1 MGNKSIQKFFAD
13 QNSVIDL
20 SSLGNAKGAKVS
32 LSGPDM
38 NITTPR
44 GSVIIVNGALYSSI
58 KGNNLAVKFKDKTI
72 TGAKIL
78 GSVDLKDIQ
87 LERIDSSL
95 VDSAQVEK
103 KGNGKR
109 RNKKE
114 EEELKK
120 QLDDAE
126 NAKKE
131 ADKAKEEA
139 EKAKEAAEKALNE
152 AFEVQNSSKQ
162 IEEMLQNFLADNVAK
177 DNLAQQSDASQQN
190 TQAKATQASKQN
202 DAEKVLPQP
211 INKNTSTGKSN
222 SSKNEENKLDA
233 ESVKEPLKVT
243 LALAAESN
251 SGSKDDS
258 ITNFTKPQ
266 FVGST
271 APNATVIIKING
283 IAVGQAVADS
293 LGNFTFTAPET
304 LTDGTYNLEAEA
316 KTADGSGSAKLVI
329 TIDSVTDKPTFELSP
344 ESSVSG
350 HKGLT
355 PTLTPSIVG
364 TAEENAKVDIYVDN
378 KLVASVDV
386 DKDGNWSYEFKD
398 NELSEGENSIKV
410 VAVDKA
416 GNKNETTDSIITD
429 TIAPEKPTIELD
441 DSSDSGI
448 KNDNITNSTLPTFIG
463 VAEPGSTVSIYLG
476 LKHLGEVIVAKDG
489 TWSYTL
495 TTPLK
500 DGEYNITAT
509 ATDIAGHT
517 SATANLP
524 FTIDTRISYFSAEI
538 ETTNDSGIVG
548 DNVTNNTRPTFT
560 GKTEPNAII
569 SVINSETGEEVIF
582 KANDKGE
589 WTFNFTSDSVE
600 GINNLTFT
608 VEDVAGNKKDFSFS
622 YVIDTIAPVPPT
634 VSLEDYVVL
643 PNGIILSGNDLPA
656 LVGTAEPK
664 STILLMRDGKLYD
677 SIEVDSNGTWN
688 YQFSNKFLQGAYDIE
703 IISQDAAGN
712 KSSTVKY
719 SFTIQTEVVPP
730 KAELDASDDSGAKG
744 DWITNK
750 HNALTLLGTADR
762 FATVNILID
771 GKTIGVTT
779 ADADGNWNFDISRNL
794 SDNVYK
800 ITVESI
806 DPLGRTSSV
815 DYQLT
820 IDSFTPIP
828 TVMLHDS
835 ADSGVKGDM
844 ITKINTPLF
853 TGMAEANAKVSIYVD
868 GVLSGEAIAGDDG
881 VWNFQFTTALS
892 DGSHDVTV
900 KVEDIAGNTASSS
913 AYNFQIVTQTQK
925 PTIELVNDT
934 GVDNTDHII
943 NEKNPALTGTAA
955 PYSTV
960 KLYIDGALIAE
971 VRTNKD
977 GRWEYTLKADQGL
990 VDGDH
995 RITASVEDIAG
1006 NIAHSDPFLISVDTA
1021 ISIPIVSLSPD
1032 SDSGISDDNL
1042 TNIVKPTLHLKDID
1056 PDIISVQVWDAM
1068 SDTQIGVATQQP
1080 DGSWAYTFTSDLTE
1094 GLHQVYV
1101 KVEDIAGNKAN
1112 SAIFDFTIDTTVST
1126 PVISLLSKDDTG
1138 VTGDNLTNINKPGFA
1153 ISGVDADAHR
1163 VVVQVM
1169 HNGVSEEIELSHL
1182 NGSWLFIPGNTWADG
1197 SYTLTVK
1204 VEDKAGNTNY
1214 SAPLTVVIDTQIA
1227 IDGVELVNDSGVK
1240 GDNMTNDDRPHF
1252 RVTVPT
1258 DVNEVRLSIDGGNSW
1273 VQATPG
1279 VAGSWEYIWPTD
1291 LADGQYTLTVE
1302 ATDKA
1307 GNTVTKT
1314 IDFAVDTTLSV
1325 PVIVLDSAD
1334 DTGIQGDNMTNS
1346 TQPTFALQHI
1356 DDDAVRVTVS
1366 VEHGGVTTTFD
1377 ATKGTGGWTFTPPT
1391 SWADGDYT
1399 LSVSVEDKAG
1409 NTSHSASL
1417 TVTVDTQIAINNI
1430 ELVNDSGIPDDNLTN
1445 NVRPHFQ
1452 VTVPTDV
1459 NVVRLSIDGG
1469 KTWFNATQ
1477 SATPGVW
1484 DYIWPDDVADGG
1496 YTLTVEAT
1504 DEAGNKATQTLDFTI
1519 DTTLS
1524 VPTLSLDSADDSG
1537 IAGDNITNV
1546 KTPGFTLNNI
1556 DTDVSRVIVEVMHNG
1571 IKQEVPLVQTGG
1583 QWRFA
1588 PTSDWA
1594 DGDYILTVKVEDR
1607 AGNVKQS
1614 APLTVTVD
1622 THIAIDRIELVND
1635 SGIPGDNLTNEAR
1648 PHFQVTVPAD
1658 VNGVRLSI
1666 DGGKTWFDATQSATS
1681 GVWDYTWL
1689 TNVANGP
1696 HTLMVEASDKAGNKT
1711 TQKLDFTIDTIL
1723 SEPTITLDS
1732 ADDSAAGD
1740 NITNVKMPG
1749 FTLGNIDADV
1759 TKVVVTVAHDGKN
1772 QQIELIKNGGVWRFT
1787 PGAAWTDG
1795 DYTLTVKVEDK
1806 AGNTNYSAPLTV
1818 TIDTQTSIDRIE
1830 LLNDTGIVGDNLTNE
1845 ARPQFHITVPTDV
1858 NSVQLSLDGGINWVN
1873 ATLTSDGV
1881 WEYIWPTD
1889 LVENTY
1895 TLTVKATDV
1904 AGNTATETLNF
1915 IIDTTLST
1923 PTITLDSADDSGTAN
1938 DNKTNVKTPGFII
1951 GGIDSDVT
1959 QVVVQVMRDGHSEE
1973 VELTQTNGQWR
1984 FVPGSAW
1991 TDGDYTLTVTVKD
2004 EAGNIRHSAPL
2015 TVTIDTQITIDHI
2028 ELVNDSG
2035 IPDDNLTN
2043 NVRPHFQVTVPTD
2056 VNVVRLSIDG
2066 GKTWFNATQS
2076 ATPGVWDYTWLADV
2090 GEGKHTLTVE
2100 ATDKAG
2106 NKTTQQ
2112 LDFIIDTL
2120 LSEPTIVLDN
2130 TDDSGTKGDHLTN
2143 VNKPTFLLGNIDAD
2157 ARYVTVEVQ
2166 HGGTKEV
2173 LTATKD
2179 ATGNWSVTPTG
2190 TWADGDYTLTVRVE
2204 DEAGNEKHSA
2214 SLTVTVDTQITI
2226 DVIELVNDNGIPGDN
2241 MTNDAHPQFRVT
2253 VPGDVNEVSLSID
2266 GGVTWVKAT
2275 QSATPGVWNYTWPGT
2290 VPDGD
2295 YTLNVKATDNAGN
2308 TVTET
2313 LHFTIDTTL
2322 STPVIVLDS
2331 ADDSGVHGDNMTN
2344 HTQPTFALQH
2354 IDDDAVRV
2362 TVSVEHGGV
2371 TTTFDATKD
2380 AGGWTF
2386 TPTGAWADGDYTLSV
2401 SVEDKAGNTS
2411 HSASLT
2417 VTVDTQI
2424 AINNIELVND
2434 SGIPDDNLTNNV
2446 RPHFQVTVPTD
2457 VNVVRLSIDGG
2468 KTWFNATQSA
2478 TPGVWDY
2485 IWPDDVADG
2494 GYTLT
2499 VEATDEA
2506 GNKATQTLDFTID
2519 TTLSVPTLS
2528 LDSADDSGIAGD
2540 NITNVKTPGFTLNN
2554 IDTDVSRVIVEV
2566 MHNGIKQEV
2575 PLVQTGGQW
2584 RFAPTSDWAD
2594 GDYILTVKVED
2605 RAGNVKQSAP
2615 LTVTVDT
2622 HIAIDRIELV
2632 NDSGIPGDNLTNEAR
2647 PHFQVTVPAD
2657 VNGVRLSIDGGKTW
2671 FDATQ
2676 SATSGVWDYT
2686 WLTNVAN
2693 GPHTLMVEASDKAGN
2708 KTTQKLDFTIDT
2720 ILSEPTITLDSA
2732 DDSAAGDN
2740 ITNVK
2745 MPGFTLGN
2753 IDADV
2758 TKVVVTVAHDGKNQ
2772 QIELIKN
2779 GGVWRFTPGAA
2790 WTDGDYTLTVKVED
2804 KAGNTNYSAPLTVT
2818 IDTQTSIDRIELLND
2833 TGIVGD
2839 NLTNEAR
2846 PQFHITVPTDVNSV
2860 QLSLDGGINWVNATL
2875 TSDGVW
2881 EYIWPTDL
2889 VENTYTLTVKATDV
2903 AGNTATETLNF
2914 IIDTTLSTPTIT
2926 LDSAD
2931 DSGTANDNKTNVKT
2945 PGFIIG
2951 GIDSDVTQVVV
2962 QVMRDGHS
2970 EEVELTQTNGQWRFV
2985 PGSAWTDGDYT
2996 LTVTVK
3002 DEAGNIRHSAPL
3014 TVTIDTQIT
3023 IDHIEL
3029 VNDSG
3034 IPDDNLTNN
3043 VRPHFQVTVPTD
3055 VNVVRLSIDGGK
3067 TWFNATQSAT
3077 PGVWDYTWLAD
3088 VGEGKHTLTV
3098 EATDKAGNKTTQQ
3111 LDFIID
3117 TLLSEPTIVLDNTD
3131 DSGTKGDNLTNVNK
3145 PTFLLGNIDAD
3156 ARYVTVEVQHGGT
3169 KEVLTATKGATGIWS
3184 VTPTGTWADGDYTL
3198 TVRVE
3203 DDAGNVKYSA
3213 PLTVTVD
3220 TQITIDV
3227 IELVNDNGIPG
3238 DNLTNDVRPH
3248 FRVTVPG
3255 DVNEVRLSIDGGNT
3269 WVRATQGTAGIW
3281 DYTWPKDVTDGLHTL
3296 TVEATDKA
3304 GNKTTQ
3310 TLDFTI
3316 DTRLSTPTIA
3326 MDSRDDTGA
3335 IGDHITSVKRPGFT
3349 IGNIDAD
3356 AHSVILRIT
3365 QGGNSQEVTL
3375 TQVGGQWR
3383 FTPDADWADGS
3394 YTLTVEVTDNAG
3406 NVRQSTPLVV
3416 TVDTQTSITDITL
3429 VNDHG
3434 VPDDNLTNSTRPQFE
3449 ITVPADV
3456 NSVQL
3461 SIDGGANWVSATQG
3475 IEGVWGYTWPT
3486 DMGDGKHTLTVMV
3499 TDRAGNTATQTLEFF
3514 IDTRLSTPTI
3524 ALDSTDDTGT
3534 PGDDMTNRTRPTFIL
3549 QNIDSDVINVTVSVT
3564 HNGTTT
3570 SFTATQGAGGW
3581 SFTPPAPW
3589 GDGDYTLT
3597 VTVEDRAGNTR
3608 PSTPLTVTVDTQI
3621 AIDRIELV
3629 NDSGVPGDNVTK
3641 HVRPQFQI
3649 SVPDDVEKVL
3659 LSIDGGTT
3667 WVTAIKSSTAGIW
3680 DYTWPTDMPEGQH
3693 TLTVEVTDGAGNKMT
3708 ETLNF
3713 TIDITLLTPTIELA
3727 PDQDTGQNKNDNLT
3741 SVTQPV
3747 FVLGSIDK
3755 DVRHVELSIEHNG
3768 TFKTVVLTESA
3779 DGWRYRPDS
3788 ALADGSYTFTVTVT
3802 DVAGNQ
3808 QTSAPLKVTIDGTL
3822 TTPVI
3827 ELAAGEDSGTVGDRL
3842 TNHDR
3847 PVFDIHQVDSDVTR
3861 VMVKVTYN
3869 GKTHEEAAVFT
3880 NGQWRFTPSASW
3892 ADGSY
3897 QLAVVVE
3904 DLAGNVKES
3913 APFEVRID
3921 TTTTINNIVL
3931 LNDTGVQNDQLTNV
3945 AKPSFR
3951 IDVPGD
3957 VVQVRVTLDGGAN
3970 WNVIRKNADGQWIF
3984 DSPNTLVDGTYTLRV
3999 EATDEAGNIAN
4010 KDLVFNIDTNI
4021 QVPTIALDA
4030 GQDTGANTADNITNI
4045 SRPTFT
4051 IGNVDP
4057 DVIKVVVTIDG
4068 HDYNATK
4075 VGAGWQFTPGNAI
4088 PDGSYNI
4095 TVTVEDKAGNTA
4107 TSKPLPVVIDTT
4119 AEIESVTLVTDSGD
4133 SDVDNI
4139 TKVDKPQF
4147 SIVTADDITHVRVKI
4162 DNAANWIEL
4171 TKGGDGRW
4179 IFNVGSALPD
4189 GQHTLLVDVTD
4200 IAGNVAQETLQ
4211 FTIDTTLREPTIVL
4225 DPTHDTGD
4233 DTNDN
4238 LTRIN
4243 KPVFIIGNVDNDVS
4257 HIVVHIDGRD
4267 YTIENTGGNLTFTPD
4282 QPLSDG
4288 QHTIS
4293 VTVTDIAGNTKTSAE
4308 LRIEIDTQVQIDSVT
4323 LTTDSGVNDH
4333 DNVTNA
4339 TRPSFEIATPDD
4351 VTSVLVSFDGVN
4363 WTPISKNAAGQWE
4376 FTAGSALPDGHYT
4389 LHVQATDRAGN
4400 TANSTLGFTVDTQI
4414 DGLSVVMLDDAG
4426 KDSTDG
4432 ITNITSPR
4440 FEISAREP
4448 LQSVTVILNG
4458 KSSTLTQGAG
4468 NKWLFT
4474 PDTPLVDGTYKI
4486 EIVAEDI
4493 AGNKISKEVSF
4504 TIDTIVSDP
4513 SIDLLDAD
4521 DTGESAVDNIT
4532 SVTTPRFVIGNVP
4545 ADIDTVVIRINGVS
4559 YSVTANGNN
4568 LWEFQ
4573 VPVALNDGV
4582 YEAVVVF
4589 RDIAG
4594 NTSETKLPFT
4604 IDTTTSVSVRM
4615 EPASDTGNSNSDNL
4629 TNKQNPKFEGTAE
4642 PNAKLVITIVDD
4654 KSGREV
4660 LKQTITVGADGN
4672 WSVTPNILPDG
4683 MYTINVVATDVA
4695 GNTAQTQERFTIDTV
4710 TIDPTI
4716 RLSDPSIDDQHEAT
4730 SLRPEFKGFAE
4741 AFSTIMIQWDGKVV
4755 GSANANANG
4764 EWSWTPP
4771 SVLAPGSY
4779 VVSIVAKDKA
4789 GNESS
4794 QVDFPVVI
4802 PVIDVTPP
4810 TIKLSEESDSGALG
4824 DFTTN
4829 NKTPTLIGSTL
4840 PNTIVSIYVDGVKVG
4855 EATADTAGRYTFQL
4869 SEMKDGHYVVQ
4880 VGIVNPRDNSELRS
4894 TAVDVTI
4901 DTEVAELVWNI
4912 SGMHEGGYINT
4923 VTPEIGGTSEPN
4935 SKITIFV
4942 NGVEK
4947 AIAYTTGAG
4956 HWGVV
4961 LPALGN
4967 DGNYELTFKV
4977 EDVAG
4982 NIREFGPQNVI
4993 LDTVISPLTVVLREA
5008 DDSGKVGDWI
5018 TNKSHVTID
5027 GTAEAGSTLT
5037 IRNPQG
5043 VVIATLV
5050 VGNDG
5055 RWSAELDL
5063 REGSNAFVV
5072 VSEDKAG
5079 NSQQKEI
5086 LIEHDTQIEISDI
5099 SLSRDTNSGDK
5110 YDLIT
5115 NNKSPV
5121 LVAMTDPGAT
5131 VQVYINGVLQGTV
5144 EASSSG
5150 NISYTMPANSA
5161 DGEYQVQFVATDTA
5175 GNRVESAITTV
5186 TIDSQIAVFDID
5198 EDSLPALSNNRALSV
5213 SGVGEA
5219 GSQVSIFVDGKLV
5232 NVVMV
5237 EADGTW
5243 RAPILLQDDGTF
5255 NIHFS
5260 ITDVAGNTEVS
5271 KDYSVDVDS
5280 STDFPTLNLEDASNS
5295 GSLDDLI
5302 TNHNKP
5308 VLVGTAEAGATIHIY
5323 VDEKIVANVL
5333 VLEDGTWSYQ
5343 FDNALKDGEYSIRVV
5358 AEDPAGN
5365 TAESPRLLV
5374 TIDTSTF
5381 IDNPAMVA
5389 GSDNGIFSNDSI
5401 TSQTRP
5407 TFSIFGEMNQSVQI
5421 FIDGVLVD
5429 TITVTDRNQVYRPE
5443 SPLGDG
5449 SHSIY
5454 YVITDKAGNTA
5465 TSKTLNFTIDTF
5477 NTTPVAID
5485 SIGGQTLAEMT
5496 GSDGKIYITDTTRN
5510 LLFSGSAEPNSKI
5523 EIIINGLNVGE
5534 VWVNEKGHWQMP
5546 VNPLYFTEGQLDIT
5560 VKSTDRAGNVNQEK
5574 YSIWVDTHIK
5584 VFTSELDDNKSS
5596 SKTEWWSNSDLIT
5609 MRGTGEIGAT
5619 VSLIVAGVTLATA
5632 VVAATGRW
5640 ELSTD
5645 KLPEGTYDISLV
5657 IEDSAGNRWEDV
5669 REIFIDRTPPNAPV
5683 VTYSD
5688 IVNDLIIMQGTAE
5701 AKSQLIITD
5710 SEGNTYTLTVPD
5722 NGKWSMAIP
5731 YPSEGKFTITSVDA
5745 IGNRSDDVP
5754 LDIMKEVPVISLSP
5768 DSDSG
5773 TVGDNITRDKQP
5785 TFIIGN
5791 LESDVVVVQVDINGT
5806 VYNAEK
5812 NADGVWFFTP
5822 GTPLADGS
5830 YTISVIA
5837 SDAAG
5842 NQKNSLPITVTIDS
5856 TLTVPEIALA
5866 AGEDNGASDSDN
5878 VTNHTQPKFTLQHI
5892 DADVTGVTVNVT
5904 HNGVTDIYQ
5913 ATQGADGWTFTP
5925 PAAWNDG
5932 NYTLSVTVVDR
5943 AGNSQQSA
5951 SLAVTVD
5958 STVTVTADSQH
5969 DDASDDAT
5977 ATAVTPPESETV
5989 NAESATHLRTEPSA
6003 AEESVVKVTAYSI
6016 TLLNADSGDEIDRSI
6031 SQTPS
6036 FEISVPENI
6045 VNVSIMF
6052 EGEEFTLPITNQKAI
6067 FEVPLSLEDG
6077 EYTMDVK
6084 FIDKDNDFLIKEKTF
6099 SVDHSSADIV
6109 NAMNV
6114 RGKTEDDINDSPS
6127 TSSVG
6132 HNNNGA
6138 IDVFAVNE
6146 VTLPVDNQEEH
6157 A

>member
-1417 TVTVDTQIAINNI
+1417 TVTVDTQIAINN
-1430 ELVNDSGIPDDNLTN
+1430 
-1445 NVRPHFQ
+1445 
-1452 VTVPTDV
+1452 
-1459 NVVRLSIDGG
+1459 
-1469 KTWFNATQ
+1469 
-1477 SATPGVW
+1477 
-1484 DYIWPDDVADGG
+1484 
-1496 YTLTVEAT
+1496 
-1504 DEAGNKATQTLDFTI
+1504 
-1519 DTTLS
+1519 
-1524 VPTLSLDSADDSG
+1524 
-1537 IAGDNITNV
+1537 
-1546 KTPGFTLNNI
+1546 
-1556 DTDVSRVIVEVMHNG
+1556 
-1571 IKQEVPLVQTGG
+1571 
-1583 QWRFA
+1583 
-1588 PTSDWA
+1588 
-1594 DGDYILTVKVEDR
+1594 
-1607 AGNVKQS
+1607 
-1614 APLTVTVD
+1614 
-1622 THIAIDRIELVND
+1622 
-1635 SGIPGDNLTNEAR
+1635 
-1648 PHFQVTVPAD
+1648 
-1658 VNGVRLSI
+1658 
-1666 DGGKTWFDATQSATS
+1666 
-1681 GVWDYTWL
+1681 
-1689 TNVANGP
+1689 
-1696 HTLMVEASDKAGNKT
+1696 
-1711 TQKLDFTIDTIL
+1711 
-1723 SEPTITLDS
+1723 
-1732 ADDSAAGD
+1732 
-1740 NITNVKMPG
+1740 
-1749 FTLGNIDADV
+1749 
-1759 TKVVVTVAHDGKN
+1759 
-1772 QQIELIKNGGVWRFT
+1772 
-1787 PGAAWTDG
+1787 
-1795 DYTLTVKVEDK
+1795 
-1806 AGNTNYSAPLTV
+1806 
-1818 TIDTQTSIDRIE
+1818 
-1830 LLNDTGIVGDNLTNE
+1830 
-1845 ARPQFHITVPTDV
+1845 
-1858 NSVQLSLDGGINWVN
+1858 
-1873 ATLTSDGV
+1873 
-1881 WEYIWPTD
+1881 
-1889 LVENTY
+1889 
-1895 TLTVKATDV
+1895 
-1904 AGNTATETLNF
+1904 
-1915 IIDTTLST
+1915 
-1923 PTITLDSADDSGTAN
+1923 
-1938 DNKTNVKTPGFII
+1938 
-1951 GGIDSDVT
+1951 
-1959 QVVVQVMRDGHSEE
+1959 
-1973 VELTQTNGQWR
+1973 
-1984 FVPGSAW
+1984 
-1991 TDGDYTLTVTVKD
+1991 
-2004 EAGNIRHSAPL
+2004 
-2015 TVTIDTQITIDHI
+2015 
-2028 ELVNDSG
+2028 
-2035 IPDDNLTN
+2035 
-2043 NVRPHFQVTVPTD
+2043 
-2056 VNVVRLSIDG
+2056 
-2066 GKTWFNATQS
+2066 
-2076 ATPGVWDYTWLADV
+2076 
-2090 GEGKHTLTVE
+2090 
-2100 ATDKAG
+2100 
-2106 NKTTQQ
+2106 
-2112 LDFIIDTL
+2112 
-2120 LSEPTIVLDN
+2120 
-2130 TDDSGTKGDHLTN
+2130 
-2143 VNKPTFLLGNIDAD
+2143 
-2157 ARYVTVEVQ
+2157 
-2166 HGGTKEV
+2166 
-2173 LTATKD
+2173 
-2179 ATGNWSVTPTG
+2179 
-2190 TWADGDYTLTVRVE
+2190 
-2204 DEAGNEKHSA
+2204 
-2214 SLTVTVDTQITI
+2214 
-2226 DVIELVNDNGIPGDN
+2226 
-2241 MTNDAHPQFRVT
+2241 
-2253 VPGDVNEVSLSID
+2253 
-2266 GGVTWVKAT
+2266 
-2275 QSATPGVWNYTWPGT
+2275 
-2290 VPDGD
+2290 
-2295 YTLNVKATDNAGN
+2295 
-2308 TVTET
+2308 
-2313 LHFTIDTTL
+2313 
-2322 STPVIVLDS
+2322 
-2331 ADDSGVHGDNMTN
+2331 
-2344 HTQPTFALQH
+2344 
-2354 IDDDAVRV
+2354 
-2362 TVSVEHGGV
+2362 
-2371 TTTFDATKD
+2371 
-2380 AGGWTF
+2380 
-2386 TPTGAWADGDYTLSV
+2386 
-2401 SVEDKAGNTS
+2401 
-2411 HSASLT
+2411 
-2417 VTVDTQI
+2417 
-2424 AINNIELVND
+2424 
-2434 SGIPDDNLTNNV
+2434 
-2446 RPHFQVTVPTD
+2446 
-2457 VNVVRLSIDGG
+2457 
-2468 KTWFNATQSA
+2468 
-2478 TPGVWDY
+2478 
-2485 IWPDDVADG
+2485 
-2494 GYTLT
+2494 
-2499 VEATDEA
+2499 
-2506 GNKATQTLDFTID
+2506 
-2519 TTLSVPTLS
+2519 
-2528 LDSADDSGIAGD
+2528 
-2540 NITNVKTPGFTLNN
+2540 
-2554 IDTDVSRVIVEV
+2554 
-2566 MHNGIKQEV
+2566 
-2575 PLVQTGGQW
+2575 
-2584 RFAPTSDWAD
+2584 
-2594 GDYILTVKVED
+2594 
-2605 RAGNVKQSAP
+2605 
-2615 LTVTVDT
+2615 
-2622 HIAIDRIELV
+2622 
-2632 NDSGIPGDNLTNEAR
+2632 
-2647 PHFQVTVPAD
+2647 
-2657 VNGVRLSIDGGKTW
+2657 
-2671 FDATQ
+2671 
-2676 SATSGVWDYT
+2676 
-2686 WLTNVAN
+2686 
-2693 GPHTLMVEASDKAGN
+2693 
-2708 KTTQKLDFTIDT
+2708 
-2720 ILSEPTITLDSA
+2720 
-2732 DDSAAGDN
+2732 
-2740 ITNVK
+2740 
-2745 MPGFTLGN
+2745 
-2753 IDADV
+2753 
-2758 TKVVVTVAHDGKNQ
+2758 
-2772 QIELIKN
+2772 
-2779 GGVWRFTPGAA
+2779 
-2790 WTDGDYTLTVKVED
+2790 
-2804 KAGNTNYSAPLTVT
+2804 
-2818 IDTQTSIDRIELLND
+2818 
-2833 TGIVGD
+2833 
-2839 NLTNEAR
+2839 
-2846 PQFHITVPTDVNSV
+2846 
-2860 QLSLDGGINWVNATL
+2860 
-2875 TSDGVW
+2875 
-2881 EYIWPTDL
+2881 
-2889 VENTYTLTVKATDV
+2889 
-2903 AGNTATETLNF
+2903 
-2914 IIDTTLSTPTIT
+2914 
-2926 LDSAD
+2926 
-2931 DSGTANDNKTNVKT
+2931 
-2945 PGFIIG
+2945 
-2951 GIDSDVTQVVV
+2951 
-2962 QVMRDGHS
+2962 
-2970 EEVELTQTNGQWRFV
+2970 
-2985 PGSAWTDGDYT
+2985 
-2996 LTVTVK
+2996 
-3002 DEAGNIRHSAPL
+3002 
-3014 TVTIDTQIT
+3014 
-3023 IDHIEL
+3023 IEL

-4559 YSVTANGNN
+4559 YPVTANGNN

-4942 NGVEK
+4942 NGVEN

>member
-1 MGNKSIQKFFAD
+1 FFAD

-304 LTDGTYNLEAEA
+304 LTDGAYNLEAEA

-429 TIAPEKPTIELD
+429 TIPPEKPTIELD

-634 VSLEDYVVL
+634 VSLEDFVVL

-1032 SDSGISDDNL
+1032 SDSGIADDNL

-1112 SAIFDFTIDTTVST
+1112 SAVFDFTIDTTVST

-1182 NGSWLFIPGNTWADG
+1182 NGSWLFTPGNTWADG

-1204 VEDKAGNTNY
+1204 VEDKAGNTSY

-1325 PVIVLDSAD
+1325 PVIVLNSAD
-1334 DTGIQGDNMTNS
+1334 DTGVQGDNMTNR

-1477 SATPGVW
+1477 SATPGAW

-1504 DEAGNKATQTLDFTI
+1504 DKAGNKTTQELDFTI

-1711 TQKLDFTIDTIL
+1711 TQKLDFIIDTLL

-2120 LSEPTIVLDN
+2120 LSEPTIVLDS
-2130 TDDSGTKGDHLTN
+2130 TDDSGTKGDNLTN

-2322 STPVIVLDS
+2322 SVPVIVLNS
-2331 ADDSGVHGDNMTN
+2331 ADDTGVQGDNMTN
-2344 HTQPTFALQH
+2344 STQPTFALQH

-2371 TTTFDATKD
+2371 TTTFDATKGV
-2380 AGGWTF
+2380 GGWSF

-2446 RPHFQVTVPTD
+2446 RPHFQVKVPTD
-2457 VNVVRLSIDGG
+2457 VN
-2468 KTWFNATQSA
+2468 
-2478 TPGVWDY
+2478 
-2485 IWPDDVADG
+2485 
-2494 GYTLT
+2494 
-2499 VEATDEA
+2499 E
-2506 GNKATQTLDFTID
+2506 
-2519 TTLSVPTLS
+2519 
-2528 LDSADDSGIAGD
+2528 
-2540 NITNVKTPGFTLNN
+2540 
-2554 IDTDVSRVIVEV
+2554 
-2566 MHNGIKQEV
+2566 
-2575 PLVQTGGQW
+2575 
-2584 RFAPTSDWAD
+2584 
-2594 GDYILTVKVED
+2594 
-2605 RAGNVKQSAP
+2605 
-2615 LTVTVDT
+2615 
-2622 HIAIDRIELV
+2622 
-2632 NDSGIPGDNLTNEAR
+2632 
-2647 PHFQVTVPAD
+2647 
-2657 VNGVRLSIDGGKTW
+2657 
-2671 FDATQ
+2671 
-2676 SATSGVWDYT
+2676 
-2686 WLTNVAN
+2686 
-2693 GPHTLMVEASDKAGN
+2693 
-2708 KTTQKLDFTIDT
+2708 
-2720 ILSEPTITLDSA
+2720 
-2732 DDSAAGDN
+2732 
-2740 ITNVK
+2740 
-2745 MPGFTLGN
+2745 
-2753 IDADV
+2753 
-2758 TKVVVTVAHDGKNQ
+2758 
-2772 QIELIKN
+2772 
-2779 GGVWRFTPGAA
+2779 
-2790 WTDGDYTLTVKVED
+2790 
-2804 KAGNTNYSAPLTVT
+2804 
-2818 IDTQTSIDRIELLND
+2818 
-2833 TGIVGD
+2833 
-2839 NLTNEAR
+2839 
-2846 PQFHITVPTDVNSV
+2846 
-2860 QLSLDGGINWVNATL
+2860 
-2875 TSDGVW
+2875 
-2881 EYIWPTDL
+2881 
-2889 VENTYTLTVKATDV
+2889 
-2903 AGNTATETLNF
+2903 
-2914 IIDTTLSTPTIT
+2914 
-2926 LDSAD
+2926 
-2931 DSGTANDNKTNVKT
+2931 
-2945 PGFIIG
+2945 
-2951 GIDSDVTQVVV
+2951 
-2962 QVMRDGHS
+2962 
-2970 EEVELTQTNGQWRFV
+2970 
-2985 PGSAWTDGDYT
+2985 
-2996 LTVTVK
+2996 
-3002 DEAGNIRHSAPL
+3002 
-3014 TVTIDTQIT
+3014 
-3023 IDHIEL
+3023 
-3029 VNDSG
+3029 
-3034 IPDDNLTNN
+3034 
-3043 VRPHFQVTVPTD
+3043 
-3055 VNVVRLSIDGGK
+3055 VRLSIDGGK

-3098 EATDKAGNKTTQQ
+3098 EATDKAGNQTTQK

-3117 TLLSEPTIVLDNTD
+3117 TMLSEPTIVLDSTD
-3131 DSGTKGDNLTNVNK
+3131 DSGTKGDNLTNANK
-3145 PTFLLGNIDAD
+3145 PTFILGNIDAD
-3156 ARYVTVEVQHGGT
+3156 ARYVTVEVQYGGT

-3316 DTRLSTPTIA
+3316 DTRLSTPTIT

-3349 IGNIDAD
+3349 IGNIDSD
-3356 AHSVILRIT
+3356 AQSVILRIT

-3406 NVRQSTPLVV
+3406 NVRQSTPLIV

-3461 SIDGGANWVSATQG
+3461 SIDGGANWVSAAQG

-3621 AIDRIELV
+3621 AIDHIELV

-3713 TIDITLLTPTIELA
+3713 TIDITLMTPTIELA

-3847 PVFDIHQVDSDVTR
+3847 PVFDIRQVDSDVTR

-4308 LRIEIDTQVQIDSVT
+4308 LKIEIDTQVQIDSVT

-4532 SVTTPRFVIGNVP
+4532 SVTKPRFVIGNVP

-4559 YSVTANGNN
+4559 YPVTANGNN

-4829 NKTPTLIGSTL
+4829 NKTPTLVGNTL
-4840 PNTIVSIYVDGVKVG
+4840 PNAIVSIYVDGVKVG

-4967 DGNYELTFKV
+4967 DGNYVLTFKV

-5037 IRNPQG
+5037 IRSPQG

-5079 NSQQKEI
+5079 NSQQKDI

-5343 FDNALKDGEYSIRVV
+5343 FDNVLKDGEYSIRVV

-5407 TFSIFGEMNQSVQI
+5407 TFSISGEMNQSVQI

-5574 YSIWVDTHIK
+5574 YSIWVDTHIQ

-5596 SKTEWWSNSDLIT
+5596 SKTDWWSNSSTIT
-5609 MRGTGEIGAT
+5609 MRGMGEIGAT

-5632 VVAATGRW
+5632 VVAANGQW

-5645 KLPEGTYDISLV
+5645 QLPEGKYDITLS
-5657 IEDSAGNRWEDV
+5657 IEDNAGNRKEEV
-5669 REIFIDRTPPNAPV
+5669 HEIFIDRTPPNAPV

-5710 SEGNTYTLTVPD
+5710 SNGNTYTLTVPD

-5745 IGNRSDDVP
+5745 IGNRSDDVS

-5866 AGEDNGASDSDN
+5866 AGEDNGVSDSDN

-5904 HNGVTDIYQ
+5904 HNGVTDTYQ

-5932 NYTLSVTVVDR
+5932 TYTLSVTVVDR

-5989 NAESATHLRTEPSA
+5989 NAESATHLRTVPSA
-6003 AEESVVKVTAYSI
+6003 AEESVVKETAYSI

-6109 NAMNV
+6109 NAMNA

>member
-538 ETTNDSGIVG
+538 ETTDDSGIVG

-600 GINNLTFT
+600 GVNNLTFT

-622 YVIDTIAPVPPT
+622 YVIDTVAPVPPT
-634 VSLEDYVVL
+634 VSLEDFVVL

-1032 SDSGISDDNL
+1032 SDSGIADDNL

-1112 SAIFDFTIDTTVST
+1112 SAVFDFTIDTTVST

-1182 NGSWLFIPGNTWADG
+1182 NGSWLFTPGNTWADG

-1204 VEDKAGNTNY
+1204 VEDKAGNTSY

-1377 ATKGTGGWTFTPPT
+1377 ATKGTGGWSFTPT
-1391 SWADGDYT
+1391 GAWADGDYT

-1430 ELVNDSGIPDDNLTN
+1430 ELVNDSGIPNDNLTN

-1477 SATPGVW
+1477 SATPGAW

-1504 DEAGNKATQTLDFTI
+1504 DKAGNKTTQELDFTI

-1889 LVENTY
+1889 LIENTY

-2015 TVTIDTQITIDHI
+2015 TVTIDTQI
-2028 ELVNDSG
+2028 
-2035 IPDDNLTN
+2035 
-2043 NVRPHFQVTVPTD
+2043 
-2056 VNVVRLSIDG
+2056 
-2066 GKTWFNATQS
+2066 A
-2076 ATPGVWDYTWLADV
+2076 
-2090 GEGKHTLTVE
+2090 
-2100 ATDKAG
+2100 
-2106 NKTTQQ
+2106 
-2112 LDFIIDTL
+2112 
-2120 LSEPTIVLDN
+2120 
-2130 TDDSGTKGDHLTN
+2130 
-2143 VNKPTFLLGNIDAD
+2143 
-2157 ARYVTVEVQ
+2157 
-2166 HGGTKEV
+2166 
-2173 LTATKD
+2173 
-2179 ATGNWSVTPTG
+2179 
-2190 TWADGDYTLTVRVE
+2190 
-2204 DEAGNEKHSA
+2204 
-2214 SLTVTVDTQITI
+2214 
-2226 DVIELVNDNGIPGDN
+2226 
-2241 MTNDAHPQFRVT
+2241 
-2253 VPGDVNEVSLSID
+2253 
-2266 GGVTWVKAT
+2266 
-2275 QSATPGVWNYTWPGT
+2275 
-2290 VPDGD
+2290 
-2295 YTLNVKATDNAGN
+2295 
-2308 TVTET
+2308 
-2313 LHFTIDTTL
+2313 
-2322 STPVIVLDS
+2322 
-2331 ADDSGVHGDNMTN
+2331 
-2344 HTQPTFALQH
+2344 
-2354 IDDDAVRV
+2354 
-2362 TVSVEHGGV
+2362 
-2371 TTTFDATKD
+2371 
-2380 AGGWTF
+2380 
-2386 TPTGAWADGDYTLSV
+2386 
-2401 SVEDKAGNTS
+2401 
-2411 HSASLT
+2411 
-2417 VTVDTQI
+2417 
-2424 AINNIELVND
+2424 
-2434 SGIPDDNLTNNV
+2434 
-2446 RPHFQVTVPTD
+2446 
-2457 VNVVRLSIDGG
+2457 
-2468 KTWFNATQSA
+2468 
-2478 TPGVWDY
+2478 
-2485 IWPDDVADG
+2485 
-2494 GYTLT
+2494 
-2499 VEATDEA
+2499 
-2506 GNKATQTLDFTID
+2506 
-2519 TTLSVPTLS
+2519 
-2528 LDSADDSGIAGD
+2528 
-2540 NITNVKTPGFTLNN
+2540 
-2554 IDTDVSRVIVEV
+2554 
-2566 MHNGIKQEV
+2566 
-2575 PLVQTGGQW
+2575 
-2584 RFAPTSDWAD
+2584 
-2594 GDYILTVKVED
+2594 
-2605 RAGNVKQSAP
+2605 
-2615 LTVTVDT
+2615 
-2622 HIAIDRIELV
+2622 
-2632 NDSGIPGDNLTNEAR
+2632 
-2647 PHFQVTVPAD
+2647 
-2657 VNGVRLSIDGGKTW
+2657 
-2671 FDATQ
+2671 
-2676 SATSGVWDYT
+2676 
-2686 WLTNVAN
+2686 
-2693 GPHTLMVEASDKAGN
+2693 
-2708 KTTQKLDFTIDT
+2708 
-2720 ILSEPTITLDSA
+2720 
-2732 DDSAAGDN
+2732 
-2740 ITNVK
+2740 
-2745 MPGFTLGN
+2745 
-2753 IDADV
+2753 
-2758 TKVVVTVAHDGKNQ
+2758 
-2772 QIELIKN
+2772 
-2779 GGVWRFTPGAA
+2779 
-2790 WTDGDYTLTVKVED
+2790 
-2804 KAGNTNYSAPLTVT
+2804 
-2818 IDTQTSIDRIELLND
+2818 
-2833 TGIVGD
+2833 
-2839 NLTNEAR
+2839 
-2846 PQFHITVPTDVNSV
+2846 
-2860 QLSLDGGINWVNATL
+2860 
-2875 TSDGVW
+2875 
-2881 EYIWPTDL
+2881 
-2889 VENTYTLTVKATDV
+2889 
-2903 AGNTATETLNF
+2903 
-2914 IIDTTLSTPTIT
+2914 
-2926 LDSAD
+2926 
-2931 DSGTANDNKTNVKT
+2931 
-2945 PGFIIG
+2945 
-2951 GIDSDVTQVVV
+2951 
-2962 QVMRDGHS
+2962 
-2970 EEVELTQTNGQWRFV
+2970 
-2985 PGSAWTDGDYT
+2985 
-2996 LTVTVK
+2996 
-3002 DEAGNIRHSAPL
+3002 
-3014 TVTIDTQIT
+3014 

-3156 ARYVTVEVQHGGT
+3156 ARYVTVEVQHGGTKEVLTATKDATGNWSVTPTGTWADGDYTLTVRVEDEAGNEKHSASLTVTVDTQITIDAIELVNDNGIPGDNMTNDAHPQFRVTVPGDVNEVSLSIDGGVTWVKATQSATPGVWNYTWPGTVPDGDYTLNVKATDNAGNTVTETLHFTIDTTLSVPVIVLNSADDTGIQGDNMTNSTQPTFALQHIDDDAVRVTVSVEHGGVTTTFDATKGTGGWSFTPTGAWADGDYTLSVSVEDKAGNTSHSASLTVTVDTQIAINNIELVNDSGIPDDNLTNNVRPHFQVKVPTDVNEVRLSIDGGKTWFNATQSATPGVWDYTWLADVGEGKHTLTVEATDKAGNQTTQKLDFIIDTMLSEPTIVLDSTDDSGTKGDNLTNANKPTFILGNIDADARYVTVEVQYGGT

-3316 DTRLSTPTIA
+3316 DTRLSTPTIT

-3349 IGNIDAD
+3349 IGNIDSD
-3356 AHSVILRIT
+3356 AQSVILRIT

-3406 NVRQSTPLVV
+3406 NVRQSTPLIV

-3461 SIDGGANWVSATQG
+3461 SIDGGANWVSAAQG

-3621 AIDRIELV
+3621 AIDHIELV

-3713 TIDITLLTPTIELA
+3713 TIDITLMTPTIELA

-3847 PVFDIHQVDSDVTR
+3847 PVFDIRQVDSDVTR

-4308 LRIEIDTQVQIDSVT
+4308 LKIEIDTQVQIDSVT

-4532 SVTTPRFVIGNVP
+4532 SVTKPRFVIGNVP

-4559 YSVTANGNN
+4559 YPVTANGNN

-4683 MYTINVVATDVA
+4683 MYTINAVATDVA

-4829 NKTPTLIGSTL
+4829 NKTPTLVGNTL
-4840 PNTIVSIYVDGVKVG
+4840 PNAIVSIYVDGVKVG

-4967 DGNYELTFKV
+4967 DGNYVLTFKV

-5037 IRNPQG
+5037 IRSPQG

-5079 NSQQKEI
+5079 NSQQKDI

-5407 TFSIFGEMNQSVQI
+5407 TFSISGEMNQSVQI

-5574 YSIWVDTHIK
+5574 YSIWVDTHIQ

-5596 SKTEWWSNSDLIT
+5596 SKTDWWSNSSTIT
-5609 MRGTGEIGAT
+5609 MRGMGEIGAT

-5632 VVAATGRW
+5632 VVAANGQW

-5645 KLPEGTYDISLV
+5645 QLPEGKYDITLS
-5657 IEDSAGNRWEDV
+5657 IEDNAGNRKEEV
-5669 REIFIDRTPPNAPV
+5669 HEIFIDRTPPNAPV

-5710 SEGNTYTLTVPD
+5710 SNGNTYTLTVPD

-5745 IGNRSDDVP
+5745 IGNRSDDVS

-5866 AGEDNGASDSDN
+5866 AGEDNGVSDSDN

-5904 HNGVTDIYQ
+5904 HNGVTDTYQ

-5932 NYTLSVTVVDR
+5932 TYTLSVTVVDR

-5989 NAESATHLRTEPSA
+5989 NAESATHLRTVPSA
-6003 AEESVVKVTAYSI
+6003 AEESVVKETAYSI

-6109 NAMNV
+6109 NAMNA

>member
-162 IEEMLQNFLADNVAK
+162 MEEMLQEFLADNVAK

-429 TIAPEKPTIELD
+429 TIPPEKPTIELD

-538 ETTNDSGIVG
+538 ETTDDSGIVG

-622 YVIDTIAPVPPT
+622 YVIDTIAPLPPT

-960 KLYIDGALIAE
+960 KLYVDGALIAE

-1032 SDSGISDDNL
+1032 SDSGIADDNL

-1112 SAIFDFTIDTTVST
+1112 SAVFDFTIDTTVST

-1182 NGSWLFIPGNTWADG
+1182 NGSWLFTPGNTWADG

-1204 VEDKAGNTNY
+1204 VEDKAGNTSY

-1325 PVIVLDSAD
+1325 PVIVLNSAD
-1334 DTGIQGDNMTNS
+1334 DTGVQGDNMTNR

-1377 ATKGTGGWTFTPPT
+1377 ATKGTGGWTFTPT
-1391 SWADGDYT
+1391 GAWADGDYT

-1469 KTWFNATQ
+1469 KTWVTAAQ
-1477 SATPGVW
+1477 KAAGVW
-1484 DYIWPDDVADGG
+1484 EYIWPDDVTDGSH
-1496 YTLTVEAT
+1496 TLTVEAT

-1537 IAGDNITNV
+1537 IAGDNITSV

-1635 SGIPGDNLTNEAR
+1635 SGIPDDNLTNEAR

-1689 TNVANGP
+1689 TNVASGP
-1696 HTLMVEASDKAGNKT
+1696 HTLMVEATDKAGNKT
-1711 TQKLDFTIDTIL
+1711 TQKLDFIIDTLL

-1787 PGAAWTDG
+1787 PGAAWSDG

-1845 ARPQFHITVPTDV
+1845 ARPQFHITIPTDV

-2015 TVTIDTQITIDHI
+2015 TVTIDTQIAIDHI

-2106 NKTTQQ
+2106 NKTTQK

-2120 LSEPTIVLDN
+2120 LSEPTIVLDS
-2130 TDDSGTKGDHLTN
+2130 TDDSGTKGDNLTN

-2204 DEAGNEKHSA
+2204 DDAGNVKYSA

-2226 DVIELVNDNGIPGDN
+2226 DVIELVNDSGTRGDN
-2241 MTNDAHPQFRVT
+2241 LTNDANPHFRIT

-2275 QSATPGVWNYTWPGT
+2275 QSVTPGVWNYTWPGT

-2344 HTQPTFALQH
+2344 RTQPTFALQQ

-2371 TTTFDATKD
+2371 TTTFDATKGT
-2380 AGGWTF
+2380 GGWTF

-2485 IWPDDVADG
+2485 
-2494 GYTLT
+2494 
-2499 VEATDEA
+2499 
-2506 GNKATQTLDFTID
+2506 
-2519 TTLSVPTLS
+2519 
-2528 LDSADDSGIAGD
+2528 
-2540 NITNVKTPGFTLNN
+2540 
-2554 IDTDVSRVIVEV
+2554 
-2566 MHNGIKQEV
+2566 
-2575 PLVQTGGQW
+2575 
-2584 RFAPTSDWAD
+2584 
-2594 GDYILTVKVED
+2594 
-2605 RAGNVKQSAP
+2605 
-2615 LTVTVDT
+2615 
-2622 HIAIDRIELV
+2622 
-2632 NDSGIPGDNLTNEAR
+2632 
-2647 PHFQVTVPAD
+2647 
-2657 VNGVRLSIDGGKTW
+2657 
-2671 FDATQ
+2671 
-2676 SATSGVWDYT
+2676 
-2686 WLTNVAN
+2686 
-2693 GPHTLMVEASDKAGN
+2693 
-2708 KTTQKLDFTIDT
+2708 
-2720 ILSEPTITLDSA
+2720 
-2732 DDSAAGDN
+2732 
-2740 ITNVK
+2740 
-2745 MPGFTLGN
+2745 
-2753 IDADV
+2753 
-2758 TKVVVTVAHDGKNQ
+2758 
-2772 QIELIKN
+2772 
-2779 GGVWRFTPGAA
+2779 
-2790 WTDGDYTLTVKVED
+2790 
-2804 KAGNTNYSAPLTVT
+2804 
-2818 IDTQTSIDRIELLND
+2818 
-2833 TGIVGD
+2833 
-2839 NLTNEAR
+2839 
-2846 PQFHITVPTDVNSV
+2846 
-2860 QLSLDGGINWVNATL
+2860 
-2875 TSDGVW
+2875 
-2881 EYIWPTDL
+2881 
-2889 VENTYTLTVKATDV
+2889 
-2903 AGNTATETLNF
+2903 
-2914 IIDTTLSTPTIT
+2914 
-2926 LDSAD
+2926 
-2931 DSGTANDNKTNVKT
+2931 
-2945 PGFIIG
+2945 
-2951 GIDSDVTQVVV
+2951 
-2962 QVMRDGHS
+2962 
-2970 EEVELTQTNGQWRFV
+2970 
-2985 PGSAWTDGDYT
+2985 
-2996 LTVTVK
+2996 
-3002 DEAGNIRHSAPL
+3002 
-3014 TVTIDTQIT
+3014 
-3023 IDHIEL
+3023 
-3029 VNDSG
+3029 
-3034 IPDDNLTNN
+3034 
-3043 VRPHFQVTVPTD
+3043 
-3055 VNVVRLSIDGGK
+3055 
-3067 TWFNATQSAT
+3067 
-3077 PGVWDYTWLAD
+3077 TWLAD

-3098 EATDKAGNKTTQQ
+3098 EATDKAGNQTTQQ

-3394 YTLTVEVTDNAG
+3394 YTLTVEVQDNAG

-3461 SIDGGANWVSATQG
+3461 SIDGGANWVSAAQG

-3621 AIDRIELV
+3621 AIDHIELV

-3693 TLTVEVTDGAGNKMT
+3693 TLIVEVTDGAGNKMT
-3708 ETLNF
+3708 GTLDF

-3741 SVTQPV
+3741 SVTQPI

-3847 PVFDIHQVDSDVTR
+3847 PVFDIRQVDSDVTR

-3913 APFEVRID
+3913 APLEVRID

-4068 HDYNATK
+4068 HDYNAIK

-4147 SIVTADDITHVRVKI
+4147 SIVTADDITQVRVKI

-4308 LRIEIDTQVQIDSVT
+4308 LKIEIDTQVQIDSVT

-4363 WTPISKNAAGQWE
+4363 WTPVSKNAAGQWQ
-4376 FTAGSALPDGHYT
+4376 FTAGSALSDGHYT

-4504 TIDTIVSDP
+4504 TIDTVVSDP
-4513 SIDLLDAD
+4513 RIDLLDAD

-4532 SVTTPRFVIGNVP
+4532 SVTKPRFVIGNVP

-4559 YSVTANGNN
+4559 YPVTANGNN

-4615 EPASDTGNSNSDNL
+4615 EPASDTGSSNSDNL

-4660 LKQTITVGADGN
+4660 LKHTITVGADGN

-4716 RLSDPSIDDQHEAT
+4716 RLSDPSIDDQYEAT
-4730 SLRPEFKGFAE
+4730 SLRPEFKGLAE

-4829 NKTPTLIGSTL
+4829 NKTPTLVGNTL
-4840 PNTIVSIYVDGVKVG
+4840 PNAIVSIYVDGVKVG

-5079 NSQQKEI
+5079 NSQQKDI

-5243 RAPILLQDDGTF
+5243 RAPILLQDDGKF

-5302 TNHNKP
+5302 TSHNKP

-5381 IDNPAMVA
+5381 IDNPVMMA

-5407 TFSIFGEMNQSVQI
+5407 AFSIFGEMNQSVQI

-5534 VWVNEKGHWQMP
+5534 VWVNDKGHWQMP

-5574 YSIWVDTHIK
+5574 YSIWVDTHIQ

-5596 SKTEWWSNSDLIT
+5596 SKTDWWSNSSTIT
-5609 MRGTGEIGAT
+5609 MRGMGEIGAT

-5632 VVAATGRW
+5632 VVAANGQW

-5645 KLPEGTYDISLV
+5645 QLPEGKYDITLS
-5657 IEDSAGNRWEDV
+5657 IEDNAGNRKEEV
-5669 REIFIDRTPPNAPV
+5669 HEIFIDRTPPNAPV

-5710 SEGNTYTLTVPD
+5710 SNGNTYTLTVPD

-5745 IGNRSDDVP
+5745 IGNRSDDVS
-5754 LDIMKEVPVISLSP
+5754 LDIMKETPVISLSP

-5773 TVGDNITRDKQP
+5773 TAGDNITRDNQP

-5878 VTNHTQPKFTLQHI
+5878 VTNHNHTQPKFTLQHI

-5904 HNGVTDIYQ
+5904 HNGVTDTYQ

-5951 SLAVTVD
+5951 LLEVTVD

-5989 NAESATHLRTEPSA
+5989 NAESDTHLRTVPSA
-6003 AEESVVKVTAYSI
+6003 AEESVVKETAYSI

-6045 VNVSIMF
+6045 VNVSVMF

-6084 FIDKDNDFLIKEKTF
+6084 FIDKDDDFLIKEKTF

-6109 NAMNV
+6109 NAMNA

>member
-429 TIAPEKPTIELD
+429 TIPPEKPTIELD

-634 VSLEDYVVL
+634 VSLEDFVVL

-1032 SDSGISDDNL
+1032 SDSGIADDNL

-1112 SAIFDFTIDTTVST
+1112 SAVFDFTIDTTVST

-1182 NGSWLFIPGNTWADG
+1182 NGSWLFTPGNTWADG

-1204 VEDKAGNTNY
+1204 VEDKAGNTSY

-1325 PVIVLDSAD
+1325 PVIVLNSAD
-1334 DTGIQGDNMTNS
+1334 DTGVQGDNMTNR

-1366 VEHGGVTTTFD
+1366 MEHGGVTTTFD

-1430 ELVNDSGIPDDNLTN
+1430 ELVNDSGIPNDNLTN

-1477 SATPGVW
+1477 SATTGVW

-1537 IAGDNITNV
+1537 IAGDNITSV

-1635 SGIPGDNLTNEAR
+1635 SGIPDDNLTNEAR

-1696 HTLMVEASDKAGNKT
+1696 HTLMVEATDKAGNKT
-1711 TQKLDFTIDTIL
+1711 TQKLDF
-1723 SEPTITLDS
+1723 
-1732 ADDSAAGD
+1732 
-1740 NITNVKMPG
+1740 
-1749 FTLGNIDADV
+1749 
-1759 TKVVVTVAHDGKN
+1759 
-1772 QQIELIKNGGVWRFT
+1772 
-1787 PGAAWTDG
+1787 
-1795 DYTLTVKVEDK
+1795 
-1806 AGNTNYSAPLTV
+1806 
-1818 TIDTQTSIDRIE
+1818 
-1830 LLNDTGIVGDNLTNE
+1830 
-1845 ARPQFHITVPTDV
+1845 
-1858 NSVQLSLDGGINWVN
+1858 
-1873 ATLTSDGV
+1873 
-1881 WEYIWPTD
+1881 
-1889 LVENTY
+1889 
-1895 TLTVKATDV
+1895 
-1904 AGNTATETLNF
+1904 
-1915 IIDTTLST
+1915 
-1923 PTITLDSADDSGTAN
+1923 
-1938 DNKTNVKTPGFII
+1938 
-1951 GGIDSDVT
+1951 
-1959 QVVVQVMRDGHSEE
+1959 
-1973 VELTQTNGQWR
+1973 
-1984 FVPGSAW
+1984 
-1991 TDGDYTLTVTVKD
+1991 
-2004 EAGNIRHSAPL
+2004 
-2015 TVTIDTQITIDHI
+2015 
-2028 ELVNDSG
+2028 
-2035 IPDDNLTN
+2035 
-2043 NVRPHFQVTVPTD
+2043 
-2056 VNVVRLSIDG
+2056 
-2066 GKTWFNATQS
+2066 
-2076 ATPGVWDYTWLADV
+2076 
-2090 GEGKHTLTVE
+2090 
-2100 ATDKAG
+2100 
-2106 NKTTQQ
+2106 
-2112 LDFIIDTL
+2112 IIDTL
-2120 LSEPTIVLDN
+2120 
-2130 TDDSGTKGDHLTN
+2130 
-2143 VNKPTFLLGNIDAD
+2143 
-2157 ARYVTVEVQ
+2157 
-2166 HGGTKEV
+2166 
-2173 LTATKD
+2173 
-2179 ATGNWSVTPTG
+2179 
-2190 TWADGDYTLTVRVE
+2190 
-2204 DEAGNEKHSA
+2204 
-2214 SLTVTVDTQITI
+2214 
-2226 DVIELVNDNGIPGDN
+2226 
-2241 MTNDAHPQFRVT
+2241 
-2253 VPGDVNEVSLSID
+2253 
-2266 GGVTWVKAT
+2266 
-2275 QSATPGVWNYTWPGT
+2275 
-2290 VPDGD
+2290 
-2295 YTLNVKATDNAGN
+2295 
-2308 TVTET
+2308 
-2313 LHFTIDTTL
+2313 
-2322 STPVIVLDS
+2322 
-2331 ADDSGVHGDNMTN
+2331 
-2344 HTQPTFALQH
+2344 
-2354 IDDDAVRV
+2354 
-2362 TVSVEHGGV
+2362 
-2371 TTTFDATKD
+2371 
-2380 AGGWTF
+2380 
-2386 TPTGAWADGDYTLSV
+2386 
-2401 SVEDKAGNTS
+2401 
-2411 HSASLT
+2411 
-2417 VTVDTQI
+2417 
-2424 AINNIELVND
+2424 
-2434 SGIPDDNLTNNV
+2434 
-2446 RPHFQVTVPTD
+2446 
-2457 VNVVRLSIDGG
+2457 
-2468 KTWFNATQSA
+2468 
-2478 TPGVWDY
+2478 
-2485 IWPDDVADG
+2485 
-2494 GYTLT
+2494 
-2499 VEATDEA
+2499 
-2506 GNKATQTLDFTID
+2506 
-2519 TTLSVPTLS
+2519 
-2528 LDSADDSGIAGD
+2528 
-2540 NITNVKTPGFTLNN
+2540 
-2554 IDTDVSRVIVEV
+2554 
-2566 MHNGIKQEV
+2566 
-2575 PLVQTGGQW
+2575 
-2584 RFAPTSDWAD
+2584 
-2594 GDYILTVKVED
+2594 
-2605 RAGNVKQSAP
+2605 
-2615 LTVTVDT
+2615 
-2622 HIAIDRIELV
+2622 
-2632 NDSGIPGDNLTNEAR
+2632 
-2647 PHFQVTVPAD
+2647 
-2657 VNGVRLSIDGGKTW
+2657 
-2671 FDATQ
+2671 
-2676 SATSGVWDYT
+2676 
-2686 WLTNVAN
+2686 
-2693 GPHTLMVEASDKAGN
+2693 
-2708 KTTQKLDFTIDT
+2708 
-2720 ILSEPTITLDSA
+2720 LSEPTITLDSA

-3169 KEVLTATKGATGIWS
+3169 KEVLTATKDATGNWSVTPTGTWADGDYTLTVRVEDDAGNVKYSASLTVTVDTQITIDVIELVNDSGTRGDNLTNDANPHFRITVPGDVNEVSLSIDGGVTWVKATQSATPGVWNYTWPGTVPDGDYTLNVKATDNAGNTVTETLHFTIDTTLSTPVIVLDSADDTGIQGDNMTNRTQPTFNLQHIDDDAVRVTVSVEHGGVTTTFDATKDAGGWTFTPPTSWGAGDYTLSVSVEDKAGNTSHSASLTVTVDTQIAINNIELVNDSGIPDDNLTNNVRPHFQVKVPTDVNEVRLSIDGGKTWFNATQSATPGVWDYTWLADVGEGKHTLTVEATDKAGNQTTQKLDFIIDTLLSEPTIVLDSTDDSGTKGDNLTNANKPTFILGNIDADARYVTVEVQHGGTKEVLTATKGATGIWS

-3269 WVRATQGTAGIW
+3269 WVRATQGTAGTW

-3394 YTLTVEVTDNAG
+3394 YTLTVEVQDNAG

-3461 SIDGGANWVSATQG
+3461 SIDGGANWVSAAQG

-4559 YSVTANGNN
+4559 YPVTANGNN

-4716 RLSDPSIDDQHEAT
+4716 RLSDPSIDDQHEAI

-5237 EADGTW
+5237 EADGSW

-5574 YSIWVDTHIK
+5574 YSIWVDTHIQ

-5596 SKTEWWSNSDLIT
+5596 SKTDWWSNSSTIT
-5609 MRGTGEIGAT
+5609 MRGMGEIGAT

-5632 VVAATGRW
+5632 VVAANGQW

-5645 KLPEGTYDISLV
+5645 QLPEGKYDITLS
-5657 IEDSAGNRWEDV
+5657 IEDNAGNRKEEV
-5669 REIFIDRTPPNAPV
+5669 HEIFIDRTPPNAPV

-5710 SEGNTYTLTVPD
+5710 SNGNTYTLTVPD

-5904 HNGVTDIYQ
+5904 HNGVTDTYQ

-5989 NAESATHLRTEPSA
+5989 NAESATHLRTVPSA
-6003 AEESVVKVTAYSI
+6003 AEESVVKETAYSI

-6109 NAMNV
+6109 NAMNA

-6146 VTLPVDNQEEH
+6146 ATLPVDNQEEH

>member
-162 IEEMLQNFLADNVAK
+162 MEEMLQEFLADNVAK

-364 TAEENAKVDIYVDN
+364 TAEENAKVDIYIDN

-386 DKDGNWSYEFKD
+386 DKDGNWSYEFRD

-429 TIAPEKPTIELD
+429 TIPPEKPTIELD
-441 DSSDSGI
+441 DNSDSGI

-538 ETTNDSGIVG
+538 ETTDDSGIVG

-622 YVIDTIAPVPPT
+622 YVIDTIAPLPPT

-719 SFTIQTEVVPP
+719 SFTIQTEVVSP

-960 KLYIDGALIAE
+960 KLYVDGALIAE

-1032 SDSGISDDNL
+1032 SDSGIADDNL

-1112 SAIFDFTIDTTVST
+1112 SAVFDFTIDTTVST

-1182 NGSWLFIPGNTWADG
+1182 NGSWLFTPGNTWADG

-1204 VEDKAGNTNY
+1204 VEDKAGNTSY

-1325 PVIVLDSAD
+1325 PVIVLNSAD
-1334 DTGIQGDNMTNS
+1334 DTGVQGDNMTNR

-1377 ATKGTGGWTFTPPT
+1377 ATKGTGGWTFTPT
-1391 SWADGDYT
+1391 ASWTDGDYT

-1430 ELVNDSGIPDDNLTN
+1430 ELVNDSGIPNDNLTN

-1469 KTWFNATQ
+1469 KTWVTAAQ
-1477 SATPGVW
+1477 KAAGVW
-1484 DYIWPDDVADGG
+1484 EYIWPDDVTDGSH
-1496 YTLTVEAT
+1496 TLTVEAT

-1537 IAGDNITNV
+1537 IAGDNITSV

-1635 SGIPGDNLTNEAR
+1635 SGIPDDNLTNEAR

-1696 HTLMVEASDKAGNKT
+1696 HTLMVEATDKAGNKT
-1711 TQKLDFTIDTIL
+1711 TQKLDFIIDTLL

-2015 TVTIDTQITIDHI
+2015 TVTIDTQIAIDHI

-2035 IPDDNLTN
+2035 IPNDNLTN

-2106 NKTTQQ
+2106 NKTTQK

-2120 LSEPTIVLDN
+2120 LSEPTIVLDS
-2130 TDDSGTKGDHLTN
+2130 TDDSGTKGDNLTN

-2204 DEAGNEKHSA
+2204 DDAGNVKYSA

-2226 DVIELVNDNGIPGDN
+2226 DVIELVNDSGTRGDN
-2241 MTNDAHPQFRVT
+2241 LTNDANPHFRIT

-2275 QSATPGVWNYTWPGT
+2275 QSVTPGVWNYTWPGT

-2344 HTQPTFALQH
+2344 RTQPTFALQQ

-2371 TTTFDATKD
+2371 TTTFDATKGT
-2380 AGGWTF
+2380 GGWTF

-2485 IWPDDVADG
+2485 
-2494 GYTLT
+2494 
-2499 VEATDEA
+2499 
-2506 GNKATQTLDFTID
+2506 
-2519 TTLSVPTLS
+2519 
-2528 LDSADDSGIAGD
+2528 
-2540 NITNVKTPGFTLNN
+2540 
-2554 IDTDVSRVIVEV
+2554 
-2566 MHNGIKQEV
+2566 
-2575 PLVQTGGQW
+2575 
-2584 RFAPTSDWAD
+2584 
-2594 GDYILTVKVED
+2594 
-2605 RAGNVKQSAP
+2605 
-2615 LTVTVDT
+2615 
-2622 HIAIDRIELV
+2622 
-2632 NDSGIPGDNLTNEAR
+2632 
-2647 PHFQVTVPAD
+2647 
-2657 VNGVRLSIDGGKTW
+2657 
-2671 FDATQ
+2671 
-2676 SATSGVWDYT
+2676 
-2686 WLTNVAN
+2686 
-2693 GPHTLMVEASDKAGN
+2693 
-2708 KTTQKLDFTIDT
+2708 
-2720 ILSEPTITLDSA
+2720 
-2732 DDSAAGDN
+2732 
-2740 ITNVK
+2740 
-2745 MPGFTLGN
+2745 
-2753 IDADV
+2753 
-2758 TKVVVTVAHDGKNQ
+2758 
-2772 QIELIKN
+2772 
-2779 GGVWRFTPGAA
+2779 
-2790 WTDGDYTLTVKVED
+2790 
-2804 KAGNTNYSAPLTVT
+2804 
-2818 IDTQTSIDRIELLND
+2818 
-2833 TGIVGD
+2833 
-2839 NLTNEAR
+2839 
-2846 PQFHITVPTDVNSV
+2846 
-2860 QLSLDGGINWVNATL
+2860 
-2875 TSDGVW
+2875 
-2881 EYIWPTDL
+2881 
-2889 VENTYTLTVKATDV
+2889 
-2903 AGNTATETLNF
+2903 
-2914 IIDTTLSTPTIT
+2914 
-2926 LDSAD
+2926 
-2931 DSGTANDNKTNVKT
+2931 
-2945 PGFIIG
+2945 
-2951 GIDSDVTQVVV
+2951 
-2962 QVMRDGHS
+2962 
-2970 EEVELTQTNGQWRFV
+2970 
-2985 PGSAWTDGDYT
+2985 
-2996 LTVTVK
+2996 
-3002 DEAGNIRHSAPL
+3002 
-3014 TVTIDTQIT
+3014 
-3023 IDHIEL
+3023 
-3029 VNDSG
+3029 
-3034 IPDDNLTNN
+3034 
-3043 VRPHFQVTVPTD
+3043 
-3055 VNVVRLSIDGGK
+3055 
-3067 TWFNATQSAT
+3067 
-3077 PGVWDYTWLAD
+3077 TWLAD

-3098 EATDKAGNKTTQQ
+3098 EATDKAGNQTTQQ

-3145 PTFLLGNIDAD
+3145 PTFLLGNIDVD
-3156 ARYVTVEVQHGGT
+3156 ARYVTVEVLHGGT

-3335 IGDHITSVKRPGFT
+3335 IGAHITSVKRPGFT

-3394 YTLTVEVTDNAG
+3394 YTLTVEVQDNAG
-3406 NVRQSTPLVV
+3406 NVRQSTPLIV

-3461 SIDGGANWVSATQG
+3461 SIDGGANWVSAAQG

-3486 DMGDGKHTLTVMV
+3486 DMGDGKHILTVMV

-4068 HDYNATK
+4068 HDYNAIK

-4308 LRIEIDTQVQIDSVT
+4308 LQIEIDTQVQIDSVT

-4363 WTPISKNAAGQWE
+4363 WTPISKNAAGQWQ

-4504 TIDTIVSDP
+4504 TIDTVVSDP
-4513 SIDLLDAD
+4513 RIDLLDAD

-4532 SVTTPRFVIGNVP
+4532 SITKPRFVIGNVP

-4559 YSVTANGNN
+4559 YPVTANGNN

-4615 EPASDTGNSNSDNL
+4615 EPASDTGSSNSDNL

-4660 LKQTITVGADGN
+4660 LKHTITVGADGN

-4716 RLSDPSIDDQHEAT
+4716 RLSDPSIDDQYEAT
-4730 SLRPEFKGFAE
+4730 SLRPEFKGLAE

-4829 NKTPTLIGSTL
+4829 NKTPTLVGNTL
-4840 PNTIVSIYVDGVKVG
+4840 PNAIVSIYVDGVKVG

-4947 AIAYTTGAG
+4947 AIAYTTGTG

-5079 NSQQKEI
+5079 NSQQKDI

-5243 RAPILLQDDGTF
+5243 RAPILLQDDGKF

-5302 TNHNKP
+5302 TSHNKP

-5381 IDNPAMVA
+5381 IDNPVMMA

-5407 TFSIFGEMNQSVQI
+5407 AFSIFGEMNQSVQI

-5534 VWVNEKGHWQMP
+5534 VWVNDKGHWQMP

-5574 YSIWVDTHIK
+5574 YSIWVDTHIQ

-5596 SKTEWWSNSDLIT
+5596 SKTDWWSNSSTIT
-5609 MRGTGEIGAT
+5609 MRGMGEIGAT

-5632 VVAATGRW
+5632 VVAANGQW

-5645 KLPEGTYDISLV
+5645 QLPEGKYDITLS
-5657 IEDSAGNRWEDV
+5657 IEDNAGNRKEEV
-5669 REIFIDRTPPNAPV
+5669 HEIFIDRTPPNAPV

-5710 SEGNTYTLTVPD
+5710 SNGNTYTLTVPD

-5745 IGNRSDDVP
+5745 IGNRSDDVS
-5754 LDIMKEVPVISLSP
+5754 LDIMKETPVISLSP

-5773 TVGDNITRDKQP
+5773 TAGDNITRDNQP

-5878 VTNHTQPKFTLQHI
+5878 VTNHNHTQPKFTLQHI

-5904 HNGVTDIYQ
+5904 HNGVTDTYQ

-5932 NYTLSVTVVDR
+5932 TYTLSVTVVDR
-5943 AGNSQQSA
+5943 AGNSLQSA
-5951 SLAVTVD
+5951 SLEVTVD

-5977 ATAVTPPESETV
+5977 PTAVTPPESETV
-5989 NAESATHLRTEPSA
+5989 NAESATHLRTVASA
-6003 AEESVVKVTAYSI
+6003 AEESVVKETAYSI

-6045 VNVSIMF
+6045 VNVSVMF

-6084 FIDKDNDFLIKEKTF
+6084 FIDKDDDFLIKEKTF

-6109 NAMNV
+6109 NAMNA

>member
-38 NITTPR
+38 NITTPH

-120 QLDDAE
+120 QLDEAE

-448 KNDNITNSTLPTFIG
+448 KNDSITNSTLPTFIG

-538 ETTNDSGIVG
+538 ETTDDSGIVG

-600 GINNLTFT
+600 GVNNLTFT

-622 YVIDTIAPVPPT
+622 YVIDTVAPVPPT
-634 VSLEDYVVL
+634 VSLEDFVVL

-1056 PDIISVQVWDAM
+1056 PDIISVQVWDAA

-1112 SAIFDFTIDTTVST
+1112 SAVFDFTIDTTVST

-1182 NGSWLFIPGNTWADG
+1182 NGSWLFTPGNTWADG

-1325 PVIVLDSAD
+1325 PVIVLNSAD
-1334 DTGIQGDNMTNS
+1334 DTGVQGDNMTNS

-1377 ATKGTGGWTFTPPT
+1377 ATKGVGGWSFTPT
-1391 SWADGDYT
+1391 GAWADGDYT

-1430 ELVNDSGIPDDNLTN
+1430 ELVNDSGIPNDNLTN

-1477 SATPGVW
+1477 NATPGVW

-1504 DEAGNKATQTLDFTI
+1504 DEAGNKTTQTLDFTI

-1556 DTDVSRVIVEVMHNG
+1556 DTDVSRVTVEVMHNG

-1635 SGIPGDNLTNEAR
+1635 SGIPDDNLTNEAR

-1666 DGGKTWFDATQSATS
+1666 DGGKTWFDATQSATP

-1711 TQKLDFTIDTIL
+1711 TQKLDFIIDTML

-2015 TVTIDTQITIDHI
+2015 TVTIDTQIAIDHI

-2106 NKTTQQ
+2106 NQTTQK
-2112 LDFIIDTL
+2112 LDFIIDTM
-2120 LSEPTIVLDN
+2120 LSEPTIVLD
-2130 TDDSGTKGDHLTN
+2130 S
-2143 VNKPTFLLGNIDAD
+2143 
-2157 ARYVTVEVQ
+2157 
-2166 HGGTKEV
+2166 
-2173 LTATKD
+2173 
-2179 ATGNWSVTPTG
+2179 
-2190 TWADGDYTLTVRVE
+2190 
-2204 DEAGNEKHSA
+2204 
-2214 SLTVTVDTQITI
+2214 
-2226 DVIELVNDNGIPGDN
+2226 
-2241 MTNDAHPQFRVT
+2241 
-2253 VPGDVNEVSLSID
+2253 
-2266 GGVTWVKAT
+2266 
-2275 QSATPGVWNYTWPGT
+2275 
-2290 VPDGD
+2290 
-2295 YTLNVKATDNAGN
+2295 
-2308 TVTET
+2308 
-2313 LHFTIDTTL
+2313 
-2322 STPVIVLDS
+2322 
-2331 ADDSGVHGDNMTN
+2331 
-2344 HTQPTFALQH
+2344 
-2354 IDDDAVRV
+2354 
-2362 TVSVEHGGV
+2362 
-2371 TTTFDATKD
+2371 
-2380 AGGWTF
+2380 
-2386 TPTGAWADGDYTLSV
+2386 
-2401 SVEDKAGNTS
+2401 
-2411 HSASLT
+2411 
-2417 VTVDTQI
+2417 
-2424 AINNIELVND
+2424 
-2434 SGIPDDNLTNNV
+2434 
-2446 RPHFQVTVPTD
+2446 
-2457 VNVVRLSIDGG
+2457 
-2468 KTWFNATQSA
+2468 
-2478 TPGVWDY
+2478 
-2485 IWPDDVADG
+2485 
-2494 GYTLT
+2494 
-2499 VEATDEA
+2499 
-2506 GNKATQTLDFTID
+2506 
-2519 TTLSVPTLS
+2519 
-2528 LDSADDSGIAGD
+2528 
-2540 NITNVKTPGFTLNN
+2540 
-2554 IDTDVSRVIVEV
+2554 
-2566 MHNGIKQEV
+2566 
-2575 PLVQTGGQW
+2575 
-2584 RFAPTSDWAD
+2584 
-2594 GDYILTVKVED
+2594 
-2605 RAGNVKQSAP
+2605 
-2615 LTVTVDT
+2615 
-2622 HIAIDRIELV
+2622 
-2632 NDSGIPGDNLTNEAR
+2632 
-2647 PHFQVTVPAD
+2647 
-2657 VNGVRLSIDGGKTW
+2657 
-2671 FDATQ
+2671 
-2676 SATSGVWDYT
+2676 
-2686 WLTNVAN
+2686 
-2693 GPHTLMVEASDKAGN
+2693 
-2708 KTTQKLDFTIDT
+2708 
-2720 ILSEPTITLDSA
+2720 
-2732 DDSAAGDN
+2732 
-2740 ITNVK
+2740 
-2745 MPGFTLGN
+2745 
-2753 IDADV
+2753 
-2758 TKVVVTVAHDGKNQ
+2758 
-2772 QIELIKN
+2772 
-2779 GGVWRFTPGAA
+2779 
-2790 WTDGDYTLTVKVED
+2790 
-2804 KAGNTNYSAPLTVT
+2804 
-2818 IDTQTSIDRIELLND
+2818 
-2833 TGIVGD
+2833 
-2839 NLTNEAR
+2839 
-2846 PQFHITVPTDVNSV
+2846 
-2860 QLSLDGGINWVNATL
+2860 
-2875 TSDGVW
+2875 
-2881 EYIWPTDL
+2881 
-2889 VENTYTLTVKATDV
+2889 
-2903 AGNTATETLNF
+2903 
-2914 IIDTTLSTPTIT
+2914 
-2926 LDSAD
+2926 
-2931 DSGTANDNKTNVKT
+2931 
-2945 PGFIIG
+2945 
-2951 GIDSDVTQVVV
+2951 
-2962 QVMRDGHS
+2962 
-2970 EEVELTQTNGQWRFV
+2970 
-2985 PGSAWTDGDYT
+2985 
-2996 LTVTVK
+2996 
-3002 DEAGNIRHSAPL
+3002 
-3014 TVTIDTQIT
+3014 
-3023 IDHIEL
+3023 
-3029 VNDSG
+3029 
-3034 IPDDNLTNN
+3034 
-3043 VRPHFQVTVPTD
+3043 
-3055 VNVVRLSIDGGK
+3055 
-3067 TWFNATQSAT
+3067 
-3077 PGVWDYTWLAD
+3077 
-3088 VGEGKHTLTV
+3088 
-3098 EATDKAGNKTTQQ
+3098 
-3111 LDFIID
+3111 
-3117 TLLSEPTIVLDNTD
+3117 TD
-3131 DSGTKGDNLTNVNK
+3131 DSGTKGDNLTNANK
-3145 PTFLLGNIDAD
+3145 PTFILGNIDAD

-3203 DDAGNVKYSA
+3203 DEAGNVKYSA

-3316 DTRLSTPTIA
+3316 DTRLSTPTIT

-3349 IGNIDAD
+3349 IGNIDSD
-3356 AHSVILRIT
+3356 AQSVILRIT

-3406 NVRQSTPLVV
+3406 NVRQSTPLIV

-3461 SIDGGANWVSATQG
+3461 SIDGGANWVSAAQG

-3621 AIDRIELV
+3621 AIDHIELV
-3629 NDSGVPGDNVTK
+3629 NDSGVPGDNITK

-3693 TLTVEVTDGAGNKMT
+3693 TLIVEVTDGAGNKMT
-3708 ETLNF
+3708 GTLDF

-3847 PVFDIHQVDSDVTR
+3847 PVFDIRQVDSDVTR

-3913 APFEVRID
+3913 APLEVRID

-3957 VVQVRVTLDGGAN
+3957 VIQVRVTLDGGAN

-4189 GQHTLLVDVTD
+4189 GKHTLLVDVTD

-4308 LRIEIDTQVQIDSVT
+4308 LQIEIDTQVQIDSVT

-4532 SVTTPRFVIGNVP
+4532 SVTKPRFVIGNVP

-4559 YSVTANGNN
+4559 YPVTANGNN

-4615 EPASDTGNSNSDNL
+4615 EPASDTGSSNSDNL

-4660 LKQTITVGADGN
+4660 LKHTITVGADGN

-4716 RLSDPSIDDQHEAT
+4716 RLSDPSIDDQYEAT
-4730 SLRPEFKGFAE
+4730 SLRPEFKGLAE

-4829 NKTPTLIGSTL
+4829 NKTPTLVGNTL
-4840 PNTIVSIYVDGVKVG
+4840 PNAIVSIYVDGVKVG

-4967 DGNYELTFKV
+4967 DGNYVLTFKV

-5079 NSQQKEI
+5079 NSQQKDI

-5302 TNHNKP
+5302 TSHNKP

-5381 IDNPAMVA
+5381 IDNPVMMA

-5407 TFSIFGEMNQSVQI
+5407 AFSIYGEMNQSVQI

-5534 VWVNEKGHWQMP
+5534 VWVNDKGHWQMP

-5574 YSIWVDTHIK
+5574 YSIWVDTHIQ

-5596 SKTEWWSNSDLIT
+5596 SKTDWWSNSSTIT
-5609 MRGTGEIGAT
+5609 MRGMGEIGAT

-5632 VVAATGRW
+5632 VVAANGQW

-5645 KLPEGTYDISLV
+5645 QLPEGKYDITLS
-5657 IEDSAGNRWEDV
+5657 IEDNAGNRKEEV
-5669 REIFIDRTPPNAPV
+5669 HEIFIDRTPPNAPV

-5710 SEGNTYTLTVPD
+5710 SNGNTYTLTVPD

-5754 LDIMKEVPVISLSP
+5754 LDIMKETPVISLSP

-5773 TVGDNITRDKQP
+5773 TVGDNITRDNQP

-5866 AGEDNGASDSDN
+5866 AGEGNGASDSDN
-5878 VTNHTQPKFTLQHI
+5878 VTNHNHTQPKFTLQHI

-5932 NYTLSVTVVDR
+5932 TYTLSVTVVDR
-5943 AGNSQQSA
+5943 AGNSLQSA
-5951 SLAVTVD
+5951 SLEVTVD

-5977 ATAVTPPESETV
+5977 PTAVTPPESETV
-5989 NAESATHLRTEPSA
+5989 NAESATHLRTVPSA
-6003 AEESVVKVTAYSI
+6003 AEESVVKETAYSI

-6045 VNVSIMF
+6045 VNVSVMF

-6084 FIDKDNDFLIKEKTF
+6084 FLDKDDDFLIKEKTF

-6109 NAMNV
+6109 NAMNA

-6138 IDVFAVNE
+6138 IEVFAVNE

>member
-38 NITTPR
+38 NITTPH

-120 QLDDAE
+120 QLDEAE

-448 KNDNITNSTLPTFIG
+448 KNDSITNSTLPTFIG

-538 ETTNDSGIVG
+538 ETTDDSGIVG

-600 GINNLTFT
+600 GVNNLTFT

-622 YVIDTIAPVPPT
+622 YVIDTVAPVPPT
-634 VSLEDYVVL
+634 VSLEDFVVL

-1056 PDIISVQVWDAM
+1056 PDIISVQVWDAA

-1112 SAIFDFTIDTTVST
+1112 SAVFDFTIDTTVST

-1182 NGSWLFIPGNTWADG
+1182 NGSWLFTPGNTWADG

-1325 PVIVLDSAD
+1325 PVIVLNSAD
-1334 DTGIQGDNMTNS
+1334 DTGVQGDNMTNS

-1377 ATKGTGGWTFTPPT
+1377 ATKGVGGWSFTPT
-1391 SWADGDYT
+1391 GAWADGDYT

-1430 ELVNDSGIPDDNLTN
+1430 ELVNDSGIPNDNLTN

-1477 SATPGVW
+1477 NATPGVW

-1504 DEAGNKATQTLDFTI
+1504 DEAGNKTTQTLDFTI

-1556 DTDVSRVIVEVMHNG
+1556 DTDVSRVTVEVMHNG

-1635 SGIPGDNLTNEAR
+1635 SGIPDDNLTNEAR

-1666 DGGKTWFDATQSATS
+1666 DGGKTWFDATQSATP

-1711 TQKLDFTIDTIL
+1711 TQKLDFIIDTML

-2015 TVTIDTQITIDHI
+2015 TVTIDTQIAIDHI

-2130 TDDSGTKGDHLTN
+2130 TDDSGTKGDNLTN

-2331 ADDSGVHGDNMTN
+2331 ADDTGIQGDNMTN
-2344 HTQPTFALQH
+2344 RTQPTFNLQH

-2371 TTTFDATKD
+2371 TTTFDATKGV
-2380 AGGWTF
+2380 GGWTF
-2386 TPTGAWADGDYTLSV
+2386 TPPTSWGAGDYTLSV

-2446 RPHFQVTVPTD
+2446 RPQFQVKVPTD
-2457 VNVVRLSIDGG
+2457 VN
-2468 KTWFNATQSA
+2468 
-2478 TPGVWDY
+2478 
-2485 IWPDDVADG
+2485 
-2494 GYTLT
+2494 
-2499 VEATDEA
+2499 E
-2506 GNKATQTLDFTID
+2506 
-2519 TTLSVPTLS
+2519 
-2528 LDSADDSGIAGD
+2528 
-2540 NITNVKTPGFTLNN
+2540 
-2554 IDTDVSRVIVEV
+2554 
-2566 MHNGIKQEV
+2566 
-2575 PLVQTGGQW
+2575 
-2584 RFAPTSDWAD
+2584 
-2594 GDYILTVKVED
+2594 
-2605 RAGNVKQSAP
+2605 
-2615 LTVTVDT
+2615 
-2622 HIAIDRIELV
+2622 
-2632 NDSGIPGDNLTNEAR
+2632 
-2647 PHFQVTVPAD
+2647 
-2657 VNGVRLSIDGGKTW
+2657 
-2671 FDATQ
+2671 
-2676 SATSGVWDYT
+2676 
-2686 WLTNVAN
+2686 
-2693 GPHTLMVEASDKAGN
+2693 
-2708 KTTQKLDFTIDT
+2708 
-2720 ILSEPTITLDSA
+2720 
-2732 DDSAAGDN
+2732 
-2740 ITNVK
+2740 
-2745 MPGFTLGN
+2745 
-2753 IDADV
+2753 
-2758 TKVVVTVAHDGKNQ
+2758 
-2772 QIELIKN
+2772 
-2779 GGVWRFTPGAA
+2779 
-2790 WTDGDYTLTVKVED
+2790 
-2804 KAGNTNYSAPLTVT
+2804 
-2818 IDTQTSIDRIELLND
+2818 
-2833 TGIVGD
+2833 
-2839 NLTNEAR
+2839 
-2846 PQFHITVPTDVNSV
+2846 
-2860 QLSLDGGINWVNATL
+2860 
-2875 TSDGVW
+2875 
-2881 EYIWPTDL
+2881 
-2889 VENTYTLTVKATDV
+2889 
-2903 AGNTATETLNF
+2903 
-2914 IIDTTLSTPTIT
+2914 
-2926 LDSAD
+2926 
-2931 DSGTANDNKTNVKT
+2931 
-2945 PGFIIG
+2945 
-2951 GIDSDVTQVVV
+2951 
-2962 QVMRDGHS
+2962 
-2970 EEVELTQTNGQWRFV
+2970 
-2985 PGSAWTDGDYT
+2985 
-2996 LTVTVK
+2996 
-3002 DEAGNIRHSAPL
+3002 
-3014 TVTIDTQIT
+3014 
-3023 IDHIEL
+3023 
-3029 VNDSG
+3029 
-3034 IPDDNLTNN
+3034 
-3043 VRPHFQVTVPTD
+3043 
-3055 VNVVRLSIDGGK
+3055 VRLSIDGGK

-3098 EATDKAGNKTTQQ
+3098 EATDKAGNQTTQK

-3117 TLLSEPTIVLDNTD
+3117 TMLSEPTIVLDSTD
-3131 DSGTKGDNLTNVNK
+3131 DSGTKGDNLTNANK
-3145 PTFLLGNIDAD
+3145 PTFILGNIDAD

-3203 DDAGNVKYSA
+3203 DEAGNVKYSA

-3316 DTRLSTPTIA
+3316 DTRLSTPTIT

-3349 IGNIDAD
+3349 IGNIDSD
-3356 AHSVILRIT
+3356 AQSVILRIT

-3406 NVRQSTPLVV
+3406 NVRQSTPLIV

-3461 SIDGGANWVSATQG
+3461 SIDGGANWVSAAQG

-3621 AIDRIELV
+3621 AIDHIELV
-3629 NDSGVPGDNVTK
+3629 NDSGVPGDNITK

-3693 TLTVEVTDGAGNKMT
+3693 TLIVEVTDGAGNKMT
-3708 ETLNF
+3708 GTLDF

-3847 PVFDIHQVDSDVTR
+3847 PVFDIRQVDSDVTR

-3869 GKTHEEAAVFT
+3869 GKTHEEAVVFT

-3913 APFEVRID
+3913 APLEVRID

-3957 VVQVRVTLDGGAN
+3957 VIQVRVTLDGGAN

-4189 GQHTLLVDVTD
+4189 GKHTLLVDVTD

-4308 LRIEIDTQVQIDSVT
+4308 LQIEIDTQVQIDSVT

-4532 SVTTPRFVIGNVP
+4532 SVTKPRFVIGNVP

-4559 YSVTANGNN
+4559 YPVTANGNN

-4615 EPASDTGNSNSDNL
+4615 EPASDTGSSNSDNL

-4660 LKQTITVGADGN
+4660 LKHTITVGADGN

-4716 RLSDPSIDDQHEAT
+4716 RLSDPSIDDQYEAT
-4730 SLRPEFKGFAE
+4730 SLRPEFKGLAE

-4829 NKTPTLIGSTL
+4829 NKTPTLVGNTL
-4840 PNTIVSIYVDGVKVG
+4840 PNAIVSIYVDGVKVG

-4967 DGNYELTFKV
+4967 DGNYVLTFKV

-5079 NSQQKEI
+5079 NSQQKDI

-5302 TNHNKP
+5302 TSHNKP

-5381 IDNPAMVA
+5381 IDNPVMMA

-5407 TFSIFGEMNQSVQI
+5407 AFSIYGEMNQSVQI

-5534 VWVNEKGHWQMP
+5534 VWVNDKGHWQMP

-5574 YSIWVDTHIK
+5574 YSIWVDTHIQ

-5596 SKTEWWSNSDLIT
+5596 SKTDWWSNSSTIT
-5609 MRGTGEIGAT
+5609 MRGMGEIGAT

-5632 VVAATGRW
+5632 VVAANGQW

-5645 KLPEGTYDISLV
+5645 QLPEGKYDITLS
-5657 IEDSAGNRWEDV
+5657 IEDNAGNRKEEV
-5669 REIFIDRTPPNAPV
+5669 HEIFIDRTPPNAPV

-5710 SEGNTYTLTVPD
+5710 SNGNTYTLTVPD

-5754 LDIMKEVPVISLSP
+5754 LDIMKETPVISLSP

-5773 TVGDNITRDKQP
+5773 TVGDNITRDNQP

-5866 AGEDNGASDSDN
+5866 AGEGNGASDSDN
-5878 VTNHTQPKFTLQHI
+5878 VTNHNHTQPKFTLQHI

-5932 NYTLSVTVVDR
+5932 TYTLSVTVVDR
-5943 AGNSQQSA
+5943 AGNSLQSA
-5951 SLAVTVD
+5951 SLEVTVD

-5977 ATAVTPPESETV
+5977 PTAVTPPESETV
-5989 NAESATHLRTEPSA
+5989 NAESATHLRTVPSA
-6003 AEESVVKVTAYSI
+6003 AEESVVKETAYSI

-6045 VNVSIMF
+6045 VNVSVMF

-6084 FIDKDNDFLIKEKTF
+6084 FLDKDDDFLIKEKTF

-6109 NAMNV
+6109 NAMNA

-6138 IDVFAVNE
+6138 IEVFAVNE

>member
-38 NITTPR
+38 NITTPH

-429 TIAPEKPTIELD
+429 TIPPEKPTIELD

-448 KNDNITNSTLPTFIG
+448 KNDNVTNSTLPTFIG

-538 ETTNDSGIVG
+538 ETTDDSGIVG

-600 GINNLTFT
+600 GVNNLTFT

-622 YVIDTIAPVPPT
+622 YVIDTVAPVPPT
-634 VSLEDYVVL
+634 VSLEDFVVL

-1032 SDSGISDDNL
+1032 SDSGIADDNL

-1056 PDIISVQVWDAM
+1056 PDIISVQVWDAA

-1112 SAIFDFTIDTTVST
+1112 SAVFDFTIDTTVST

-1334 DTGIQGDNMTNS
+1334 DTGVQGDNMTNR

-1430 ELVNDSGIPDDNLTN
+1430 ELVNDSGIPNDNLTN

-1477 SATPGVW
+1477 SATTGVW

-2106 NKTTQQ
+2106 NQTTQK

-2120 LSEPTIVLDN
+2120 LSEPTIVLDS
-2130 TDDSGTKGDHLTN
+2130 TDDSGTKGDNLTN
-2143 VNKPTFLLGNIDAD
+2143 ANKPTFILGNIDAD

-2322 STPVIVLDS
+2322 SVPVIVLNS
-2331 ADDSGVHGDNMTN
+2331 ADDTGVQGDNMTN
-2344 HTQPTFALQH
+2344 STQPTFALQH

-2371 TTTFDATKD
+2371 TTTFDATKGV
-2380 AGGWTF
+2380 GGWSF

-2446 RPHFQVTVPTD
+2446 RPHFQVKVPTD
-2457 VNVVRLSIDGG
+2457 VN
-2468 KTWFNATQSA
+2468 
-2478 TPGVWDY
+2478 
-2485 IWPDDVADG
+2485 
-2494 GYTLT
+2494 
-2499 VEATDEA
+2499 E
-2506 GNKATQTLDFTID
+2506 
-2519 TTLSVPTLS
+2519 
-2528 LDSADDSGIAGD
+2528 
-2540 NITNVKTPGFTLNN
+2540 
-2554 IDTDVSRVIVEV
+2554 
-2566 MHNGIKQEV
+2566 
-2575 PLVQTGGQW
+2575 
-2584 RFAPTSDWAD
+2584 
-2594 GDYILTVKVED
+2594 
-2605 RAGNVKQSAP
+2605 
-2615 LTVTVDT
+2615 
-2622 HIAIDRIELV
+2622 
-2632 NDSGIPGDNLTNEAR
+2632 
-2647 PHFQVTVPAD
+2647 
-2657 VNGVRLSIDGGKTW
+2657 
-2671 FDATQ
+2671 
-2676 SATSGVWDYT
+2676 
-2686 WLTNVAN
+2686 
-2693 GPHTLMVEASDKAGN
+2693 
-2708 KTTQKLDFTIDT
+2708 
-2720 ILSEPTITLDSA
+2720 
-2732 DDSAAGDN
+2732 
-2740 ITNVK
+2740 
-2745 MPGFTLGN
+2745 
-2753 IDADV
+2753 
-2758 TKVVVTVAHDGKNQ
+2758 
-2772 QIELIKN
+2772 
-2779 GGVWRFTPGAA
+2779 
-2790 WTDGDYTLTVKVED
+2790 
-2804 KAGNTNYSAPLTVT
+2804 
-2818 IDTQTSIDRIELLND
+2818 
-2833 TGIVGD
+2833 
-2839 NLTNEAR
+2839 
-2846 PQFHITVPTDVNSV
+2846 
-2860 QLSLDGGINWVNATL
+2860 
-2875 TSDGVW
+2875 
-2881 EYIWPTDL
+2881 
-2889 VENTYTLTVKATDV
+2889 
-2903 AGNTATETLNF
+2903 
-2914 IIDTTLSTPTIT
+2914 
-2926 LDSAD
+2926 
-2931 DSGTANDNKTNVKT
+2931 
-2945 PGFIIG
+2945 
-2951 GIDSDVTQVVV
+2951 
-2962 QVMRDGHS
+2962 
-2970 EEVELTQTNGQWRFV
+2970 
-2985 PGSAWTDGDYT
+2985 
-2996 LTVTVK
+2996 
-3002 DEAGNIRHSAPL
+3002 
-3014 TVTIDTQIT
+3014 
-3023 IDHIEL
+3023 
-3029 VNDSG
+3029 
-3034 IPDDNLTNN
+3034 
-3043 VRPHFQVTVPTD
+3043 
-3055 VNVVRLSIDGGK
+3055 VRLSIDGGK

-3098 EATDKAGNKTTQQ
+3098 EATDKAGNQTTQK

-3117 TLLSEPTIVLDNTD
+3117 TLLSEPTIVLDSTD
-3131 DSGTKGDNLTNVNK
+3131 DSGTKGDNLTNANK
-3145 PTFLLGNIDAD
+3145 PTFILGNIDAD

-3269 WVRATQGTAGIW
+3269 WVRATQGTAGTW

-3349 IGNIDAD
+3349 IGNIDSD
-3356 AHSVILRIT
+3356 AQSVILRIT

-3406 NVRQSTPLVV
+3406 NVRQSTPLIV

-3621 AIDRIELV
+3621 AIDHIELV

-3713 TIDITLLTPTIELA
+3713 TIDITLMTPTIELA

-3788 ALADGSYTFTVTVT
+3788 ALVDGSYTFTVTVT

-4458 KSSTLTQGAG
+4458 KSSTLTQGAD

-4532 SVTTPRFVIGNVP
+4532 SVTKPRFVIGNVP

-4559 YSVTANGNN
+4559 YPVTANGNN

-4894 TAVDVTI
+4894 TAVDLTI

-5302 TNHNKP
+5302 TSHNKP

-5381 IDNPAMVA
+5381 IDNPVMMA

-5407 TFSIFGEMNQSVQI
+5407 AFSIYGEMNQSVQI

-5465 TSKTLNFTIDTF
+5465 TSKTLNFTIDTL

-5534 VWVNEKGHWQMP
+5534 VWVNDKGHWQMP

-5574 YSIWVDTHIK
+5574 YSIWVDTHIQ

-5596 SKTEWWSNSDLIT
+5596 SKTDWWSNSSTIT
-5609 MRGTGEIGAT
+5609 MRGMGEIGAT

-5632 VVAATGRW
+5632 VVAANGQW

-5645 KLPEGTYDISLV
+5645 QLPEGKYDITLS
-5657 IEDSAGNRWEDV
+5657 IEDNAGNRKEEV
-5669 REIFIDRTPPNAPV
+5669 HEIFIDRTPPNAPV

-5710 SEGNTYTLTVPD
+5710 SNGNTYTLTVPD

-5745 IGNRSDDVP
+5745 IGNRSDDVS

-5866 AGEDNGASDSDN
+5866 AGEDNGVSDSDN

-5904 HNGVTDIYQ
+5904 HNGVTDTYQ

-5932 NYTLSVTVVDR
+5932 TYTLSVTVVDR

-5989 NAESATHLRTEPSA
+5989 NAESATHLRTVPSA
-6003 AEESVVKVTAYSI
+6003 AEESVVKETAYSI

-6052 EGEEFTLPITNQKAI
+6052 EGEEFTLPITNLKAI

-6109 NAMNV
+6109 NAMNA

>member
-38 NITTPR
+38 NITTPH

-538 ETTNDSGIVG
+538 ETTDDSGIVG

-600 GINNLTFT
+600 GVNNLTFT

-622 YVIDTIAPVPPT
+622 YVIDTVAPVPPT
-634 VSLEDYVVL
+634 VSLEDFVVL

-1032 SDSGISDDNL
+1032 SDSGIADDNL

-1112 SAIFDFTIDTTVST
+1112 SAVFDFTIDTTVST

-1182 NGSWLFIPGNTWADG
+1182 NGSWLFTPGNTWADG

-1204 VEDKAGNTNY
+1204 VEDKAGNTSY

-1377 ATKGTGGWTFTPPT
+1377 ATKGTGGWSFTPT
-1391 SWADGDYT
+1391 GAWADGDYT

-1430 ELVNDSGIPDDNLTN
+1430 ELVNDSGIPNDNLTN

-1452 VTVPTDV
+1452 VKVPTDV

-1477 SATPGVW
+1477 SATPGAW

-1504 DEAGNKATQTLDFTI
+1504 DKAGNKTTQELDFTI

-1889 LVENTY
+1889 LIENTY

-2015 TVTIDTQITIDHI
+2015 TVTIDTQIAIDHI

-2120 LSEPTIVLDN
+2120 LSEPTIVLDS
-2130 TDDSGTKGDHLTN
+2130 TDDSGTKGDNLTN
-2143 VNKPTFLLGNIDAD
+2143 ANKPTFLLGNIDAD

-2322 STPVIVLDS
+2322 SVPVIVLNS
-2331 ADDSGVHGDNMTN
+2331 ADDTGVQGDNMTN
-2344 HTQPTFALQH
+2344 STQPTFALQH

-2371 TTTFDATKD
+2371 TTTFDATKGV
-2380 AGGWTF
+2380 GGWSF

-2446 RPHFQVTVPTD
+2446 RPHFQVKVPTD
-2457 VNVVRLSIDGG
+2457 VN
-2468 KTWFNATQSA
+2468 
-2478 TPGVWDY
+2478 
-2485 IWPDDVADG
+2485 
-2494 GYTLT
+2494 
-2499 VEATDEA
+2499 E
-2506 GNKATQTLDFTID
+2506 
-2519 TTLSVPTLS
+2519 
-2528 LDSADDSGIAGD
+2528 
-2540 NITNVKTPGFTLNN
+2540 
-2554 IDTDVSRVIVEV
+2554 
-2566 MHNGIKQEV
+2566 
-2575 PLVQTGGQW
+2575 
-2584 RFAPTSDWAD
+2584 
-2594 GDYILTVKVED
+2594 
-2605 RAGNVKQSAP
+2605 
-2615 LTVTVDT
+2615 
-2622 HIAIDRIELV
+2622 
-2632 NDSGIPGDNLTNEAR
+2632 
-2647 PHFQVTVPAD
+2647 
-2657 VNGVRLSIDGGKTW
+2657 
-2671 FDATQ
+2671 
-2676 SATSGVWDYT
+2676 
-2686 WLTNVAN
+2686 
-2693 GPHTLMVEASDKAGN
+2693 
-2708 KTTQKLDFTIDT
+2708 
-2720 ILSEPTITLDSA
+2720 
-2732 DDSAAGDN
+2732 
-2740 ITNVK
+2740 
-2745 MPGFTLGN
+2745 
-2753 IDADV
+2753 
-2758 TKVVVTVAHDGKNQ
+2758 
-2772 QIELIKN
+2772 
-2779 GGVWRFTPGAA
+2779 
-2790 WTDGDYTLTVKVED
+2790 
-2804 KAGNTNYSAPLTVT
+2804 
-2818 IDTQTSIDRIELLND
+2818 
-2833 TGIVGD
+2833 
-2839 NLTNEAR
+2839 
-2846 PQFHITVPTDVNSV
+2846 
-2860 QLSLDGGINWVNATL
+2860 
-2875 TSDGVW
+2875 
-2881 EYIWPTDL
+2881 
-2889 VENTYTLTVKATDV
+2889 
-2903 AGNTATETLNF
+2903 
-2914 IIDTTLSTPTIT
+2914 
-2926 LDSAD
+2926 
-2931 DSGTANDNKTNVKT
+2931 
-2945 PGFIIG
+2945 
-2951 GIDSDVTQVVV
+2951 
-2962 QVMRDGHS
+2962 
-2970 EEVELTQTNGQWRFV
+2970 
-2985 PGSAWTDGDYT
+2985 
-2996 LTVTVK
+2996 
-3002 DEAGNIRHSAPL
+3002 
-3014 TVTIDTQIT
+3014 
-3023 IDHIEL
+3023 
-3029 VNDSG
+3029 
-3034 IPDDNLTNN
+3034 
-3043 VRPHFQVTVPTD
+3043 
-3055 VNVVRLSIDGGK
+3055 VRLSIDGGK

-3098 EATDKAGNKTTQQ
+3098 EATDKAGNQTTQK

-3117 TLLSEPTIVLDNTD
+3117 TMLSEPTIVLDSTD
-3131 DSGTKGDNLTNVNK
+3131 DSGTKGDNLTNANK
-3145 PTFLLGNIDAD
+3145 PTFILGNIDAD
-3156 ARYVTVEVQHGGT
+3156 ARYVTVEVQYGGT

-3316 DTRLSTPTIA
+3316 DTRLSTPTIT

-3349 IGNIDAD
+3349 IGNIDSD
-3356 AHSVILRIT
+3356 AQSVILRIT

-3406 NVRQSTPLVV
+3406 NVRQSTPLIV

-3461 SIDGGANWVSATQG
+3461 SIDGGANWVSAAQG

-3621 AIDRIELV
+3621 AIDHIELV

-3713 TIDITLLTPTIELA
+3713 TIDITLMTPTIELA

-3847 PVFDIHQVDSDVTR
+3847 PVFDIRQVDSDVTR

-4308 LRIEIDTQVQIDSVT
+4308 LKIEIDTQVQIDSVT

-4532 SVTTPRFVIGNVP
+4532 SVTKPRFVIGNVP

-4559 YSVTANGNN
+4559 YPVTANGNN

-4829 NKTPTLIGSTL
+4829 NKTPTLVGNTL
-4840 PNTIVSIYVDGVKVG
+4840 PNAIVSIYVDGVKVG

-4967 DGNYELTFKV
+4967 DGNYVLTFKV

-5037 IRNPQG
+5037 IRSPQG

-5079 NSQQKEI
+5079 NSQQKDI

-5243 RAPILLQDDGTF
+5243 RAPILLQDDGKF

-5302 TNHNKP
+5302 TSHNKP

-5381 IDNPAMVA
+5381 IDNPVMIA

-5407 TFSIFGEMNQSVQI
+5407 AFSIFGEMNQSVQI

-5465 TSKTLNFTIDTF
+5465 TSKTLNFTIDTL

-5485 SIGGQTLAEMT
+5485 SIGGQTLTEMT

-5534 VWVNEKGHWQMP
+5534 VWVNDKGHWQMP

-5574 YSIWVDTHIK
+5574 YSIWVDTHIQ

-5596 SKTEWWSNSDLIT
+5596 SKTDWWSNSSTIT
-5609 MRGTGEIGAT
+5609 MRGMGEIGAT

-5632 VVAATGRW
+5632 VVAANGQW

-5645 KLPEGTYDISLV
+5645 QLPEGKYDITLS
-5657 IEDSAGNRWEDV
+5657 IEDNAGNRKEEV
-5669 REIFIDRTPPNAPV
+5669 HEIFIDRTPPNAPV

-5710 SEGNTYTLTVPD
+5710 SNGNTYTLTVPD

-5754 LDIMKEVPVISLSP
+5754 LDIMKETPVISLSP

-5773 TVGDNITRDKQP
+5773 TAGDNITRDNQP

-5878 VTNHTQPKFTLQHI
+5878 VTNHNHTQPKFTLQHI

-5904 HNGVTDIYQ
+5904 HNGVTDTYQ

-5969 DDASDDAT
+5969 NDASDDAT
-5977 ATAVTPPESETV
+5977 AKAVTPPESETV
-5989 NAESATHLRTEPSA
+5989 NAESATHLRTVPSA
-6003 AEESVVKVTAYSI
+6003 AEESVVKETAYSI

-6045 VNVSIMF
+6045 VNVSVMF

-6084 FIDKDNDFLIKEKTF
+6084 FIDKDDDFLIKEKTF

-6109 NAMNV
+6109 NAMNA

>member
-38 NITTPR
+38 NITTPH

-120 QLDDAE
+120 QLDEAE

-448 KNDNITNSTLPTFIG
+448 KNDSITNSTLPTFIG

-538 ETTNDSGIVG
+538 ETTDDSGIVG

-600 GINNLTFT
+600 GVNNLTFT

-622 YVIDTIAPVPPT
+622 YVIDTVAPVPPT
-634 VSLEDYVVL
+634 VSLEDFVVL

-1056 PDIISVQVWDAM
+1056 PDIISVQVWDAA

-1112 SAIFDFTIDTTVST
+1112 SAVFDFTIDTTVST

-1182 NGSWLFIPGNTWADG
+1182 NGSWLFTPGNTWADG

-1325 PVIVLDSAD
+1325 PVIVLNSAD
-1334 DTGIQGDNMTNS
+1334 DTGVQGDNMTNS

-1377 ATKGTGGWTFTPPT
+1377 ATKGVGGWSFTPT
-1391 SWADGDYT
+1391 GAWADGDYT

-1430 ELVNDSGIPDDNLTN
+1430 ELVNDSGIPNDNLTN

-1477 SATPGVW
+1477 NATPGVW

-1504 DEAGNKATQTLDFTI
+1504 DEAGNKTTQTLDFTI

-1556 DTDVSRVIVEVMHNG
+1556 DTDVSRVTVEVMHNG

-1635 SGIPGDNLTNEAR
+1635 SGIPDDNLTNEAR

-1666 DGGKTWFDATQSATS
+1666 DGGKTWFDATQSATP

-1711 TQKLDFTIDTIL
+1711 TQKLDFIIDTML

-2015 TVTIDTQITIDHI
+2015 TVTIDTQIAIDHI

-2043 NVRPHFQVTVPTD
+2043 NVRPQFQVKVPTD
-2056 VNVVRLSIDG
+2056 VNEVRLSIDG

-2106 NKTTQQ
+2106 NQTTQK
-2112 LDFIIDTL
+2112 LDFIIDTM

-2130 TDDSGTKGDHLTN
+2130 TDDSGTKGDNLTN

-2331 ADDSGVHGDNMTN
+2331 ADDTGIQGDNMTN
-2344 HTQPTFALQH
+2344 RTQPTFNLQH

-2371 TTTFDATKD
+2371 TTTFDATKGV
-2380 AGGWTF
+2380 GGWTF
-2386 TPTGAWADGDYTLSV
+2386 TPPTSWGAGDYTLSV

-2446 RPHFQVTVPTD
+2446 RPQFQVKVPTD
-2457 VNVVRLSIDGG
+2457 VN
-2468 KTWFNATQSA
+2468 
-2478 TPGVWDY
+2478 
-2485 IWPDDVADG
+2485 
-2494 GYTLT
+2494 
-2499 VEATDEA
+2499 E
-2506 GNKATQTLDFTID
+2506 
-2519 TTLSVPTLS
+2519 
-2528 LDSADDSGIAGD
+2528 
-2540 NITNVKTPGFTLNN
+2540 
-2554 IDTDVSRVIVEV
+2554 
-2566 MHNGIKQEV
+2566 
-2575 PLVQTGGQW
+2575 
-2584 RFAPTSDWAD
+2584 
-2594 GDYILTVKVED
+2594 
-2605 RAGNVKQSAP
+2605 
-2615 LTVTVDT
+2615 
-2622 HIAIDRIELV
+2622 
-2632 NDSGIPGDNLTNEAR
+2632 
-2647 PHFQVTVPAD
+2647 
-2657 VNGVRLSIDGGKTW
+2657 
-2671 FDATQ
+2671 
-2676 SATSGVWDYT
+2676 
-2686 WLTNVAN
+2686 
-2693 GPHTLMVEASDKAGN
+2693 
-2708 KTTQKLDFTIDT
+2708 
-2720 ILSEPTITLDSA
+2720 
-2732 DDSAAGDN
+2732 
-2740 ITNVK
+2740 
-2745 MPGFTLGN
+2745 
-2753 IDADV
+2753 
-2758 TKVVVTVAHDGKNQ
+2758 
-2772 QIELIKN
+2772 
-2779 GGVWRFTPGAA
+2779 
-2790 WTDGDYTLTVKVED
+2790 
-2804 KAGNTNYSAPLTVT
+2804 
-2818 IDTQTSIDRIELLND
+2818 
-2833 TGIVGD
+2833 
-2839 NLTNEAR
+2839 
-2846 PQFHITVPTDVNSV
+2846 
-2860 QLSLDGGINWVNATL
+2860 
-2875 TSDGVW
+2875 
-2881 EYIWPTDL
+2881 
-2889 VENTYTLTVKATDV
+2889 
-2903 AGNTATETLNF
+2903 
-2914 IIDTTLSTPTIT
+2914 
-2926 LDSAD
+2926 
-2931 DSGTANDNKTNVKT
+2931 
-2945 PGFIIG
+2945 
-2951 GIDSDVTQVVV
+2951 
-2962 QVMRDGHS
+2962 
-2970 EEVELTQTNGQWRFV
+2970 
-2985 PGSAWTDGDYT
+2985 
-2996 LTVTVK
+2996 
-3002 DEAGNIRHSAPL
+3002 
-3014 TVTIDTQIT
+3014 
-3023 IDHIEL
+3023 
-3029 VNDSG
+3029 
-3034 IPDDNLTNN
+3034 
-3043 VRPHFQVTVPTD
+3043 
-3055 VNVVRLSIDGGK
+3055 VRLSIDGGK

-3098 EATDKAGNKTTQQ
+3098 EATDKAGNQTTQK

-3117 TLLSEPTIVLDNTD
+3117 TMLSEPTIVLDSTD
-3131 DSGTKGDNLTNVNK
+3131 DSGTKGDNLTNANK
-3145 PTFLLGNIDAD
+3145 PTFILGNIDAD

-3203 DDAGNVKYSA
+3203 DEAGNVKYSA

-3316 DTRLSTPTIA
+3316 DTRLSTPTIT

-3349 IGNIDAD
+3349 IGNIDSD
-3356 AHSVILRIT
+3356 AQSVILRIT

-3406 NVRQSTPLVV
+3406 NVRQSTPLIV

-3461 SIDGGANWVSATQG
+3461 SIDGGANWVSAAQG

-3621 AIDRIELV
+3621 AIDHIELV
-3629 NDSGVPGDNVTK
+3629 NDSGVPGDNITK

-3693 TLTVEVTDGAGNKMT
+3693 TLIVEVTDGAGNKMT
-3708 ETLNF
+3708 GTLDF

-3847 PVFDIHQVDSDVTR
+3847 PVFDIRQVDSDVTR

-3913 APFEVRID
+3913 APLEVRID

-3957 VVQVRVTLDGGAN
+3957 VIQVRVTLDGGAN

-4189 GQHTLLVDVTD
+4189 GKHTLLVDVTD

-4308 LRIEIDTQVQIDSVT
+4308 LQIEIDTQVQIDSVT

-4532 SVTTPRFVIGNVP
+4532 SVTKPRFVIGNVP

-4559 YSVTANGNN
+4559 YPVTANGNN

-4615 EPASDTGNSNSDNL
+4615 EPASDTGSSNSDNL

-4660 LKQTITVGADGN
+4660 LKHTITVGADGN

-4716 RLSDPSIDDQHEAT
+4716 RLSDPSIDDQYEAT
-4730 SLRPEFKGFAE
+4730 SLRPEFKGLAE

-4829 NKTPTLIGSTL
+4829 NKTPTLVGNTL
-4840 PNTIVSIYVDGVKVG
+4840 PNAIVSIYVDGVKVG

-4967 DGNYELTFKV
+4967 DGNYVLTFKV

-5079 NSQQKEI
+5079 NSQQKDI

-5302 TNHNKP
+5302 TSHNKP

-5381 IDNPAMVA
+5381 IDNPVMMA

-5407 TFSIFGEMNQSVQI
+5407 AFSIYGEMNQSVQI

-5534 VWVNEKGHWQMP
+5534 VWVNDKGHWQMP

-5574 YSIWVDTHIK
+5574 YSIWVDTHIQ

-5596 SKTEWWSNSDLIT
+5596 SKTDWWSNSSTIT
-5609 MRGTGEIGAT
+5609 MRGMGEIGAT

-5632 VVAATGRW
+5632 VVAANGQW

-5645 KLPEGTYDISLV
+5645 QLPEGKYDITLS
-5657 IEDSAGNRWEDV
+5657 IEDNAGNRKEEV
-5669 REIFIDRTPPNAPV
+5669 HEIFIDRTPPNAPV

-5710 SEGNTYTLTVPD
+5710 SNGNTYTLTVPD

-5754 LDIMKEVPVISLSP
+5754 LDIMKETPVISLSP

-5773 TVGDNITRDKQP
+5773 TVGDNITRDNQP

-5866 AGEDNGASDSDN
+5866 AGEGNGASDSDN
-5878 VTNHTQPKFTLQHI
+5878 VTNHNHTQPKFTLQHI

-5932 NYTLSVTVVDR
+5932 TYTLSVTVVDR
-5943 AGNSQQSA
+5943 AGNSLQSA
-5951 SLAVTVD
+5951 SLEVTVD

-5977 ATAVTPPESETV
+5977 PTAVTPPESETV
-5989 NAESATHLRTEPSA
+5989 NAESATHLRTVPSA
-6003 AEESVVKVTAYSI
+6003 AEESVVKETAYSI

-6045 VNVSIMF
+6045 VNVSVMF

-6084 FIDKDNDFLIKEKTF
+6084 FLDKDDDFLIKEKTF

-6109 NAMNV
+6109 NAMNA

-6138 IDVFAVNE
+6138 IEVFAVNE

>member
-1484 DYIWPDDVADGG
+1484 DY
-1496 YTLTVEAT
+1496 
-1504 DEAGNKATQTLDFTI
+1504 
-1519 DTTLS
+1519 
-1524 VPTLSLDSADDSG
+1524 
-1537 IAGDNITNV
+1537 
-1546 KTPGFTLNNI
+1546 
-1556 DTDVSRVIVEVMHNG
+1556 
-1571 IKQEVPLVQTGG
+1571 
-1583 QWRFA
+1583 
-1588 PTSDWA
+1588 
-1594 DGDYILTVKVEDR
+1594 
-1607 AGNVKQS
+1607 
-1614 APLTVTVD
+1614 
-1622 THIAIDRIELVND
+1622 
-1635 SGIPGDNLTNEAR
+1635 
-1648 PHFQVTVPAD
+1648 
-1658 VNGVRLSI
+1658 
-1666 DGGKTWFDATQSATS
+1666 
-1681 GVWDYTWL
+1681 
-1689 TNVANGP
+1689 
-1696 HTLMVEASDKAGNKT
+1696 
-1711 TQKLDFTIDTIL
+1711 
-1723 SEPTITLDS
+1723 
-1732 ADDSAAGD
+1732 
-1740 NITNVKMPG
+1740 
-1749 FTLGNIDADV
+1749 
-1759 TKVVVTVAHDGKN
+1759 
-1772 QQIELIKNGGVWRFT
+1772 
-1787 PGAAWTDG
+1787 
-1795 DYTLTVKVEDK
+1795 
-1806 AGNTNYSAPLTV
+1806 
-1818 TIDTQTSIDRIE
+1818 
-1830 LLNDTGIVGDNLTNE
+1830 
-1845 ARPQFHITVPTDV
+1845 
-1858 NSVQLSLDGGINWVN
+1858 
-1873 ATLTSDGV
+1873 
-1881 WEYIWPTD
+1881 
-1889 LVENTY
+1889 
-1895 TLTVKATDV
+1895 
-1904 AGNTATETLNF
+1904 
-1915 IIDTTLST
+1915 
-1923 PTITLDSADDSGTAN
+1923 
-1938 DNKTNVKTPGFII
+1938 
-1951 GGIDSDVT
+1951 
-1959 QVVVQVMRDGHSEE
+1959 
-1973 VELTQTNGQWR
+1973 
-1984 FVPGSAW
+1984 
-1991 TDGDYTLTVTVKD
+1991 
-2004 EAGNIRHSAPL
+2004 
-2015 TVTIDTQITIDHI
+2015 
-2028 ELVNDSG
+2028 
-2035 IPDDNLTN
+2035 
-2043 NVRPHFQVTVPTD
+2043 
-2056 VNVVRLSIDG
+2056 
-2066 GKTWFNATQS
+2066 
-2076 ATPGVWDYTWLADV
+2076 TWLADV

-2120 LSEPTIVLDN
+2120 LSEPTIVLDS

-2424 AINNIELVND
+2424 AINN
-2434 SGIPDDNLTNNV
+2434 
-2446 RPHFQVTVPTD
+2446 
-2457 VNVVRLSIDGG
+2457 
-2468 KTWFNATQSA
+2468 
-2478 TPGVWDY
+2478 
-2485 IWPDDVADG
+2485 
-2494 GYTLT
+2494 
-2499 VEATDEA
+2499 
-2506 GNKATQTLDFTID
+2506 
-2519 TTLSVPTLS
+2519 
-2528 LDSADDSGIAGD
+2528 
-2540 NITNVKTPGFTLNN
+2540 
-2554 IDTDVSRVIVEV
+2554 
-2566 MHNGIKQEV
+2566 
-2575 PLVQTGGQW
+2575 
-2584 RFAPTSDWAD
+2584 
-2594 GDYILTVKVED
+2594 
-2605 RAGNVKQSAP
+2605 
-2615 LTVTVDT
+2615 
-2622 HIAIDRIELV
+2622 
-2632 NDSGIPGDNLTNEAR
+2632 
-2647 PHFQVTVPAD
+2647 
-2657 VNGVRLSIDGGKTW
+2657 
-2671 FDATQ
+2671 
-2676 SATSGVWDYT
+2676 
-2686 WLTNVAN
+2686 
-2693 GPHTLMVEASDKAGN
+2693 
-2708 KTTQKLDFTIDT
+2708 
-2720 ILSEPTITLDSA
+2720 
-2732 DDSAAGDN
+2732 
-2740 ITNVK
+2740 
-2745 MPGFTLGN
+2745 
-2753 IDADV
+2753 
-2758 TKVVVTVAHDGKNQ
+2758 
-2772 QIELIKN
+2772 
-2779 GGVWRFTPGAA
+2779 
-2790 WTDGDYTLTVKVED
+2790 
-2804 KAGNTNYSAPLTVT
+2804 
-2818 IDTQTSIDRIELLND
+2818 
-2833 TGIVGD
+2833 
-2839 NLTNEAR
+2839 
-2846 PQFHITVPTDVNSV
+2846 
-2860 QLSLDGGINWVNATL
+2860 
-2875 TSDGVW
+2875 
-2881 EYIWPTDL
+2881 
-2889 VENTYTLTVKATDV
+2889 
-2903 AGNTATETLNF
+2903 
-2914 IIDTTLSTPTIT
+2914 
-2926 LDSAD
+2926 
-2931 DSGTANDNKTNVKT
+2931 
-2945 PGFIIG
+2945 
-2951 GIDSDVTQVVV
+2951 
-2962 QVMRDGHS
+2962 
-2970 EEVELTQTNGQWRFV
+2970 
-2985 PGSAWTDGDYT
+2985 
-2996 LTVTVK
+2996 
-3002 DEAGNIRHSAPL
+3002 
-3014 TVTIDTQIT
+3014 
-3023 IDHIEL
+3023 IEL

-4559 YSVTANGNN
+4559 YPVTANGNN

>member
-20 SSLGNAKGAKVS
+20 SSLGNAKGAKFS

-448 KNDNITNSTLPTFIG
+448 KNDSITNSTLPTFIG

-538 ETTNDSGIVG
+538 ETTDDSGIVG

-634 VSLEDYVVL
+634 VSLEDFVVL

-1032 SDSGISDDNL
+1032 SDSGIADDNL

-1056 PDIISVQVWDAM
+1056 PDIISVQVWDAA

-1112 SAIFDFTIDTTVST
+1112 SAVFDFTIDTTVST

-1377 ATKGTGGWTFTPPT
+1377 ATKGTGGWSFTPT
-1391 SWADGDYT
+1391 GAWADGDYT

-1477 SATPGVW
+1477 SATPGAW

-1504 DEAGNKATQTLDFTI
+1504 DKAGNKTTQELDFTI

-1635 SGIPGDNLTNEAR
+1635 SGIPDDNLTNEAR

-1696 HTLMVEASDKAGNKT
+1696 HTLMVEATDKAGNKT

-1795 DYTLTVKVEDK
+1795 NYTLTVKVEDK

-2015 TVTIDTQITIDHI
+2015 TVTIDTQI
-2028 ELVNDSG
+2028 
-2035 IPDDNLTN
+2035 
-2043 NVRPHFQVTVPTD
+2043 
-2056 VNVVRLSIDG
+2056 
-2066 GKTWFNATQS
+2066 A
-2076 ATPGVWDYTWLADV
+2076 
-2090 GEGKHTLTVE
+2090 
-2100 ATDKAG
+2100 
-2106 NKTTQQ
+2106 
-2112 LDFIIDTL
+2112 
-2120 LSEPTIVLDN
+2120 
-2130 TDDSGTKGDHLTN
+2130 
-2143 VNKPTFLLGNIDAD
+2143 
-2157 ARYVTVEVQ
+2157 
-2166 HGGTKEV
+2166 
-2173 LTATKD
+2173 
-2179 ATGNWSVTPTG
+2179 
-2190 TWADGDYTLTVRVE
+2190 
-2204 DEAGNEKHSA
+2204 
-2214 SLTVTVDTQITI
+2214 
-2226 DVIELVNDNGIPGDN
+2226 
-2241 MTNDAHPQFRVT
+2241 
-2253 VPGDVNEVSLSID
+2253 
-2266 GGVTWVKAT
+2266 
-2275 QSATPGVWNYTWPGT
+2275 
-2290 VPDGD
+2290 
-2295 YTLNVKATDNAGN
+2295 
-2308 TVTET
+2308 
-2313 LHFTIDTTL
+2313 
-2322 STPVIVLDS
+2322 
-2331 ADDSGVHGDNMTN
+2331 
-2344 HTQPTFALQH
+2344 
-2354 IDDDAVRV
+2354 
-2362 TVSVEHGGV
+2362 
-2371 TTTFDATKD
+2371 
-2380 AGGWTF
+2380 
-2386 TPTGAWADGDYTLSV
+2386 
-2401 SVEDKAGNTS
+2401 
-2411 HSASLT
+2411 
-2417 VTVDTQI
+2417 
-2424 AINNIELVND
+2424 
-2434 SGIPDDNLTNNV
+2434 
-2446 RPHFQVTVPTD
+2446 
-2457 VNVVRLSIDGG
+2457 
-2468 KTWFNATQSA
+2468 
-2478 TPGVWDY
+2478 
-2485 IWPDDVADG
+2485 
-2494 GYTLT
+2494 
-2499 VEATDEA
+2499 
-2506 GNKATQTLDFTID
+2506 
-2519 TTLSVPTLS
+2519 
-2528 LDSADDSGIAGD
+2528 
-2540 NITNVKTPGFTLNN
+2540 
-2554 IDTDVSRVIVEV
+2554 
-2566 MHNGIKQEV
+2566 
-2575 PLVQTGGQW
+2575 
-2584 RFAPTSDWAD
+2584 
-2594 GDYILTVKVED
+2594 
-2605 RAGNVKQSAP
+2605 
-2615 LTVTVDT
+2615 
-2622 HIAIDRIELV
+2622 
-2632 NDSGIPGDNLTNEAR
+2632 
-2647 PHFQVTVPAD
+2647 
-2657 VNGVRLSIDGGKTW
+2657 
-2671 FDATQ
+2671 
-2676 SATSGVWDYT
+2676 
-2686 WLTNVAN
+2686 
-2693 GPHTLMVEASDKAGN
+2693 
-2708 KTTQKLDFTIDT
+2708 
-2720 ILSEPTITLDSA
+2720 
-2732 DDSAAGDN
+2732 
-2740 ITNVK
+2740 
-2745 MPGFTLGN
+2745 
-2753 IDADV
+2753 
-2758 TKVVVTVAHDGKNQ
+2758 
-2772 QIELIKN
+2772 
-2779 GGVWRFTPGAA
+2779 
-2790 WTDGDYTLTVKVED
+2790 
-2804 KAGNTNYSAPLTVT
+2804 
-2818 IDTQTSIDRIELLND
+2818 
-2833 TGIVGD
+2833 
-2839 NLTNEAR
+2839 
-2846 PQFHITVPTDVNSV
+2846 
-2860 QLSLDGGINWVNATL
+2860 
-2875 TSDGVW
+2875 
-2881 EYIWPTDL
+2881 
-2889 VENTYTLTVKATDV
+2889 
-2903 AGNTATETLNF
+2903 
-2914 IIDTTLSTPTIT
+2914 
-2926 LDSAD
+2926 
-2931 DSGTANDNKTNVKT
+2931 
-2945 PGFIIG
+2945 
-2951 GIDSDVTQVVV
+2951 
-2962 QVMRDGHS
+2962 
-2970 EEVELTQTNGQWRFV
+2970 
-2985 PGSAWTDGDYT
+2985 
-2996 LTVTVK
+2996 
-3002 DEAGNIRHSAPL
+3002 
-3014 TVTIDTQIT
+3014 

-3169 KEVLTATKGATGIWS
+3169 KEVLTATKDATGNWSVTPTGTWADGDYTLTVRVEDEAGNEKHSASLTVTVDTQITIDAIELVNDNGIPGDNMTNDAHPQFRVTVPGDVNEVSLSIDGGVTWVKATQSATPGVWNYTWPGTVPDGDYTLNVKATDNAGNTVTETLHFTIDTTLSVPVIVLNSADDTGVQGDNMTNSTQPTFALQHIDDDAVRVTVSVEHGGVTTTFDATKGVGGWSFTPTGAWADGDYTLSVSVEDKAGNTSHSASLTVTVDTQIAINNIELVNDSGIPDDNLTNNVRPHFQVKVPTDVNEVRLSIDGGKTWFNATQSATPGVWDYTWLADVGEGKHTLTVEATDKAGNQTTQKLDFIIDTMLSEPTIVLDSTDDSGTKGDNLTNANKPTFILGNIDADARYVTVEVQYGGTKEVLTATKGATGIWS
-3184 VTPTGTWADGDYTL
+3184 VTPTGTWADGDYML

-3316 DTRLSTPTIA
+3316 DTRLSTPTIT

-3349 IGNIDAD
+3349 IGNIDSD
-3356 AHSVILRIT
+3356 AQSVILRIT

-3406 NVRQSTPLVV
+3406 NVRQSTPLIV

-3461 SIDGGANWVSATQG
+3461 SIDGGANWVSAAQG

-3621 AIDRIELV
+3621 AIDHIELV

-3713 TIDITLLTPTIELA
+3713 TIDITLMTPTIELA

-3847 PVFDIHQVDSDVTR
+3847 PVFDIRQVDSDVTR

-4308 LRIEIDTQVQIDSVT
+4308 LKIEIDTQVQIDSVT

-4532 SVTTPRFVIGNVP
+4532 SVTKPRFVIGNVP

-4559 YSVTANGNN
+4559 YPVTANGNN

-4894 TAVDVTI
+4894 TAVDLTI

-5302 TNHNKP
+5302 TSHNKP

-5381 IDNPAMVA
+5381 IDNPVMMA

-5574 YSIWVDTHIK
+5574 YSIWVDTHIQ

-5596 SKTEWWSNSDLIT
+5596 SKTDWWSNSSTIT
-5609 MRGTGEIGAT
+5609 MRGMGEIGAT

-5632 VVAATGRW
+5632 VVAANGQW

-5645 KLPEGTYDISLV
+5645 QLPEGKYDITLS
-5657 IEDSAGNRWEDV
+5657 IEDNAGNRKEEV
-5669 REIFIDRTPPNAPV
+5669 HEIFIDRTPPNAPV

-5710 SEGNTYTLTVPD
+5710 SNGNTYTLTVPD

-5989 NAESATHLRTEPSA
+5989 NAESATHLRTVPSA
-6003 AEESVVKVTAYSI
+6003 AEESVVKETAYSI

-6045 VNVSIMF
+6045 VNVSVMF

-6084 FIDKDNDFLIKEKTF
+6084 FIDKDDDFLIKEKTF

-6109 NAMNV
+6109 NAMNA

>member
-2120 LSEPTIVLDN
+2120 LSEPTIVLDS

-2424 AINNIELVND
+2424 AINN
-2434 SGIPDDNLTNNV
+2434 
-2446 RPHFQVTVPTD
+2446 
-2457 VNVVRLSIDGG
+2457 
-2468 KTWFNATQSA
+2468 
-2478 TPGVWDY
+2478 
-2485 IWPDDVADG
+2485 
-2494 GYTLT
+2494 
-2499 VEATDEA
+2499 
-2506 GNKATQTLDFTID
+2506 
-2519 TTLSVPTLS
+2519 
-2528 LDSADDSGIAGD
+2528 
-2540 NITNVKTPGFTLNN
+2540 
-2554 IDTDVSRVIVEV
+2554 
-2566 MHNGIKQEV
+2566 
-2575 PLVQTGGQW
+2575 
-2584 RFAPTSDWAD
+2584 
-2594 GDYILTVKVED
+2594 
-2605 RAGNVKQSAP
+2605 
-2615 LTVTVDT
+2615 
-2622 HIAIDRIELV
+2622 
-2632 NDSGIPGDNLTNEAR
+2632 
-2647 PHFQVTVPAD
+2647 
-2657 VNGVRLSIDGGKTW
+2657 
-2671 FDATQ
+2671 
-2676 SATSGVWDYT
+2676 
-2686 WLTNVAN
+2686 
-2693 GPHTLMVEASDKAGN
+2693 
-2708 KTTQKLDFTIDT
+2708 
-2720 ILSEPTITLDSA
+2720 
-2732 DDSAAGDN
+2732 
-2740 ITNVK
+2740 
-2745 MPGFTLGN
+2745 
-2753 IDADV
+2753 
-2758 TKVVVTVAHDGKNQ
+2758 
-2772 QIELIKN
+2772 
-2779 GGVWRFTPGAA
+2779 
-2790 WTDGDYTLTVKVED
+2790 
-2804 KAGNTNYSAPLTVT
+2804 
-2818 IDTQTSIDRIELLND
+2818 
-2833 TGIVGD
+2833 
-2839 NLTNEAR
+2839 
-2846 PQFHITVPTDVNSV
+2846 
-2860 QLSLDGGINWVNATL
+2860 
-2875 TSDGVW
+2875 
-2881 EYIWPTDL
+2881 
-2889 VENTYTLTVKATDV
+2889 
-2903 AGNTATETLNF
+2903 
-2914 IIDTTLSTPTIT
+2914 
-2926 LDSAD
+2926 
-2931 DSGTANDNKTNVKT
+2931 
-2945 PGFIIG
+2945 
-2951 GIDSDVTQVVV
+2951 
-2962 QVMRDGHS
+2962 
-2970 EEVELTQTNGQWRFV
+2970 
-2985 PGSAWTDGDYT
+2985 
-2996 LTVTVK
+2996 
-3002 DEAGNIRHSAPL
+3002 
-3014 TVTIDTQIT
+3014 
-3023 IDHIEL
+3023 IEL

-4559 YSVTANGNN
+4559 YPVTANGNN

-5374 TIDTSTF
+5374 
-5381 IDNPAMVA
+5381 
-5389 GSDNGIFSNDSI
+5389 
-5401 TSQTRP
+5401 
-5407 TFSIFGEMNQSVQI
+5407 
-5421 FIDGVLVD
+5421 
-5429 TITVTDRNQVYRPE
+5429 
-5443 SPLGDG
+5443 
-5449 SHSIY
+5449 
-5454 YVITDKAGNTA
+5454 
-5465 TSKTLNFTIDTF
+5465 
-5477 NTTPVAID
+5477 
-5485 SIGGQTLAEMT
+5485 
-5496 GSDGKIYITDTTRN
+5496 
-5510 LLFSGSAEPNSKI
+5510 
-5523 EIIINGLNVGE
+5523 
-5534 VWVNEKGHWQMP
+5534 
-5546 VNPLYFTEGQLDIT
+5546 
-5560 VKSTDRAGNVNQEK
+5560 
-5574 YSIWVDTHIK
+5574 
-5584 VFTSELDDNKSS
+5584 
-5596 SKTEWWSNSDLIT
+5596 
-5609 MRGTGEIGAT
+5609 
-5619 VSLIVAGVTLATA
+5619 
-5632 VVAATGRW
+5632 
-5640 ELSTD
+5640 
-5645 KLPEGTYDISLV
+5645 
-5657 IEDSAGNRWEDV
+5657 
-5669 REIFIDRTPPNAPV
+5669 
-5683 VTYSD
+5683 
-5688 IVNDLIIMQGTAE
+5688 
-5701 AKSQLIITD
+5701 
-5710 SEGNTYTLTVPD
+5710 
-5722 NGKWSMAIP
+5722 
-5731 YPSEGKFTITSVDA
+5731 
-5745 IGNRSDDVP
+5745 
-5754 LDIMKEVPVISLSP
+5754 
-5768 DSDSG
+5768 
-5773 TVGDNITRDKQP
+5773 
-5785 TFIIGN
+5785 
-5791 LESDVVVVQVDINGT
+5791 
-5806 VYNAEK
+5806 
-5812 NADGVWFFTP
+5812 
-5822 GTPLADGS
+5822 
-5830 YTISVIA
+5830 
-5837 SDAAG
+5837 
-5842 NQKNSLPITVTIDS
+5842 
-5856 TLTVPEIALA
+5856 
-5866 AGEDNGASDSDN
+5866 
-5878 VTNHTQPKFTLQHI
+5878 
-5892 DADVTGVTVNVT
+5892 
-5904 HNGVTDIYQ
+5904 
-5913 ATQGADGWTFTP
+5913 
-5925 PAAWNDG
+5925 
-5932 NYTLSVTVVDR
+5932 
-5943 AGNSQQSA
+5943 
-5951 SLAVTVD
+5951 
-5958 STVTVTADSQH
+5958 
-5969 DDASDDAT
+5969 
-5977 ATAVTPPESETV
+5977 
-5989 NAESATHLRTEPSA
+5989 
-6003 AEESVVKVTAYSI
+6003 
-6016 TLLNADSGDEIDRSI
+6016 
-6031 SQTPS
+6031 
-6036 FEISVPENI
+6036 
-6045 VNVSIMF
+6045 
-6052 EGEEFTLPITNQKAI
+6052 
-6067 FEVPLSLEDG
+6067 
-6077 EYTMDVK
+6077 
-6084 FIDKDNDFLIKEKTF
+6084 
-6099 SVDHSSADIV
+6099 
-6109 NAMNV
+6109 
-6114 RGKTEDDINDSPS
+6114 
-6127 TSSVG
+6127 
-6132 HNNNGA
+6132 
-6138 IDVFAVNE
+6138 
-6146 VTLPVDNQEEH
+6146 
-6157 A
+6157 

>member
-429 TIAPEKPTIELD
+429 TIPPEKPTIELD

-634 VSLEDYVVL
+634 VSLEDFVVL

-1032 SDSGISDDNL
+1032 SDSGIADDNL

-1112 SAIFDFTIDTTVST
+1112 SAVFDFTIDTTVST

-1182 NGSWLFIPGNTWADG
+1182 NGSWLFTPGNTWADG

-1204 VEDKAGNTNY
+1204 VEDKAGNTSY

-1325 PVIVLDSAD
+1325 PVIVLNSAD
-1334 DTGIQGDNMTNS
+1334 DTGVQGDNMTNR

-1477 SATPGVW
+1477 SATPGAW

-1504 DEAGNKATQTLDFTI
+1504 DKAGNKTTQELDFTI

-1711 TQKLDFTIDTIL
+1711 TQKLDFIIDTLL

-2120 LSEPTIVLDN
+2120 LSEPTIVLDS
-2130 TDDSGTKGDHLTN
+2130 TDDSGTKGDNLTN

-2322 STPVIVLDS
+2322 SVPVIVLNS
-2331 ADDSGVHGDNMTN
+2331 ADDTGVQGDNMTN
-2344 HTQPTFALQH
+2344 STQPTFALQH

-2371 TTTFDATKD
+2371 TTTFDATKGV
-2380 AGGWTF
+2380 GGWSF

-2446 RPHFQVTVPTD
+2446 RPHFQVKVPTD
-2457 VNVVRLSIDGG
+2457 VN
-2468 KTWFNATQSA
+2468 
-2478 TPGVWDY
+2478 
-2485 IWPDDVADG
+2485 
-2494 GYTLT
+2494 
-2499 VEATDEA
+2499 E
-2506 GNKATQTLDFTID
+2506 
-2519 TTLSVPTLS
+2519 
-2528 LDSADDSGIAGD
+2528 
-2540 NITNVKTPGFTLNN
+2540 
-2554 IDTDVSRVIVEV
+2554 
-2566 MHNGIKQEV
+2566 
-2575 PLVQTGGQW
+2575 
-2584 RFAPTSDWAD
+2584 
-2594 GDYILTVKVED
+2594 
-2605 RAGNVKQSAP
+2605 
-2615 LTVTVDT
+2615 
-2622 HIAIDRIELV
+2622 
-2632 NDSGIPGDNLTNEAR
+2632 
-2647 PHFQVTVPAD
+2647 
-2657 VNGVRLSIDGGKTW
+2657 
-2671 FDATQ
+2671 
-2676 SATSGVWDYT
+2676 
-2686 WLTNVAN
+2686 
-2693 GPHTLMVEASDKAGN
+2693 
-2708 KTTQKLDFTIDT
+2708 
-2720 ILSEPTITLDSA
+2720 
-2732 DDSAAGDN
+2732 
-2740 ITNVK
+2740 
-2745 MPGFTLGN
+2745 
-2753 IDADV
+2753 
-2758 TKVVVTVAHDGKNQ
+2758 
-2772 QIELIKN
+2772 
-2779 GGVWRFTPGAA
+2779 
-2790 WTDGDYTLTVKVED
+2790 
-2804 KAGNTNYSAPLTVT
+2804 
-2818 IDTQTSIDRIELLND
+2818 
-2833 TGIVGD
+2833 
-2839 NLTNEAR
+2839 
-2846 PQFHITVPTDVNSV
+2846 
-2860 QLSLDGGINWVNATL
+2860 
-2875 TSDGVW
+2875 
-2881 EYIWPTDL
+2881 
-2889 VENTYTLTVKATDV
+2889 
-2903 AGNTATETLNF
+2903 
-2914 IIDTTLSTPTIT
+2914 
-2926 LDSAD
+2926 
-2931 DSGTANDNKTNVKT
+2931 
-2945 PGFIIG
+2945 
-2951 GIDSDVTQVVV
+2951 
-2962 QVMRDGHS
+2962 
-2970 EEVELTQTNGQWRFV
+2970 
-2985 PGSAWTDGDYT
+2985 
-2996 LTVTVK
+2996 
-3002 DEAGNIRHSAPL
+3002 
-3014 TVTIDTQIT
+3014 
-3023 IDHIEL
+3023 
-3029 VNDSG
+3029 
-3034 IPDDNLTNN
+3034 
-3043 VRPHFQVTVPTD
+3043 
-3055 VNVVRLSIDGGK
+3055 VRLSIDGGK

-3098 EATDKAGNKTTQQ
+3098 EATDKAGNQTTQK

-3117 TLLSEPTIVLDNTD
+3117 TMLSEPTIVLDSTD
-3131 DSGTKGDNLTNVNK
+3131 DSGTKGDNLTNANK
-3145 PTFLLGNIDAD
+3145 PTFILGNIDAD
-3156 ARYVTVEVQHGGT
+3156 ARYVTVEVQYGGT

-3316 DTRLSTPTIA
+3316 DTRLSTPTIT

-3349 IGNIDAD
+3349 IGNIDSD
-3356 AHSVILRIT
+3356 AQSVILRIT

-3406 NVRQSTPLVV
+3406 NVRQSTPLIV

-3461 SIDGGANWVSATQG
+3461 SIDGGANWVSAAQG

-3621 AIDRIELV
+3621 AIDHIELV

-3713 TIDITLLTPTIELA
+3713 TIDITLMTPTIELA

-3847 PVFDIHQVDSDVTR
+3847 PVFDIRQVDSDVTR

-4308 LRIEIDTQVQIDSVT
+4308 LKIEIDTQVQIDSVT

-4532 SVTTPRFVIGNVP
+4532 SVTKPRFVIGNVP

-4559 YSVTANGNN
+4559 YPVTANGNN

-4829 NKTPTLIGSTL
+4829 NKTPTLVGNTL
-4840 PNTIVSIYVDGVKVG
+4840 PNAIVSIYVDGVKVG

-4967 DGNYELTFKV
+4967 DGNYVLTFKV

-5037 IRNPQG
+5037 IRSPQG

-5079 NSQQKEI
+5079 NSQQKDI

-5343 FDNALKDGEYSIRVV
+5343 FDNVLKDGEYSIRVV

-5407 TFSIFGEMNQSVQI
+5407 TFSISGEMNQSVQI

-5574 YSIWVDTHIK
+5574 YSIWVDTHIQ
-5584 VFTSELDDNKSS
+5584 VFTSEIDDNKSS
-5596 SKTEWWSNSDLIT
+5596 SKTDWWSNSSTIT
-5609 MRGTGEIGAT
+5609 MRGMGEIGAT

-5632 VVAATGRW
+5632 VVAANGQW

-5645 KLPEGTYDISLV
+5645 QLPEGKYDITLS
-5657 IEDSAGNRWEDV
+5657 IEDNAGNHKEEV
-5669 REIFIDRTPPNAPV
+5669 HEIFIDRTPPNAPV

-5710 SEGNTYTLTVPD
+5710 SNGNTYTLTVPD

-5745 IGNRSDDVP
+5745 IGNRSDDVS

-5866 AGEDNGASDSDN
+5866 AGEDNGVSDSDN

-5904 HNGVTDIYQ
+5904 HNGVTDTYQ

-5932 NYTLSVTVVDR
+5932 TYTLSVTVVDR

-5989 NAESATHLRTEPSA
+5989 NAESATHLRTVPSA
-6003 AEESVVKVTAYSI
+6003 AEESVVKETAYSI

-6109 NAMNV
+6109 NAMNA

>member
-429 TIAPEKPTIELD
+429 TIPPEKPTIELD

-634 VSLEDYVVL
+634 VSLEDFVVL

-1112 SAIFDFTIDTTVST
+1112 SAVFDFTIDTTVST

-1182 NGSWLFIPGNTWADG
+1182 NGSWLFTPGNTWTDG

-1214 SAPLTVVIDTQIA
+1214 STPLTVVIDTQIA

-1377 ATKGTGGWTFTPPT
+1377 ATKGTGGWSFTPT
-1391 SWADGDYT
+1391 GAWADGDYT

-1430 ELVNDSGIPDDNLTN
+1430 ELVNDSGIPNDNLTN

-1477 SATPGVW
+1477 SATPGAW

-1504 DEAGNKATQTLDFTI
+1504 DKAGNKTTQELDFTI

-1635 SGIPGDNLTNEAR
+1635 SGIPDDNLTNEAR

-1938 DNKTNVKTPGFII
+1938 DNKTNIKTPGFII

-2015 TVTIDTQITIDHI
+2015 TVTIDTQIAIDHI

-2035 IPDDNLTN
+2035 IPNDNLTN
-2043 NVRPHFQVTVPTD
+2043 EARPHFQVTVPTD

-2120 LSEPTIVLDN
+2120 LSEPTIVLDS
-2130 TDDSGTKGDHLTN
+2130 TDDSGTKGDNLTN

-2331 ADDSGVHGDNMTN
+2331 ADDTGIQGDNMTN
-2344 HTQPTFALQH
+2344 STQPTFNLQH

-2371 TTTFDATKD
+2371 TTTFDATKGT
-2380 AGGWTF
+2380 GGWTF
-2386 TPTGAWADGDYTLSV
+2386 TPPTSWGAGDYTLSV

-2446 RPHFQVTVPTD
+2446 RPHFQVKVPTD
-2457 VNVVRLSIDGG
+2457 VN
-2468 KTWFNATQSA
+2468 
-2478 TPGVWDY
+2478 
-2485 IWPDDVADG
+2485 
-2494 GYTLT
+2494 
-2499 VEATDEA
+2499 E
-2506 GNKATQTLDFTID
+2506 
-2519 TTLSVPTLS
+2519 
-2528 LDSADDSGIAGD
+2528 
-2540 NITNVKTPGFTLNN
+2540 
-2554 IDTDVSRVIVEV
+2554 
-2566 MHNGIKQEV
+2566 
-2575 PLVQTGGQW
+2575 
-2584 RFAPTSDWAD
+2584 
-2594 GDYILTVKVED
+2594 
-2605 RAGNVKQSAP
+2605 
-2615 LTVTVDT
+2615 
-2622 HIAIDRIELV
+2622 
-2632 NDSGIPGDNLTNEAR
+2632 
-2647 PHFQVTVPAD
+2647 
-2657 VNGVRLSIDGGKTW
+2657 
-2671 FDATQ
+2671 
-2676 SATSGVWDYT
+2676 
-2686 WLTNVAN
+2686 
-2693 GPHTLMVEASDKAGN
+2693 
-2708 KTTQKLDFTIDT
+2708 
-2720 ILSEPTITLDSA
+2720 
-2732 DDSAAGDN
+2732 
-2740 ITNVK
+2740 
-2745 MPGFTLGN
+2745 
-2753 IDADV
+2753 
-2758 TKVVVTVAHDGKNQ
+2758 
-2772 QIELIKN
+2772 
-2779 GGVWRFTPGAA
+2779 
-2790 WTDGDYTLTVKVED
+2790 
-2804 KAGNTNYSAPLTVT
+2804 
-2818 IDTQTSIDRIELLND
+2818 
-2833 TGIVGD
+2833 
-2839 NLTNEAR
+2839 
-2846 PQFHITVPTDVNSV
+2846 
-2860 QLSLDGGINWVNATL
+2860 
-2875 TSDGVW
+2875 
-2881 EYIWPTDL
+2881 
-2889 VENTYTLTVKATDV
+2889 
-2903 AGNTATETLNF
+2903 
-2914 IIDTTLSTPTIT
+2914 
-2926 LDSAD
+2926 
-2931 DSGTANDNKTNVKT
+2931 
-2945 PGFIIG
+2945 
-2951 GIDSDVTQVVV
+2951 
-2962 QVMRDGHS
+2962 
-2970 EEVELTQTNGQWRFV
+2970 
-2985 PGSAWTDGDYT
+2985 
-2996 LTVTVK
+2996 
-3002 DEAGNIRHSAPL
+3002 
-3014 TVTIDTQIT
+3014 
-3023 IDHIEL
+3023 
-3029 VNDSG
+3029 
-3034 IPDDNLTNN
+3034 
-3043 VRPHFQVTVPTD
+3043 
-3055 VNVVRLSIDGGK
+3055 VRLSIDGGK

-3098 EATDKAGNKTTQQ
+3098 EATDKAGNQTTQK

-3117 TLLSEPTIVLDNTD
+3117 TLLSEPTIVLDSTD
-3131 DSGTKGDNLTNVNK
+3131 DSGTKGDNLTNANK

-3203 DDAGNVKYSA
+3203 DEAGNVKYSA

-3269 WVRATQGTAGIW
+3269 WVRATQGTAGTW

-3349 IGNIDAD
+3349 IGNIDSD
-3356 AHSVILRIT
+3356 AQSVILRIT

-3406 NVRQSTPLVV
+3406 NVRQSTPLIV

-3461 SIDGGANWVSATQG
+3461 SIDGGANWVSAAQG

-3486 DMGDGKHTLTVMV
+3486 DMGDGKHILTVMV

-3621 AIDRIELV
+3621 AIDHIELV

-3693 TLTVEVTDGAGNKMT
+3693 TLIVEVTDGAGNKMT
-3708 ETLNF
+3708 GTLDF

-3847 PVFDIHQVDSDVTR
+3847 PVFDIRQVDSDVTR

-4189 GQHTLLVDVTD
+4189 GKHTLLVDVTD

-4308 LRIEIDTQVQIDSVT
+4308 LQIEIDTQVQIDSVT

-4486 EIVAEDI
+4486 EVVAEDI

-4532 SVTTPRFVIGNVP
+4532 SVTKPRFVIGNVP

-4559 YSVTANGNN
+4559 YPVTANGNN

-4660 LKQTITVGADGN
+4660 LKHTITVGADGN

-4967 DGNYELTFKV
+4967 DGNYVLTFKV

-5079 NSQQKEI
+5079 NSQQKDI

-5302 TNHNKP
+5302 TSHNKP

-5534 VWVNEKGHWQMP
+5534 VWANDKGHWQMP
-5546 VNPLYFTEGQLDIT
+5546 VNPLYFTEGQLDIN

-5574 YSIWVDTHIK
+5574 YSIWVDTHIQ

-5596 SKTEWWSNSDLIT
+5596 SKTDWWSNSSTIT
-5609 MRGTGEIGAT
+5609 MRGMGEIGAT

-5632 VVAATGRW
+5632 VVAANGKW

-5645 KLPEGTYDISLV
+5645 QLPEGKYDITLS
-5657 IEDSAGNRWEDV
+5657 IEDNAGNRKEEV
-5669 REIFIDRTPPNAPV
+5669 HEIFIDRTPPNAPV

-5710 SEGNTYTLTVPD
+5710 SNGNTYTLTVPD

-5892 DADVTGVTVNVT
+5892 DADV
-5904 HNGVTDIYQ
+5904 
-5913 ATQGADGWTFTP
+5913 
-5925 PAAWNDG
+5925 
-5932 NYTLSVTVVDR
+5932 
-5943 AGNSQQSA
+5943 
-5951 SLAVTVD
+5951 
-5958 STVTVTADSQH
+5958 
-5969 DDASDDAT
+5969 
-5977 ATAVTPPESETV
+5977 
-5989 NAESATHLRTEPSA
+5989 
-6003 AEESVVKVTAYSI
+6003 
-6016 TLLNADSGDEIDRSI
+6016 
-6031 SQTPS
+6031 
-6036 FEISVPENI
+6036 
-6045 VNVSIMF
+6045 
-6052 EGEEFTLPITNQKAI
+6052 
-6067 FEVPLSLEDG
+6067 
-6077 EYTMDVK
+6077 
-6084 FIDKDNDFLIKEKTF
+6084 
-6099 SVDHSSADIV
+6099 
-6109 NAMNV
+6109 
-6114 RGKTEDDINDSPS
+6114 
-6127 TSSVG
+6127 
-6132 HNNNGA
+6132 
-6138 IDVFAVNE
+6138 
-6146 VTLPVDNQEEH
+6146 
-6157 A
+6157 

>member
-429 TIAPEKPTIELD
+429 TIPPEKPTIELD

-1056 PDIISVQVWDAM
+1056 PDIISVQVWDAA

-1112 SAIFDFTIDTTVST
+1112 SAVFDFTIDTTVST

-1377 ATKGTGGWTFTPPT
+1377 ATKGTGGWSFTPT
-1391 SWADGDYT
+1391 GAWADGDYT

-1430 ELVNDSGIPDDNLTN
+1430 ELVNDSGIPNDNLTN

-1477 SATPGVW
+1477 SATPGAW

-1504 DEAGNKATQTLDFTI
+1504 DKAGNKTTQELDFTI

-2015 TVTIDTQITIDHI
+2015 TVTIDTQIAIDHI

-2043 NVRPHFQVTVPTD
+2043 EARPHFQVTVPTD

-2112 LDFIIDTL
+2112 LDFIIDTM

-2130 TDDSGTKGDHLTN
+2130 TDDSGTKGDNLTN

-2226 DVIELVNDNGIPGDN
+2226 DAIELVNDNGIPGDN

-2322 STPVIVLDS
+2322 SVPVIVLNS
-2331 ADDSGVHGDNMTN
+2331 ADDTGVQGDNMTN
-2344 HTQPTFALQH
+2344 SSQPTFALQH

-2371 TTTFDATKD
+2371 TTTFDATKGV
-2380 AGGWTF
+2380 GGWSF

-2446 RPHFQVTVPTD
+2446 RPHFQVKVPTD
-2457 VNVVRLSIDGG
+2457 VN
-2468 KTWFNATQSA
+2468 
-2478 TPGVWDY
+2478 
-2485 IWPDDVADG
+2485 
-2494 GYTLT
+2494 
-2499 VEATDEA
+2499 E
-2506 GNKATQTLDFTID
+2506 
-2519 TTLSVPTLS
+2519 
-2528 LDSADDSGIAGD
+2528 
-2540 NITNVKTPGFTLNN
+2540 
-2554 IDTDVSRVIVEV
+2554 
-2566 MHNGIKQEV
+2566 
-2575 PLVQTGGQW
+2575 
-2584 RFAPTSDWAD
+2584 
-2594 GDYILTVKVED
+2594 
-2605 RAGNVKQSAP
+2605 
-2615 LTVTVDT
+2615 
-2622 HIAIDRIELV
+2622 
-2632 NDSGIPGDNLTNEAR
+2632 
-2647 PHFQVTVPAD
+2647 
-2657 VNGVRLSIDGGKTW
+2657 
-2671 FDATQ
+2671 
-2676 SATSGVWDYT
+2676 
-2686 WLTNVAN
+2686 
-2693 GPHTLMVEASDKAGN
+2693 
-2708 KTTQKLDFTIDT
+2708 
-2720 ILSEPTITLDSA
+2720 
-2732 DDSAAGDN
+2732 
-2740 ITNVK
+2740 
-2745 MPGFTLGN
+2745 
-2753 IDADV
+2753 
-2758 TKVVVTVAHDGKNQ
+2758 
-2772 QIELIKN
+2772 
-2779 GGVWRFTPGAA
+2779 
-2790 WTDGDYTLTVKVED
+2790 
-2804 KAGNTNYSAPLTVT
+2804 
-2818 IDTQTSIDRIELLND
+2818 
-2833 TGIVGD
+2833 
-2839 NLTNEAR
+2839 
-2846 PQFHITVPTDVNSV
+2846 
-2860 QLSLDGGINWVNATL
+2860 
-2875 TSDGVW
+2875 
-2881 EYIWPTDL
+2881 
-2889 VENTYTLTVKATDV
+2889 
-2903 AGNTATETLNF
+2903 
-2914 IIDTTLSTPTIT
+2914 
-2926 LDSAD
+2926 
-2931 DSGTANDNKTNVKT
+2931 
-2945 PGFIIG
+2945 
-2951 GIDSDVTQVVV
+2951 
-2962 QVMRDGHS
+2962 
-2970 EEVELTQTNGQWRFV
+2970 
-2985 PGSAWTDGDYT
+2985 
-2996 LTVTVK
+2996 
-3002 DEAGNIRHSAPL
+3002 
-3014 TVTIDTQIT
+3014 
-3023 IDHIEL
+3023 
-3029 VNDSG
+3029 
-3034 IPDDNLTNN
+3034 
-3043 VRPHFQVTVPTD
+3043 
-3055 VNVVRLSIDGGK
+3055 VRLSIDGGK

-3098 EATDKAGNKTTQQ
+3098 EATDKAGNQTTQK

-3117 TLLSEPTIVLDNTD
+3117 TMLSEPTIVLDSTD
-3131 DSGTKGDNLTNVNK
+3131 DSGTKGDNLTNANK
-3145 PTFLLGNIDAD
+3145 PTFILGNIDAD
-3156 ARYVTVEVQHGGT
+3156 ARYVTVEVQYGGT

-3184 VTPTGTWADGDYTL
+3184 VTPTGTWADGDYML

-3316 DTRLSTPTIA
+3316 DTRLSTPTIT

-3349 IGNIDAD
+3349 IGNIDSD
-3356 AHSVILRIT
+3356 AQSVILRIT

-3406 NVRQSTPLVV
+3406 NVRQSTPLIV

-3461 SIDGGANWVSATQG
+3461 SIDGGANWVSAAQG

-3549 QNIDSDVINVTVSVT
+3549 QNIDSDVINVTVSVA

-3621 AIDRIELV
+3621 AIDHIELV

-3713 TIDITLLTPTIELA
+3713 TIDITLMTPTIELA

-4308 LRIEIDTQVQIDSVT
+4308 LKIEIDTQVQIDSVT

-4458 KSSTLTQGAG
+4458 KSSTLTQGAD

-4532 SVTTPRFVIGNVP
+4532 SVTKPRFVIGNVP

-4559 YSVTANGNN
+4559 YPVTANGNN

-4894 TAVDVTI
+4894 TAVDLTI

-5302 TNHNKP
+5302 TSHNKP

-5381 IDNPAMVA
+5381 IDNPVMMA

-5407 TFSIFGEMNQSVQI
+5407 AFSIYGEMNQSVQI

-5465 TSKTLNFTIDTF
+5465 TSKTLNFTIDTL

-5574 YSIWVDTHIK
+5574 YSIWVDTHIQ

-5596 SKTEWWSNSDLIT
+5596 SKTDWWSNSSTIT
-5609 MRGTGEIGAT
+5609 MRGMGEIGAT

-5632 VVAATGRW
+5632 VVAANGQW

-5645 KLPEGTYDISLV
+5645 QLPEGKYDITLS
-5657 IEDSAGNRWEDV
+5657 IEDNAGNRKEEV
-5669 REIFIDRTPPNAPV
+5669 HEIFIDRTPPNAPV

-5710 SEGNTYTLTVPD
+5710 SNGNTYTLTVPD

-5745 IGNRSDDVP
+5745 IGNRSDDVS

-5866 AGEDNGASDSDN
+5866 AGEDNGVSDSDN

-5904 HNGVTDIYQ
+5904 HNGVTDTYQ

-5932 NYTLSVTVVDR
+5932 TYTLSVTVVDR

-5977 ATAVTPPESETV
+5977 PTAVTPLESETV
-5989 NAESATHLRTEPSA
+5989 NAESDTHLRTVPSA
-6003 AEESVVKVTAYSI
+6003 AEESVVKETAYSI

-6045 VNVSIMF
+6045 VNVSVMF

-6109 NAMNV
+6109 NAMNA
-6114 RGKTEDDINDSPS
+6114 RGKAEDDINDSPS

>member
-162 IEEMLQNFLADNVAK
+162 MEEMLQEFLADNVAK

-429 TIAPEKPTIELD
+429 TIPPEKPTIELD

-712 KSSTVKY
+712 KSSIVKY

-1056 PDIISVQVWDAM
+1056 PDIISVQVWDAA

-1112 SAIFDFTIDTTVST
+1112 SAVFDFTIDTTVST

-1182 NGSWLFIPGNTWADG
+1182 NGSWLFTPGNTWADG

-1214 SAPLTVVIDTQIA
+1214 STPLTVVIDTQIA

-1258 DVNEVRLSIDGGNSW
+1258 DVNEVRLSIDGGHSW

-1314 IDFAVDTTLSV
+1314 IDFAVDSTLSV
-1325 PVIVLDSAD
+1325 PVIVLNNAD
-1334 DTGIQGDNMTNS
+1334 DTGIQGDNLTNR
-1346 TQPTFALQHI
+1346 TQPTFALQQI

-1377 ATKGTGGWTFTPPT
+1377 ATKGTGGWTFTPPAL
-1391 SWADGDYT
+1391 WADGDYT

-1477 SATPGVW
+1477 GATPGAW

-1504 DEAGNKATQTLDFTI
+1504 DKAGNQTTQELDFTI

-1588 PTSDWA
+1588 PTSDWG

-1696 HTLMVEASDKAGNKT
+1696 HTLMVEATDKAGNQT
-1711 TQKLDFTIDTIL
+1711 TQKLDFIIDTLL

-2015 TVTIDTQITIDHI
+2015 TVTIDTQIAIDHI

-2043 NVRPHFQVTVPTD
+2043 NVRPQFQVKVPTD
-2056 VNVVRLSIDG
+2056 VNEVRLSIDG

-2076 ATPGVWDYTWLADV
+2076 ATPGVWDYTWLTDV
-2090 GEGKHTLTVE
+2090 ANGSHTLTVE
-2100 ATDKAG
+2100 ATDAAG
-2106 NKTTQQ
+2106 NKATQK

-2120 LSEPTIVLDN
+2120 LSEPTI
-2130 TDDSGTKGDHLTN
+2130 
-2143 VNKPTFLLGNIDAD
+2143 A
-2157 ARYVTVEVQ
+2157 
-2166 HGGTKEV
+2166 
-2173 LTATKD
+2173 
-2179 ATGNWSVTPTG
+2179 
-2190 TWADGDYTLTVRVE
+2190 
-2204 DEAGNEKHSA
+2204 
-2214 SLTVTVDTQITI
+2214 
-2226 DVIELVNDNGIPGDN
+2226 
-2241 MTNDAHPQFRVT
+2241 
-2253 VPGDVNEVSLSID
+2253 
-2266 GGVTWVKAT
+2266 
-2275 QSATPGVWNYTWPGT
+2275 
-2290 VPDGD
+2290 
-2295 YTLNVKATDNAGN
+2295 
-2308 TVTET
+2308 
-2313 LHFTIDTTL
+2313 
-2322 STPVIVLDS
+2322 LDS
-2331 ADDSGVHGDNMTN
+2331 
-2344 HTQPTFALQH
+2344 
-2354 IDDDAVRV
+2354 
-2362 TVSVEHGGV
+2362 
-2371 TTTFDATKD
+2371 
-2380 AGGWTF
+2380 
-2386 TPTGAWADGDYTLSV
+2386 
-2401 SVEDKAGNTS
+2401 
-2411 HSASLT
+2411 
-2417 VTVDTQI
+2417 
-2424 AINNIELVND
+2424 
-2434 SGIPDDNLTNNV
+2434 
-2446 RPHFQVTVPTD
+2446 
-2457 VNVVRLSIDGG
+2457 
-2468 KTWFNATQSA
+2468 
-2478 TPGVWDY
+2478 
-2485 IWPDDVADG
+2485 
-2494 GYTLT
+2494 
-2499 VEATDEA
+2499 
-2506 GNKATQTLDFTID
+2506 
-2519 TTLSVPTLS
+2519 
-2528 LDSADDSGIAGD
+2528 
-2540 NITNVKTPGFTLNN
+2540 
-2554 IDTDVSRVIVEV
+2554 
-2566 MHNGIKQEV
+2566 
-2575 PLVQTGGQW
+2575 
-2584 RFAPTSDWAD
+2584 
-2594 GDYILTVKVED
+2594 
-2605 RAGNVKQSAP
+2605 
-2615 LTVTVDT
+2615 
-2622 HIAIDRIELV
+2622 
-2632 NDSGIPGDNLTNEAR
+2632 
-2647 PHFQVTVPAD
+2647 
-2657 VNGVRLSIDGGKTW
+2657 
-2671 FDATQ
+2671 
-2676 SATSGVWDYT
+2676 
-2686 WLTNVAN
+2686 
-2693 GPHTLMVEASDKAGN
+2693 
-2708 KTTQKLDFTIDT
+2708 
-2720 ILSEPTITLDSA
+2720 
-2732 DDSAAGDN
+2732 
-2740 ITNVK
+2740 
-2745 MPGFTLGN
+2745 
-2753 IDADV
+2753 
-2758 TKVVVTVAHDGKNQ
+2758 
-2772 QIELIKN
+2772 
-2779 GGVWRFTPGAA
+2779 
-2790 WTDGDYTLTVKVED
+2790 
-2804 KAGNTNYSAPLTVT
+2804 
-2818 IDTQTSIDRIELLND
+2818 
-2833 TGIVGD
+2833 
-2839 NLTNEAR
+2839 
-2846 PQFHITVPTDVNSV
+2846 
-2860 QLSLDGGINWVNATL
+2860 
-2875 TSDGVW
+2875 
-2881 EYIWPTDL
+2881 
-2889 VENTYTLTVKATDV
+2889 
-2903 AGNTATETLNF
+2903 
-2914 IIDTTLSTPTIT
+2914 
-2926 LDSAD
+2926 
-2931 DSGTANDNKTNVKT
+2931 
-2945 PGFIIG
+2945 
-2951 GIDSDVTQVVV
+2951 
-2962 QVMRDGHS
+2962 
-2970 EEVELTQTNGQWRFV
+2970 
-2985 PGSAWTDGDYT
+2985 
-2996 LTVTVK
+2996 
-3002 DEAGNIRHSAPL
+3002 
-3014 TVTIDTQIT
+3014 
-3023 IDHIEL
+3023 
-3029 VNDSG
+3029 
-3034 IPDDNLTNN
+3034 
-3043 VRPHFQVTVPTD
+3043 
-3055 VNVVRLSIDGGK
+3055 
-3067 TWFNATQSAT
+3067 
-3077 PGVWDYTWLAD
+3077 
-3088 VGEGKHTLTV
+3088 
-3098 EATDKAGNKTTQQ
+3098 
-3111 LDFIID
+3111 
-3117 TLLSEPTIVLDNTD
+3117 TD
-3131 DSGTKGDNLTNVNK
+3131 DSGTKGDNLTSVNK
-3145 PTFLLGNIDAD
+3145 PTFILGNIDAD

-3184 VTPTGTWADGDYTL
+3184 VTPTGMWADGSHTL

-3213 PLTVTVD
+3213 PLTITVD
-3220 TQITIDV
+3220 THIAIDD

-3304 GNKTTQ
+3304 GNQTTQ

-3394 YTLTVEVTDNAG
+3394 YTLTVEVQDNAG
-3406 NVRQSTPLVV
+3406 NVRQSTPLIV

-3461 SIDGGANWVSATQG
+3461 SIDGGANWVSAAQG

-3808 QTSAPLKVTIDGTL
+3808 QTSAPLKVTIDGSL

-3842 TNHDR
+3842 TKHDR
-3847 PVFDIHQVDSDVTR
+3847 PVFDIRQVDSDVTR

-3913 APFEVRID
+3913 APLEVRID

-3957 VVQVRVTLDGGAN
+3957 VIQVRVTLDGGAN

-3984 DSPNTLVDGTYTLRV
+3984 DTPNTLVDGTYTLRV
-3999 EATDEAGNIAN
+3999 EATDQAGNIAN

-4308 LRIEIDTQVQIDSVT
+4308 LKIEIDTQVQIDSVT

-4363 WTPISKNAAGQWE
+4363 WTPVSKNAAGQWQ
-4376 FTAGSALPDGHYT
+4376 FTAGSALSDGHYT

-4493 AGNKISKEVSF
+4493 AGNRISKEVSF
-4504 TIDTIVSDP
+4504 TIDTVVSDP
-4513 SIDLLDAD
+4513 RIDLLDAD

-4532 SVTTPRFVIGNVP
+4532 SVTKPRFVIGNVP

-4559 YSVTANGNN
+4559 YPVTANGNN

-4615 EPASDTGNSNSDNL
+4615 EPASDTGSSNSDNL

-4660 LKQTITVGADGN
+4660 LKHTITVGADGN

-4716 RLSDPSIDDQHEAT
+4716 RLSDPSIDDQYEAT
-4730 SLRPEFKGFAE
+4730 SLRPEFKGLAE

-4829 NKTPTLIGSTL
+4829 NKTPTLVGNTL
-4840 PNTIVSIYVDGVKVG
+4840 PNAIVSIYVDGVKVG

-5381 IDNPAMVA
+5381 IDNPVMMA

-5407 TFSIFGEMNQSVQI
+5407 AFSIYGEMNQSVQI

-5465 TSKTLNFTIDTF
+5465 TSKTLNFTIDTL

-5534 VWVNEKGHWQMP
+5534 VWVNDKGHWQMP

-5574 YSIWVDTHIK
+5574 YSIWVDTHIQ

-5596 SKTEWWSNSDLIT
+5596 SKTDWWSNSSTIT
-5609 MRGTGEIGAT
+5609 MRGMGEIGAT

-5632 VVAATGRW
+5632 VVAANGQW

-5645 KLPEGTYDISLV
+5645 QLPEGKYDITLS
-5657 IEDSAGNRWEDV
+5657 IEDNAGNRKEEV
-5669 REIFIDRTPPNAPV
+5669 HEIFIDRTPPNAPV

-5710 SEGNTYTLTVPD
+5710 SNGNTYTLTVPD

-5773 TVGDNITRDKQP
+5773 TVGDNITRDNQP

-5791 LESDVVVVQVDINGT
+5791 LESDVVIVQVDINGT

-5878 VTNHTQPKFTLQHI
+5878 VTNHNHTQPKFTLQHI

-5932 NYTLSVTVVDR
+5932 TYTLSVTVVDR
-5943 AGNSQQSA
+5943 AGNSLQSA
-5951 SLAVTVD
+5951 SLEVTVD

-5989 NAESATHLRTEPSA
+5989 NAESATHLRTVPSA
-6003 AEESVVKVTAYSI
+6003 AEESVVKETAYSI

-6045 VNVSIMF
+6045 VNVSVMF

-6084 FIDKDNDFLIKEKTF
+6084 FIDKDDDFLIKEKTF

-6109 NAMNV
+6109 NAMNA

>member
-1594 DGDYILTVKVEDR
+1594 DGDYILMVKVEDR

-2120 LSEPTIVLDN
+2120 LSEPTIVLDS

-2485 IWPDDVADG
+2485 
-2494 GYTLT
+2494 
-2499 VEATDEA
+2499 
-2506 GNKATQTLDFTID
+2506 
-2519 TTLSVPTLS
+2519 
-2528 LDSADDSGIAGD
+2528 
-2540 NITNVKTPGFTLNN
+2540 
-2554 IDTDVSRVIVEV
+2554 
-2566 MHNGIKQEV
+2566 
-2575 PLVQTGGQW
+2575 
-2584 RFAPTSDWAD
+2584 
-2594 GDYILTVKVED
+2594 
-2605 RAGNVKQSAP
+2605 
-2615 LTVTVDT
+2615 
-2622 HIAIDRIELV
+2622 
-2632 NDSGIPGDNLTNEAR
+2632 
-2647 PHFQVTVPAD
+2647 
-2657 VNGVRLSIDGGKTW
+2657 
-2671 FDATQ
+2671 
-2676 SATSGVWDYT
+2676 
-2686 WLTNVAN
+2686 
-2693 GPHTLMVEASDKAGN
+2693 
-2708 KTTQKLDFTIDT
+2708 
-2720 ILSEPTITLDSA
+2720 
-2732 DDSAAGDN
+2732 
-2740 ITNVK
+2740 
-2745 MPGFTLGN
+2745 
-2753 IDADV
+2753 
-2758 TKVVVTVAHDGKNQ
+2758 
-2772 QIELIKN
+2772 
-2779 GGVWRFTPGAA
+2779 
-2790 WTDGDYTLTVKVED
+2790 
-2804 KAGNTNYSAPLTVT
+2804 
-2818 IDTQTSIDRIELLND
+2818 
-2833 TGIVGD
+2833 
-2839 NLTNEAR
+2839 
-2846 PQFHITVPTDVNSV
+2846 
-2860 QLSLDGGINWVNATL
+2860 
-2875 TSDGVW
+2875 
-2881 EYIWPTDL
+2881 
-2889 VENTYTLTVKATDV
+2889 
-2903 AGNTATETLNF
+2903 
-2914 IIDTTLSTPTIT
+2914 
-2926 LDSAD
+2926 
-2931 DSGTANDNKTNVKT
+2931 
-2945 PGFIIG
+2945 
-2951 GIDSDVTQVVV
+2951 
-2962 QVMRDGHS
+2962 
-2970 EEVELTQTNGQWRFV
+2970 
-2985 PGSAWTDGDYT
+2985 
-2996 LTVTVK
+2996 
-3002 DEAGNIRHSAPL
+3002 
-3014 TVTIDTQIT
+3014 
-3023 IDHIEL
+3023 
-3029 VNDSG
+3029 
-3034 IPDDNLTNN
+3034 
-3043 VRPHFQVTVPTD
+3043 
-3055 VNVVRLSIDGGK
+3055 
-3067 TWFNATQSAT
+3067 
-3077 PGVWDYTWLAD
+3077 TWLAD

-3335 IGDHITSVKRPGFT
+3335 IGAHITSVKRPGFT

-4559 YSVTANGNN
+4559 YPVTANGNN

>member
-429 TIAPEKPTIELD
+429 TIPPEKPTIELD

-1056 PDIISVQVWDAM
+1056 PDIISVQVWDAA

-1112 SAIFDFTIDTTVST
+1112 SAVFDFTIDTTVST

-1325 PVIVLDSAD
+1325 PVIVLNSAD
-1334 DTGIQGDNMTNS
+1334 DTGVQGDNMTNS

-1377 ATKGTGGWTFTPPT
+1377 ATKGTGGWSFTPT
-1391 SWADGDYT
+1391 GAWADGDYT

-1430 ELVNDSGIPDDNLTN
+1430 ELVNDSGIPNDNLTN

-1477 SATPGVW
+1477 SATPGAW

-1504 DEAGNKATQTLDFTI
+1504 DKAGNKTTQELDFTI

-2015 TVTIDTQITIDHI
+2015 TVTIDTQI
-2028 ELVNDSG
+2028 
-2035 IPDDNLTN
+2035 
-2043 NVRPHFQVTVPTD
+2043 
-2056 VNVVRLSIDG
+2056 
-2066 GKTWFNATQS
+2066 A
-2076 ATPGVWDYTWLADV
+2076 
-2090 GEGKHTLTVE
+2090 
-2100 ATDKAG
+2100 
-2106 NKTTQQ
+2106 
-2112 LDFIIDTL
+2112 
-2120 LSEPTIVLDN
+2120 
-2130 TDDSGTKGDHLTN
+2130 
-2143 VNKPTFLLGNIDAD
+2143 
-2157 ARYVTVEVQ
+2157 
-2166 HGGTKEV
+2166 
-2173 LTATKD
+2173 
-2179 ATGNWSVTPTG
+2179 
-2190 TWADGDYTLTVRVE
+2190 
-2204 DEAGNEKHSA
+2204 
-2214 SLTVTVDTQITI
+2214 
-2226 DVIELVNDNGIPGDN
+2226 
-2241 MTNDAHPQFRVT
+2241 
-2253 VPGDVNEVSLSID
+2253 
-2266 GGVTWVKAT
+2266 
-2275 QSATPGVWNYTWPGT
+2275 
-2290 VPDGD
+2290 
-2295 YTLNVKATDNAGN
+2295 
-2308 TVTET
+2308 
-2313 LHFTIDTTL
+2313 
-2322 STPVIVLDS
+2322 
-2331 ADDSGVHGDNMTN
+2331 
-2344 HTQPTFALQH
+2344 
-2354 IDDDAVRV
+2354 
-2362 TVSVEHGGV
+2362 
-2371 TTTFDATKD
+2371 
-2380 AGGWTF
+2380 
-2386 TPTGAWADGDYTLSV
+2386 
-2401 SVEDKAGNTS
+2401 
-2411 HSASLT
+2411 
-2417 VTVDTQI
+2417 
-2424 AINNIELVND
+2424 
-2434 SGIPDDNLTNNV
+2434 
-2446 RPHFQVTVPTD
+2446 
-2457 VNVVRLSIDGG
+2457 
-2468 KTWFNATQSA
+2468 
-2478 TPGVWDY
+2478 
-2485 IWPDDVADG
+2485 
-2494 GYTLT
+2494 
-2499 VEATDEA
+2499 
-2506 GNKATQTLDFTID
+2506 
-2519 TTLSVPTLS
+2519 
-2528 LDSADDSGIAGD
+2528 
-2540 NITNVKTPGFTLNN
+2540 
-2554 IDTDVSRVIVEV
+2554 
-2566 MHNGIKQEV
+2566 
-2575 PLVQTGGQW
+2575 
-2584 RFAPTSDWAD
+2584 
-2594 GDYILTVKVED
+2594 
-2605 RAGNVKQSAP
+2605 
-2615 LTVTVDT
+2615 
-2622 HIAIDRIELV
+2622 
-2632 NDSGIPGDNLTNEAR
+2632 
-2647 PHFQVTVPAD
+2647 
-2657 VNGVRLSIDGGKTW
+2657 
-2671 FDATQ
+2671 
-2676 SATSGVWDYT
+2676 
-2686 WLTNVAN
+2686 
-2693 GPHTLMVEASDKAGN
+2693 
-2708 KTTQKLDFTIDT
+2708 
-2720 ILSEPTITLDSA
+2720 
-2732 DDSAAGDN
+2732 
-2740 ITNVK
+2740 
-2745 MPGFTLGN
+2745 
-2753 IDADV
+2753 
-2758 TKVVVTVAHDGKNQ
+2758 
-2772 QIELIKN
+2772 
-2779 GGVWRFTPGAA
+2779 
-2790 WTDGDYTLTVKVED
+2790 
-2804 KAGNTNYSAPLTVT
+2804 
-2818 IDTQTSIDRIELLND
+2818 
-2833 TGIVGD
+2833 
-2839 NLTNEAR
+2839 
-2846 PQFHITVPTDVNSV
+2846 
-2860 QLSLDGGINWVNATL
+2860 
-2875 TSDGVW
+2875 
-2881 EYIWPTDL
+2881 
-2889 VENTYTLTVKATDV
+2889 
-2903 AGNTATETLNF
+2903 
-2914 IIDTTLSTPTIT
+2914 
-2926 LDSAD
+2926 
-2931 DSGTANDNKTNVKT
+2931 
-2945 PGFIIG
+2945 
-2951 GIDSDVTQVVV
+2951 
-2962 QVMRDGHS
+2962 
-2970 EEVELTQTNGQWRFV
+2970 
-2985 PGSAWTDGDYT
+2985 
-2996 LTVTVK
+2996 
-3002 DEAGNIRHSAPL
+3002 
-3014 TVTIDTQIT
+3014 

-3169 KEVLTATKGATGIWS
+3169 KEVLTATKDATGNWSVTPTGTWVDGDYTLTVRVEDEAGNEKHSASLTVTVDTQITIDAIELVNDNGIPGDNMTNDAHPQFRVTVPGDVNEVSLSIDGGVTWVKATQSATPGVWNYTWPGTVPDGDYTLNVKATDNAGNTVTETLHFTIDTTLSVPVIVLNSADDTGVQGDNMTNSTQPTFALQHIDDDAVRVTVSVEHGGVTTTFDATKGTGGWSFTPTGAWADGDYTLSVSVEDKAGNTSHSASLTVTVDTQIAINNIELVNDSGIPDDNLTNNVRPHFQVKVPTDVNEVRLSIDGGKTWFNATQSATPGVWDYTWLADVGEGKHTLTVEATDKAGNQTTQKLDFIIDTMLSEPTIVLDSTDDSGTKGDNLTNANKPTFILGNIDADARYVTVEVQYGGTKKVLTATKGATGIWS
-3184 VTPTGTWADGDYTL
+3184 VTPTGTWADGDYML

-3316 DTRLSTPTIA
+3316 DTRLSTPTIT

-3349 IGNIDAD
+3349 IGNIDSD
-3356 AHSVILRIT
+3356 AQSVILRIT

-3406 NVRQSTPLVV
+3406 NVRQSTPLIV

-3461 SIDGGANWVSATQG
+3461 SIDGGANWVSAAQG

-3621 AIDRIELV
+3621 AIDHIELV

-3713 TIDITLLTPTIELA
+3713 TIDITLMTPTIELA

-3847 PVFDIHQVDSDVTR
+3847 PVFDIRQVDSDVTR

-4308 LRIEIDTQVQIDSVT
+4308 LKIEIDTQVQIDSVT

-4532 SVTTPRFVIGNVP
+4532 SVTKPRFVIGNVS

-4559 YSVTANGNN
+4559 YPVTANGNN

-4967 DGNYELTFKV
+4967 DGNYVLTFKV

-5037 IRNPQG
+5037 IRSPQG

-5079 NSQQKEI
+5079 NSQQKDI

-5407 TFSIFGEMNQSVQI
+5407 TFSISGEMNQSVQI

-5465 TSKTLNFTIDTF
+5465 TSKTLKFTIDTF

-5574 YSIWVDTHIK
+5574 YSIWVDTHIQ

-5596 SKTEWWSNSDLIT
+5596 SKTDWWSNSSTIT
-5609 MRGTGEIGAT
+5609 MRGMGEIGAT

-5632 VVAATGRW
+5632 VVAANGQW

-5645 KLPEGTYDISLV
+5645 QLPEGKYDITLS
-5657 IEDSAGNRWEDV
+5657 IEDNAGNRKEEV
-5669 REIFIDRTPPNAPV
+5669 HEIFIDRTPPNAPV

-5710 SEGNTYTLTVPD
+5710 SNGNTYTLTVPD

-5866 AGEDNGASDSDN
+5866 AGEDNGVSDSDN

-5904 HNGVTDIYQ
+5904 HNGVTDTYQ

-5932 NYTLSVTVVDR
+5932 TYTLSVTVVDR

-5989 NAESATHLRTEPSA
+5989 NAESATHLRTVPSA
-6003 AEESVVKVTAYSI
+6003 AEESVVKETAYSI

-6109 NAMNV
+6109 NAMNA

>member
-120 QLDDAE
+120 QLDEAE

-162 IEEMLQNFLADNVAK
+162 MEEMLQEFLADNVAK

-448 KNDNITNSTLPTFIG
+448 KNDSITNSTLPTFIG

-538 ETTNDSGIVG
+538 ETTDDSGIVG

-600 GINNLTFT
+600 GVNNLTFT

-622 YVIDTIAPVPPT
+622 YVIDTVAPVPPT
-634 VSLEDYVVL
+634 VSLEDFVVL

-1032 SDSGISDDNL
+1032 SDSGIADDNL

-1112 SAIFDFTIDTTVST
+1112 SAVFDFTIDTTVST

-1182 NGSWLFIPGNTWADG
+1182 NGSWLFTPGNTWADG

-1377 ATKGTGGWTFTPPT
+1377 ATKGTGGWSFTPT
-1391 SWADGDYT
+1391 GAWADGDYT

-1430 ELVNDSGIPDDNLTN
+1430 ELVNDSGIPNDNLTN

-1477 SATPGVW
+1477 SATPGAW

-1504 DEAGNKATQTLDFTI
+1504 DKAGNKTTQELDFTI

-1556 DTDVSRVIVEVMHNG
+1556 DTDVSRVTVEVMHNG

-1666 DGGKTWFDATQSATS
+1666 DGGKTWFDATQSATP

-1711 TQKLDFTIDTIL
+1711 TQKLDFIIDTML

-2015 TVTIDTQITIDHI
+2015 TVTIDTQIAIDHI

-2043 NVRPHFQVTVPTD
+2043 
-2056 VNVVRLSIDG
+2056 
-2066 GKTWFNATQS
+2066 
-2076 ATPGVWDYTWLADV
+2076 
-2090 GEGKHTLTVE
+2090 E
-2100 ATDKAG
+2100 A
-2106 NKTTQQ
+2106 
-2112 LDFIIDTL
+2112 
-2120 LSEPTIVLDN
+2120 
-2130 TDDSGTKGDHLTN
+2130 
-2143 VNKPTFLLGNIDAD
+2143 
-2157 ARYVTVEVQ
+2157 
-2166 HGGTKEV
+2166 
-2173 LTATKD
+2173 
-2179 ATGNWSVTPTG
+2179 
-2190 TWADGDYTLTVRVE
+2190 
-2204 DEAGNEKHSA
+2204 
-2214 SLTVTVDTQITI
+2214 
-2226 DVIELVNDNGIPGDN
+2226 
-2241 MTNDAHPQFRVT
+2241 
-2253 VPGDVNEVSLSID
+2253 
-2266 GGVTWVKAT
+2266 
-2275 QSATPGVWNYTWPGT
+2275 
-2290 VPDGD
+2290 
-2295 YTLNVKATDNAGN
+2295 
-2308 TVTET
+2308 
-2313 LHFTIDTTL
+2313 
-2322 STPVIVLDS
+2322 
-2331 ADDSGVHGDNMTN
+2331 
-2344 HTQPTFALQH
+2344 
-2354 IDDDAVRV
+2354 
-2362 TVSVEHGGV
+2362 
-2371 TTTFDATKD
+2371 
-2380 AGGWTF
+2380 
-2386 TPTGAWADGDYTLSV
+2386 
-2401 SVEDKAGNTS
+2401 
-2411 HSASLT
+2411 
-2417 VTVDTQI
+2417 
-2424 AINNIELVND
+2424 
-2434 SGIPDDNLTNNV
+2434 
-2446 RPHFQVTVPTD
+2446 
-2457 VNVVRLSIDGG
+2457 
-2468 KTWFNATQSA
+2468 
-2478 TPGVWDY
+2478 
-2485 IWPDDVADG
+2485 
-2494 GYTLT
+2494 
-2499 VEATDEA
+2499 
-2506 GNKATQTLDFTID
+2506 
-2519 TTLSVPTLS
+2519 
-2528 LDSADDSGIAGD
+2528 
-2540 NITNVKTPGFTLNN
+2540 
-2554 IDTDVSRVIVEV
+2554 
-2566 MHNGIKQEV
+2566 
-2575 PLVQTGGQW
+2575 
-2584 RFAPTSDWAD
+2584 
-2594 GDYILTVKVED
+2594 
-2605 RAGNVKQSAP
+2605 
-2615 LTVTVDT
+2615 
-2622 HIAIDRIELV
+2622 
-2632 NDSGIPGDNLTNEAR
+2632 
-2647 PHFQVTVPAD
+2647 
-2657 VNGVRLSIDGGKTW
+2657 
-2671 FDATQ
+2671 
-2676 SATSGVWDYT
+2676 
-2686 WLTNVAN
+2686 
-2693 GPHTLMVEASDKAGN
+2693 
-2708 KTTQKLDFTIDT
+2708 
-2720 ILSEPTITLDSA
+2720 
-2732 DDSAAGDN
+2732 
-2740 ITNVK
+2740 
-2745 MPGFTLGN
+2745 
-2753 IDADV
+2753 
-2758 TKVVVTVAHDGKNQ
+2758 
-2772 QIELIKN
+2772 
-2779 GGVWRFTPGAA
+2779 
-2790 WTDGDYTLTVKVED
+2790 
-2804 KAGNTNYSAPLTVT
+2804 
-2818 IDTQTSIDRIELLND
+2818 
-2833 TGIVGD
+2833 
-2839 NLTNEAR
+2839 
-2846 PQFHITVPTDVNSV
+2846 
-2860 QLSLDGGINWVNATL
+2860 
-2875 TSDGVW
+2875 
-2881 EYIWPTDL
+2881 
-2889 VENTYTLTVKATDV
+2889 
-2903 AGNTATETLNF
+2903 
-2914 IIDTTLSTPTIT
+2914 
-2926 LDSAD
+2926 
-2931 DSGTANDNKTNVKT
+2931 
-2945 PGFIIG
+2945 
-2951 GIDSDVTQVVV
+2951 
-2962 QVMRDGHS
+2962 
-2970 EEVELTQTNGQWRFV
+2970 
-2985 PGSAWTDGDYT
+2985 
-2996 LTVTVK
+2996 
-3002 DEAGNIRHSAPL
+3002 
-3014 TVTIDTQIT
+3014 
-3023 IDHIEL
+3023 
-3029 VNDSG
+3029 
-3034 IPDDNLTNN
+3034 
-3043 VRPHFQVTVPTD
+3043 RPHFQVTVPTD

-3169 KEVLTATKGATGIWS
+3169 KEVLTATKDATGNWSVTPTGTWADGDYTLTVRVEDEAGNEKHSASLTVTVDTQITIDAIELVNDNGIPGDNMTNDAHPQFRVTVPGDVNEVSLSIDGGVTWVKATQSATPGVWNYTWPGTVPDGDYTLNVKATDNAGNTVTETLHFTIDTTLSTPVIVLDSADDTGIQGDNMTNRTQPTFNLQHIDDDAVRVTVSVEHGGVTTTFDATKGVGGWTFTPPTSWGAGDYTLSVSVEDKAGNTSHSASLTVTVDTQIAINNIELVNDSGIPDDNLTNNVRPQFQVKVPTDVNEVRLSIDGGKTWFNATQSATPGVWDYTWLADVGEGKHTLTVEATDKAGNQTTQKLDFIIDTLLSEPTIVLDSTDDSGTKGDNLTNANKPTFLLGNIDADARYVTVEVQHGSTKEVLTATKGATGIWS

-3203 DDAGNVKYSA
+3203 DEAGNVKYSA

-3220 TQITIDV
+3220 TQITIDA

-3316 DTRLSTPTIA
+3316 DTRLSTPTIT

-3349 IGNIDAD
+3349 IGNIDSD
-3356 AHSVILRIT
+3356 AQSVILRIT

-3406 NVRQSTPLVV
+3406 NVRQSTPLIV

-3461 SIDGGANWVSATQG
+3461 SIDGGANWVSAAQG

-3486 DMGDGKHTLTVMV
+3486 DMGDGKHILTVMV

-3621 AIDRIELV
+3621 AIDHIELV

-3693 TLTVEVTDGAGNKMT
+3693 TLIVEVTDGAGNKMT
-3708 ETLNF
+3708 GTLDF

-3741 SVTQPV
+3741 SVTQPI

-3847 PVFDIHQVDSDVTR
+3847 PVFDIRQVDSDVTR

-3957 VVQVRVTLDGGAN
+3957 VIQVRVTLDGGAN

-3999 EATDEAGNIAN
+3999 EATDQAGNIAN

-4189 GQHTLLVDVTD
+4189 GKHTLLVDVTD

-4308 LRIEIDTQVQIDSVT
+4308 LQIEIDTQVQIDSVT

-4532 SVTTPRFVIGNVP
+4532 SVTKPRFVIGNVP

-4559 YSVTANGNN
+4559 YPVTANGNN

-4615 EPASDTGNSNSDNL
+4615 EPASDTGSSNSDNL

-4660 LKQTITVGADGN
+4660 LKHTITVGADGN

-4716 RLSDPSIDDQHEAT
+4716 RLSDPSIDDQYEAT
-4730 SLRPEFKGFAE
+4730 SLRPEFKGLAE

-4829 NKTPTLIGSTL
+4829 NKTPTLVGNTL
-4840 PNTIVSIYVDGVKVG
+4840 PNAIVSIYVDGVKVG

-4894 TAVDVTI
+4894 TA
-4901 DTEVAELVWNI
+4901 
-4912 SGMHEGGYINT
+4912 
-4923 VTPEIGGTSEPN
+4923 
-4935 SKITIFV
+4935 
-4942 NGVEK
+4942 
-4947 AIAYTTGAG
+4947 
-4956 HWGVV
+4956 
-4961 LPALGN
+4961 
-4967 DGNYELTFKV
+4967 
-4977 EDVAG
+4977 
-4982 NIREFGPQNVI
+4982 
-4993 LDTVISPLTVVLREA
+4993 
-5008 DDSGKVGDWI
+5008 
-5018 TNKSHVTID
+5018 
-5027 GTAEAGSTLT
+5027 
-5037 IRNPQG
+5037 
-5043 VVIATLV
+5043 
-5050 VGNDG
+5050 
-5055 RWSAELDL
+5055 
-5063 REGSNAFVV
+5063 
-5072 VSEDKAG
+5072 
-5079 NSQQKEI
+5079 
-5086 LIEHDTQIEISDI
+5086 
-5099 SLSRDTNSGDK
+5099 
-5110 YDLIT
+5110 
-5115 NNKSPV
+5115 
-5121 LVAMTDPGAT
+5121 
-5131 VQVYINGVLQGTV
+5131 
-5144 EASSSG
+5144 
-5150 NISYTMPANSA
+5150 
-5161 DGEYQVQFVATDTA
+5161 
-5175 GNRVESAITTV
+5175 
-5186 TIDSQIAVFDID
+5186 
-5198 EDSLPALSNNRALSV
+5198 
-5213 SGVGEA
+5213 
-5219 GSQVSIFVDGKLV
+5219 
-5232 NVVMV
+5232 
-5237 EADGTW
+5237 
-5243 RAPILLQDDGTF
+5243 
-5255 NIHFS
+5255 
-5260 ITDVAGNTEVS
+5260 
-5271 KDYSVDVDS
+5271 
-5280 STDFPTLNLEDASNS
+5280 
-5295 GSLDDLI
+5295 
-5302 TNHNKP
+5302 
-5308 VLVGTAEAGATIHIY
+5308 
-5323 VDEKIVANVL
+5323 
-5333 VLEDGTWSYQ
+5333 
-5343 FDNALKDGEYSIRVV
+5343 
-5358 AEDPAGN
+5358 
-5365 TAESPRLLV
+5365 
-5374 TIDTSTF
+5374 
-5381 IDNPAMVA
+5381 
-5389 GSDNGIFSNDSI
+5389 
-5401 TSQTRP
+5401 
-5407 TFSIFGEMNQSVQI
+5407 
-5421 FIDGVLVD
+5421 
-5429 TITVTDRNQVYRPE
+5429 
-5443 SPLGDG
+5443 
-5449 SHSIY
+5449 
-5454 YVITDKAGNTA
+5454 
-5465 TSKTLNFTIDTF
+5465 
-5477 NTTPVAID
+5477 
-5485 SIGGQTLAEMT
+5485 
-5496 GSDGKIYITDTTRN
+5496 
-5510 LLFSGSAEPNSKI
+5510 
-5523 EIIINGLNVGE
+5523 
-5534 VWVNEKGHWQMP
+5534 
-5546 VNPLYFTEGQLDIT
+5546 
-5560 VKSTDRAGNVNQEK
+5560 
-5574 YSIWVDTHIK
+5574 
-5584 VFTSELDDNKSS
+5584 
-5596 SKTEWWSNSDLIT
+5596 
-5609 MRGTGEIGAT
+5609 
-5619 VSLIVAGVTLATA
+5619 
-5632 VVAATGRW
+5632 
-5640 ELSTD
+5640 
-5645 KLPEGTYDISLV
+5645 
-5657 IEDSAGNRWEDV
+5657 
-5669 REIFIDRTPPNAPV
+5669 
-5683 VTYSD
+5683 
-5688 IVNDLIIMQGTAE
+5688 
-5701 AKSQLIITD
+5701 
-5710 SEGNTYTLTVPD
+5710 
-5722 NGKWSMAIP
+5722 
-5731 YPSEGKFTITSVDA
+5731 
-5745 IGNRSDDVP
+5745 
-5754 LDIMKEVPVISLSP
+5754 
-5768 DSDSG
+5768 
-5773 TVGDNITRDKQP
+5773 
-5785 TFIIGN
+5785 
-5791 LESDVVVVQVDINGT
+5791 
-5806 VYNAEK
+5806 
-5812 NADGVWFFTP
+5812 
-5822 GTPLADGS
+5822 
-5830 YTISVIA
+5830 
-5837 SDAAG
+5837 
-5842 NQKNSLPITVTIDS
+5842 
-5856 TLTVPEIALA
+5856 
-5866 AGEDNGASDSDN
+5866 
-5878 VTNHTQPKFTLQHI
+5878 
-5892 DADVTGVTVNVT
+5892 
-5904 HNGVTDIYQ
+5904 
-5913 ATQGADGWTFTP
+5913 
-5925 PAAWNDG
+5925 
-5932 NYTLSVTVVDR
+5932 
-5943 AGNSQQSA
+5943 
-5951 SLAVTVD
+5951 
-5958 STVTVTADSQH
+5958 
-5969 DDASDDAT
+5969 
-5977 ATAVTPPESETV
+5977 
-5989 NAESATHLRTEPSA
+5989 
-6003 AEESVVKVTAYSI
+6003 
-6016 TLLNADSGDEIDRSI
+6016 
-6031 SQTPS
+6031 
-6036 FEISVPENI
+6036 
-6045 VNVSIMF
+6045 
-6052 EGEEFTLPITNQKAI
+6052 
-6067 FEVPLSLEDG
+6067 
-6077 EYTMDVK
+6077 
-6084 FIDKDNDFLIKEKTF
+6084 
-6099 SVDHSSADIV
+6099 
-6109 NAMNV
+6109 
-6114 RGKTEDDINDSPS
+6114 
-6127 TSSVG
+6127 
-6132 HNNNGA
+6132 
-6138 IDVFAVNE
+6138 
-6146 VTLPVDNQEEH
+6146 
-6157 A
+6157 

>member
-38 NITTPR
+38 NITTPH

-120 QLDDAE
+120 QLDEAE

-448 KNDNITNSTLPTFIG
+448 KNDSITNSTLPTFIG

-538 ETTNDSGIVG
+538 ETTDDSGIVG

-600 GINNLTFT
+600 GVNNLTFT

-622 YVIDTIAPVPPT
+622 YVIDTVAPVPPT
-634 VSLEDYVVL
+634 VSLEDFVVL

-1042 TNIVKPTLHLKDID
+1042 TNIVKPTLHLKEID
-1056 PDIISVQVWDAM
+1056 PDIISVQVWDAA

-1112 SAIFDFTIDTTVST
+1112 SAVFDFTIDTTVST

-1182 NGSWLFIPGNTWADG
+1182 NGSWLFTPGNTWADG

-1334 DTGIQGDNMTNS
+1334 DTGIQGDNMTNR

-1377 ATKGTGGWTFTPPT
+1377 ATKGTGGWSFTPT
-1391 SWADGDYT
+1391 GAWADGDYT

-1430 ELVNDSGIPDDNLTN
+1430 ELVNDSGIPNDNLTN

-1477 SATPGVW
+1477 SATPGAW

-1504 DEAGNKATQTLDFTI
+1504 DKAGNKTTQELDFTI

-1711 TQKLDFTIDTIL
+1711 TQKLDFIIDTLL

-2112 LDFIIDTL
+2112 LDFIVDTL
-2120 LSEPTIVLDN
+2120 LSEPTIVLDS
-2130 TDDSGTKGDHLTN
+2130 TDDSGTKGDNLTN

-2204 DEAGNEKHSA
+2204 DDAGNEKHSA

-2331 ADDSGVHGDNMTN
+2331 ADDTGIQGDNMTN
-2344 HTQPTFALQH
+2344 RTQPTFNLQH

-2371 TTTFDATKD
+2371 TTTFDATKGV
-2380 AGGWTF
+2380 GGWTF
-2386 TPTGAWADGDYTLSV
+2386 TPPTSWGAGDYTLSV

-2446 RPHFQVTVPTD
+2446 RPHFQVKVPTD
-2457 VNVVRLSIDGG
+2457 VN
-2468 KTWFNATQSA
+2468 
-2478 TPGVWDY
+2478 
-2485 IWPDDVADG
+2485 
-2494 GYTLT
+2494 
-2499 VEATDEA
+2499 E
-2506 GNKATQTLDFTID
+2506 
-2519 TTLSVPTLS
+2519 
-2528 LDSADDSGIAGD
+2528 
-2540 NITNVKTPGFTLNN
+2540 
-2554 IDTDVSRVIVEV
+2554 
-2566 MHNGIKQEV
+2566 
-2575 PLVQTGGQW
+2575 
-2584 RFAPTSDWAD
+2584 
-2594 GDYILTVKVED
+2594 
-2605 RAGNVKQSAP
+2605 
-2615 LTVTVDT
+2615 
-2622 HIAIDRIELV
+2622 
-2632 NDSGIPGDNLTNEAR
+2632 
-2647 PHFQVTVPAD
+2647 
-2657 VNGVRLSIDGGKTW
+2657 
-2671 FDATQ
+2671 
-2676 SATSGVWDYT
+2676 
-2686 WLTNVAN
+2686 
-2693 GPHTLMVEASDKAGN
+2693 
-2708 KTTQKLDFTIDT
+2708 
-2720 ILSEPTITLDSA
+2720 
-2732 DDSAAGDN
+2732 
-2740 ITNVK
+2740 
-2745 MPGFTLGN
+2745 
-2753 IDADV
+2753 
-2758 TKVVVTVAHDGKNQ
+2758 
-2772 QIELIKN
+2772 
-2779 GGVWRFTPGAA
+2779 
-2790 WTDGDYTLTVKVED
+2790 
-2804 KAGNTNYSAPLTVT
+2804 
-2818 IDTQTSIDRIELLND
+2818 
-2833 TGIVGD
+2833 
-2839 NLTNEAR
+2839 
-2846 PQFHITVPTDVNSV
+2846 
-2860 QLSLDGGINWVNATL
+2860 
-2875 TSDGVW
+2875 
-2881 EYIWPTDL
+2881 
-2889 VENTYTLTVKATDV
+2889 
-2903 AGNTATETLNF
+2903 
-2914 IIDTTLSTPTIT
+2914 
-2926 LDSAD
+2926 
-2931 DSGTANDNKTNVKT
+2931 
-2945 PGFIIG
+2945 
-2951 GIDSDVTQVVV
+2951 
-2962 QVMRDGHS
+2962 
-2970 EEVELTQTNGQWRFV
+2970 
-2985 PGSAWTDGDYT
+2985 
-2996 LTVTVK
+2996 
-3002 DEAGNIRHSAPL
+3002 
-3014 TVTIDTQIT
+3014 
-3023 IDHIEL
+3023 
-3029 VNDSG
+3029 
-3034 IPDDNLTNN
+3034 
-3043 VRPHFQVTVPTD
+3043 
-3055 VNVVRLSIDGGK
+3055 VRLSIDGGK

-3098 EATDKAGNKTTQQ
+3098 EATDKAGNQTTQK

-3131 DSGTKGDNLTNVNK
+3131 DSGIKGDNLTNANK

-3156 ARYVTVEVQHGGT
+3156 ARYVTVEVQHGST

-3365 QGGNSQEVTL
+3365 QGGNSQEVAL

-4474 PDTPLVDGTYKI
+4474 SDTPLVDGTYKI

-4559 YSVTANGNN
+4559 YPVTANGNN

-5237 EADGTW
+5237 EADGSW

-5574 YSIWVDTHIK
+5574 YSIWVDTHIQ

-5596 SKTEWWSNSDLIT
+5596 SKTDWWSNSSTIT
-5609 MRGTGEIGAT
+5609 MRGMGEIGAT

-5632 VVAATGRW
+5632 VVAANGQW

-5645 KLPEGTYDISLV
+5645 QLPEGKYDITLS
-5657 IEDSAGNRWEDV
+5657 IEDNAGNRKEEV
-5669 REIFIDRTPPNAPV
+5669 HEIFIDRTPPNAPV

-5710 SEGNTYTLTVPD
+5710 SNGNTYTLTVPD

-5822 GTPLADGS
+5822 GTPLTDGS

-5989 NAESATHLRTEPSA
+5989 NAESATHLRTVPSA
-6003 AEESVVKVTAYSI
+6003 AEESVVKETAYSI

-6045 VNVSIMF
+6045 VNVSVMF

-6084 FIDKDNDFLIKEKTF
+6084 FIDKDDDFLIKEKTF

-6109 NAMNV
+6109 NAMNA

>member
-1 MGNKSIQKFFAD
+1 M
-13 QNSVIDL
+13 
-20 SSLGNAKGAKVS
+20 
-32 LSGPDM
+32 
-38 NITTPR
+38 
-44 GSVIIVNGALYSSI
+44 
-58 KGNNLAVKFKDKTI
+58 
-72 TGAKIL
+72 
-78 GSVDLKDIQ
+78 
-87 LERIDSSL
+87 
-95 VDSAQVEK
+95 
-103 KGNGKR
+103 
-109 RNKKE
+109 
-114 EEELKK
+114 
-120 QLDDAE
+120 
-126 NAKKE
+126 
-131 ADKAKEEA
+131 
-139 EKAKEAAEKALNE
+139 
-152 AFEVQNSSKQ
+152 
-162 IEEMLQNFLADNVAK
+162 
-177 DNLAQQSDASQQN
+177 
-190 TQAKATQASKQN
+190 
-202 DAEKVLPQP
+202 
-211 INKNTSTGKSN
+211 NKNTSTGKSN

-429 TIAPEKPTIELD
+429 TIPPEKPTIELD

-634 VSLEDYVVL
+634 VSLEDFVVL

-1032 SDSGISDDNL
+1032 SDSGIADDNL

-1112 SAIFDFTIDTTVST
+1112 SAVFDFTIDTTVST

-1182 NGSWLFIPGNTWADG
+1182 NGSWLFTPGNTWADG

-1204 VEDKAGNTNY
+1204 VEDKAGNTSY

-1325 PVIVLDSAD
+1325 PVIVLNSAD
-1334 DTGIQGDNMTNS
+1334 DTGVQGDNMTNR

-1477 SATPGVW
+1477 SATPGAW

-1504 DEAGNKATQTLDFTI
+1504 DKAGNKTTQELDFTI

-1711 TQKLDFTIDTIL
+1711 TQKLDFIIDTLL

-2120 LSEPTIVLDN
+2120 LSEPTIVLDS
-2130 TDDSGTKGDHLTN
+2130 TDDSGTKGDNLTN

-2322 STPVIVLDS
+2322 SVPVIVLNS
-2331 ADDSGVHGDNMTN
+2331 ADDTGVQGDNMTN
-2344 HTQPTFALQH
+2344 STQPTFALQH

-2371 TTTFDATKD
+2371 TTTFDATKGV
-2380 AGGWTF
+2380 GGWSF

-2446 RPHFQVTVPTD
+2446 RPHFQVKVPTD
-2457 VNVVRLSIDGG
+2457 VN
-2468 KTWFNATQSA
+2468 
-2478 TPGVWDY
+2478 
-2485 IWPDDVADG
+2485 
-2494 GYTLT
+2494 
-2499 VEATDEA
+2499 E
-2506 GNKATQTLDFTID
+2506 
-2519 TTLSVPTLS
+2519 
-2528 LDSADDSGIAGD
+2528 
-2540 NITNVKTPGFTLNN
+2540 
-2554 IDTDVSRVIVEV
+2554 
-2566 MHNGIKQEV
+2566 
-2575 PLVQTGGQW
+2575 
-2584 RFAPTSDWAD
+2584 
-2594 GDYILTVKVED
+2594 
-2605 RAGNVKQSAP
+2605 
-2615 LTVTVDT
+2615 
-2622 HIAIDRIELV
+2622 
-2632 NDSGIPGDNLTNEAR
+2632 
-2647 PHFQVTVPAD
+2647 
-2657 VNGVRLSIDGGKTW
+2657 
-2671 FDATQ
+2671 
-2676 SATSGVWDYT
+2676 
-2686 WLTNVAN
+2686 
-2693 GPHTLMVEASDKAGN
+2693 
-2708 KTTQKLDFTIDT
+2708 
-2720 ILSEPTITLDSA
+2720 
-2732 DDSAAGDN
+2732 
-2740 ITNVK
+2740 
-2745 MPGFTLGN
+2745 
-2753 IDADV
+2753 
-2758 TKVVVTVAHDGKNQ
+2758 
-2772 QIELIKN
+2772 
-2779 GGVWRFTPGAA
+2779 
-2790 WTDGDYTLTVKVED
+2790 
-2804 KAGNTNYSAPLTVT
+2804 
-2818 IDTQTSIDRIELLND
+2818 
-2833 TGIVGD
+2833 
-2839 NLTNEAR
+2839 
-2846 PQFHITVPTDVNSV
+2846 
-2860 QLSLDGGINWVNATL
+2860 
-2875 TSDGVW
+2875 
-2881 EYIWPTDL
+2881 
-2889 VENTYTLTVKATDV
+2889 
-2903 AGNTATETLNF
+2903 
-2914 IIDTTLSTPTIT
+2914 
-2926 LDSAD
+2926 
-2931 DSGTANDNKTNVKT
+2931 
-2945 PGFIIG
+2945 
-2951 GIDSDVTQVVV
+2951 
-2962 QVMRDGHS
+2962 
-2970 EEVELTQTNGQWRFV
+2970 
-2985 PGSAWTDGDYT
+2985 
-2996 LTVTVK
+2996 
-3002 DEAGNIRHSAPL
+3002 
-3014 TVTIDTQIT
+3014 
-3023 IDHIEL
+3023 
-3029 VNDSG
+3029 
-3034 IPDDNLTNN
+3034 
-3043 VRPHFQVTVPTD
+3043 
-3055 VNVVRLSIDGGK
+3055 VRLSIDGGK

-3098 EATDKAGNKTTQQ
+3098 EATDKAGNQTTQK

-3117 TLLSEPTIVLDNTD
+3117 TMLSEPTIVLDSTD
-3131 DSGTKGDNLTNVNK
+3131 DSGTKGDNLTNANK
-3145 PTFLLGNIDAD
+3145 PTFILGNIDAD
-3156 ARYVTVEVQHGGT
+3156 ARYVTVEVQYGGT

-3316 DTRLSTPTIA
+3316 DTRLSTPTIT

-3335 IGDHITSVKRPGFT
+3335 IGAHITSVKRPGFT
-3349 IGNIDAD
+3349 IGNIDSD
-3356 AHSVILRIT
+3356 AQSVILRIT

-3406 NVRQSTPLVV
+3406 NVRQSTPLIV

-3461 SIDGGANWVSATQG
+3461 SIDGGANWVSAAQG

-3621 AIDRIELV
+3621 AIDHIELV

-3713 TIDITLLTPTIELA
+3713 TIDITLMTPTIELA

-3847 PVFDIHQVDSDVTR
+3847 PVFDIRQVDSDVTR

-4308 LRIEIDTQVQIDSVT
+4308 LKIEIDTQVQIDSVT

-4532 SVTTPRFVIGNVP
+4532 SVTKPRFVIGNVP

-4559 YSVTANGNN
+4559 YPVTANGNN

-4829 NKTPTLIGSTL
+4829 NKTPTLVGNTL
-4840 PNTIVSIYVDGVKVG
+4840 PNAIVSIYVDGVKVG

-4967 DGNYELTFKV
+4967 DGNYVLTFKV

-5037 IRNPQG
+5037 IRSPQG

-5079 NSQQKEI
+5079 NSQQKDI

-5343 FDNALKDGEYSIRVV
+5343 FDNVLKDGEYSIRVV

-5407 TFSIFGEMNQSVQI
+5407 TFSISGEMNQSVQI

-5574 YSIWVDTHIK
+5574 YSIWVDTHIQ

-5596 SKTEWWSNSDLIT
+5596 SKTDWWSNSSTIT
-5609 MRGTGEIGAT
+5609 MRGMGEIGAT

-5632 VVAATGRW
+5632 VVAANGQW

-5645 KLPEGTYDISLV
+5645 QLPEGKYDITLS
-5657 IEDSAGNRWEDV
+5657 IEDNAGNRKEEV
-5669 REIFIDRTPPNAPV
+5669 HEIFIDRTPPNAPV

-5710 SEGNTYTLTVPD
+5710 SNGNTYTLTVPD

-5745 IGNRSDDVP
+5745 IGNRSDDVS

-5866 AGEDNGASDSDN
+5866 AGEDNGVSDSDN

-5904 HNGVTDIYQ
+5904 HNGVTDTYQ

-5932 NYTLSVTVVDR
+5932 TYTLSVTVVDR

-5989 NAESATHLRTEPSA
+5989 NAESATHLRTVPSA
-6003 AEESVVKVTAYSI
+6003 AEESVVKETAYSI

-6109 NAMNV
+6109 NAMNA

>member
-429 TIAPEKPTIELD
+429 TIPPEKPTIELD

-538 ETTNDSGIVG
+538 ETTDDSGIVG

-600 GINNLTFT
+600 GVNNLTFT

-622 YVIDTIAPVPPT
+622 YVIDTVAPVPPT
-634 VSLEDYVVL
+634 VSLEDFVVL

-1032 SDSGISDDNL
+1032 SDSGIADDNL

-1112 SAIFDFTIDTTVST
+1112 SAVFDFTIDTTVST

-1377 ATKGTGGWTFTPPT
+1377 ATKGTGGWSFTPT
-1391 SWADGDYT
+1391 GAWADGDYT

-1477 SATPGVW
+1477 SATPGAW

-1504 DEAGNKATQTLDFTI
+1504 DKAGNKTTQELDFTI

-1696 HTLMVEASDKAGNKT
+1696 HTLMVEATDKAGNKT
-1711 TQKLDFTIDTIL
+1711 TQKLDFIIDTLL

-2015 TVTIDTQITIDHI
+2015 TVTIDTQIAIDHI

-2035 IPDDNLTN
+2035 IPN
-2043 NVRPHFQVTVPTD
+2043 
-2056 VNVVRLSIDG
+2056 
-2066 GKTWFNATQS
+2066 
-2076 ATPGVWDYTWLADV
+2076 
-2090 GEGKHTLTVE
+2090 
-2100 ATDKAG
+2100 
-2106 NKTTQQ
+2106 
-2112 LDFIIDTL
+2112 
-2120 LSEPTIVLDN
+2120 
-2130 TDDSGTKGDHLTN
+2130 
-2143 VNKPTFLLGNIDAD
+2143 
-2157 ARYVTVEVQ
+2157 
-2166 HGGTKEV
+2166 
-2173 LTATKD
+2173 
-2179 ATGNWSVTPTG
+2179 
-2190 TWADGDYTLTVRVE
+2190 
-2204 DEAGNEKHSA
+2204 
-2214 SLTVTVDTQITI
+2214 
-2226 DVIELVNDNGIPGDN
+2226 
-2241 MTNDAHPQFRVT
+2241 
-2253 VPGDVNEVSLSID
+2253 
-2266 GGVTWVKAT
+2266 
-2275 QSATPGVWNYTWPGT
+2275 
-2290 VPDGD
+2290 
-2295 YTLNVKATDNAGN
+2295 
-2308 TVTET
+2308 
-2313 LHFTIDTTL
+2313 
-2322 STPVIVLDS
+2322 
-2331 ADDSGVHGDNMTN
+2331 
-2344 HTQPTFALQH
+2344 
-2354 IDDDAVRV
+2354 
-2362 TVSVEHGGV
+2362 
-2371 TTTFDATKD
+2371 
-2380 AGGWTF
+2380 
-2386 TPTGAWADGDYTLSV
+2386 
-2401 SVEDKAGNTS
+2401 
-2411 HSASLT
+2411 
-2417 VTVDTQI
+2417 
-2424 AINNIELVND
+2424 
-2434 SGIPDDNLTNNV
+2434 
-2446 RPHFQVTVPTD
+2446 
-2457 VNVVRLSIDGG
+2457 
-2468 KTWFNATQSA
+2468 
-2478 TPGVWDY
+2478 
-2485 IWPDDVADG
+2485 
-2494 GYTLT
+2494 
-2499 VEATDEA
+2499 
-2506 GNKATQTLDFTID
+2506 
-2519 TTLSVPTLS
+2519 
-2528 LDSADDSGIAGD
+2528 
-2540 NITNVKTPGFTLNN
+2540 
-2554 IDTDVSRVIVEV
+2554 
-2566 MHNGIKQEV
+2566 
-2575 PLVQTGGQW
+2575 
-2584 RFAPTSDWAD
+2584 
-2594 GDYILTVKVED
+2594 
-2605 RAGNVKQSAP
+2605 
-2615 LTVTVDT
+2615 
-2622 HIAIDRIELV
+2622 
-2632 NDSGIPGDNLTNEAR
+2632 
-2647 PHFQVTVPAD
+2647 
-2657 VNGVRLSIDGGKTW
+2657 
-2671 FDATQ
+2671 
-2676 SATSGVWDYT
+2676 
-2686 WLTNVAN
+2686 
-2693 GPHTLMVEASDKAGN
+2693 
-2708 KTTQKLDFTIDT
+2708 
-2720 ILSEPTITLDSA
+2720 
-2732 DDSAAGDN
+2732 
-2740 ITNVK
+2740 
-2745 MPGFTLGN
+2745 
-2753 IDADV
+2753 
-2758 TKVVVTVAHDGKNQ
+2758 
-2772 QIELIKN
+2772 
-2779 GGVWRFTPGAA
+2779 
-2790 WTDGDYTLTVKVED
+2790 
-2804 KAGNTNYSAPLTVT
+2804 
-2818 IDTQTSIDRIELLND
+2818 
-2833 TGIVGD
+2833 
-2839 NLTNEAR
+2839 
-2846 PQFHITVPTDVNSV
+2846 
-2860 QLSLDGGINWVNATL
+2860 
-2875 TSDGVW
+2875 
-2881 EYIWPTDL
+2881 
-2889 VENTYTLTVKATDV
+2889 
-2903 AGNTATETLNF
+2903 
-2914 IIDTTLSTPTIT
+2914 
-2926 LDSAD
+2926 
-2931 DSGTANDNKTNVKT
+2931 
-2945 PGFIIG
+2945 
-2951 GIDSDVTQVVV
+2951 
-2962 QVMRDGHS
+2962 
-2970 EEVELTQTNGQWRFV
+2970 
-2985 PGSAWTDGDYT
+2985 
-2996 LTVTVK
+2996 
-3002 DEAGNIRHSAPL
+3002 
-3014 TVTIDTQIT
+3014 
-3023 IDHIEL
+3023 
-3029 VNDSG
+3029 
-3034 IPDDNLTNN
+3034 DNLTNN

-3156 ARYVTVEVQHGGT
+3156 ARYVTVEVQHGGTKEVLTATKDATGNWSVTPTGTWADGDYTLTVRVEDEAGNEKHSASLTVTVDTQITIDAIELVNDNGIPGDNMTNDAHPQFRVTVPGDVNEVSLSIDGGVTWVKATQSATPGVWNYTWPGTVPDGDYTLNVKATDNAGNTVTETLHFTIDTTLSVPVIVLNSADDTGVQGDNMTNSTQPTFALQHIDDDAVRVTVSVEHGGVTTTFDATKGVGGWSFTPTGAWADGDYTLSVSVEDKAGNTSHSASLTVTVDTQIAINNIELVNDSGIPDDNLTNNVRPHFQVKVPTDVNEVRLSIDGGKTWFNATQSATPGVWDYTWLADVGEGKHTLTVEATDKAGNQTTQKLDFIIDTMLSEPTIVLDSTDDSGTKGDNLTNANKPTFILGNIDADARYVTVEVQYGGT

-3316 DTRLSTPTIA
+3316 DTRLSTPTIT

-3349 IGNIDAD
+3349 IGNIDSD
-3356 AHSVILRIT
+3356 AQSVILRIT

-3406 NVRQSTPLVV
+3406 NVRQSTPLIV

-3461 SIDGGANWVSATQG
+3461 SIDGGANWVSAAQG

-3621 AIDRIELV
+3621 AIDHIELV

-3713 TIDITLLTPTIELA
+3713 TIDITLMTPTIELA

-3847 PVFDIHQVDSDVTR
+3847 PVFDIRQVDSDVTR

-4559 YSVTANGNN
+4559 YPVTANGNN

-4829 NKTPTLIGSTL
+4829 NKTPTLVGNTL
-4840 PNTIVSIYVDGVKVG
+4840 PNAIVSIYVDGVKVG

-4967 DGNYELTFKV
+4967 DGNYVLTFKV

-5037 IRNPQG
+5037 IRSPQG

-5079 NSQQKEI
+5079 NSQQKDI

-5407 TFSIFGEMNQSVQI
+5407 TFSISGEMNQSVQI

-5574 YSIWVDTHIK
+5574 YSIWVDTHIQ

-5596 SKTEWWSNSDLIT
+5596 SKTDWWSNSSTIT
-5609 MRGTGEIGAT
+5609 MRGMGEIGAT

-5632 VVAATGRW
+5632 VVAANGQW

-5645 KLPEGTYDISLV
+5645 QLPEGKYDITLS
-5657 IEDSAGNRWEDV
+5657 IEDNAGNRKEEV
-5669 REIFIDRTPPNAPV
+5669 HEIFIDRTPPNAPV

-5710 SEGNTYTLTVPD
+5710 SNGNTYTLTVPD

-5745 IGNRSDDVP
+5745 IGNRSDDVS

-5866 AGEDNGASDSDN
+5866 AGEDNGVSDSDN

-5892 DADVTGVTVNVT
+5892 DADVTGVTVNVM
-5904 HNGVTDIYQ
+5904 HNGVTDTYQ

-5932 NYTLSVTVVDR
+5932 TYTLSVTVVDR

-5989 NAESATHLRTEPSA
+5989 NAESATHLRTVPSA
-6003 AEESVVKVTAYSI
+6003 AEESVVKETAYSI

-6045 VNVSIMF
+6045 VNVSVMF

-6084 FIDKDNDFLIKEKTF
+6084 FIDKDDDFLIKEKTF

-6109 NAMNV
+6109 NAMNA

>member
-38 NITTPR
+38 NITTPH

-103 KGNGKR
+103 KGDGKR

-120 QLDDAE
+120 QLDEAE

-131 ADKAKEEA
+131 ADKSKEEA

-448 KNDNITNSTLPTFIG
+448 KNDSITNSTLPTFIG

-538 ETTNDSGIVG
+538 ETTDDSGIVG

-600 GINNLTFT
+600 GVNNLTFT

-622 YVIDTIAPVPPT
+622 YVIDTVAPVPPT
-634 VSLEDYVVL
+634 VSLEDFVVL

-1056 PDIISVQVWDAM
+1056 PDIISVQVWDAA

-1112 SAIFDFTIDTTVST
+1112 SAVFDFTIDTTVST

-1182 NGSWLFIPGNTWADG
+1182 NGSWLFTPGNTWADG

-1325 PVIVLDSAD
+1325 PVIVLNSAD
-1334 DTGIQGDNMTNS
+1334 DTGVQGDNMTNS

-1377 ATKGTGGWTFTPPT
+1377 ATKGVGGWSFTPT
-1391 SWADGDYT
+1391 GAWADGDYT

-1430 ELVNDSGIPDDNLTN
+1430 ELVNDSGIPNDNLTN

-1477 SATPGVW
+1477 NATPGVW

-1504 DEAGNKATQTLDFTI
+1504 DEAGNKTTQTLDFTI

-1556 DTDVSRVIVEVMHNG
+1556 DTDVSRVTVEVMHNG

-1666 DGGKTWFDATQSATS
+1666 DGGKTWFDATQSATP

-1711 TQKLDFTIDTIL
+1711 TQKLDFIIDTML

-1873 ATLTSDGV
+1873 ATLTPDGV

-2015 TVTIDTQITIDHI
+2015 TVTIDTQIAIDHI

-2106 NKTTQQ
+2106 NQTTQK

-2130 TDDSGTKGDHLTN
+2130 TDDSG
-2143 VNKPTFLLGNIDAD
+2143 I
-2157 ARYVTVEVQ
+2157 
-2166 HGGTKEV
+2166 
-2173 LTATKD
+2173 
-2179 ATGNWSVTPTG
+2179 
-2190 TWADGDYTLTVRVE
+2190 
-2204 DEAGNEKHSA
+2204 
-2214 SLTVTVDTQITI
+2214 
-2226 DVIELVNDNGIPGDN
+2226 
-2241 MTNDAHPQFRVT
+2241 
-2253 VPGDVNEVSLSID
+2253 
-2266 GGVTWVKAT
+2266 
-2275 QSATPGVWNYTWPGT
+2275 
-2290 VPDGD
+2290 
-2295 YTLNVKATDNAGN
+2295 
-2308 TVTET
+2308 
-2313 LHFTIDTTL
+2313 
-2322 STPVIVLDS
+2322 
-2331 ADDSGVHGDNMTN
+2331 
-2344 HTQPTFALQH
+2344 
-2354 IDDDAVRV
+2354 
-2362 TVSVEHGGV
+2362 
-2371 TTTFDATKD
+2371 
-2380 AGGWTF
+2380 
-2386 TPTGAWADGDYTLSV
+2386 
-2401 SVEDKAGNTS
+2401 
-2411 HSASLT
+2411 
-2417 VTVDTQI
+2417 
-2424 AINNIELVND
+2424 
-2434 SGIPDDNLTNNV
+2434 
-2446 RPHFQVTVPTD
+2446 
-2457 VNVVRLSIDGG
+2457 
-2468 KTWFNATQSA
+2468 
-2478 TPGVWDY
+2478 
-2485 IWPDDVADG
+2485 
-2494 GYTLT
+2494 
-2499 VEATDEA
+2499 
-2506 GNKATQTLDFTID
+2506 
-2519 TTLSVPTLS
+2519 
-2528 LDSADDSGIAGD
+2528 
-2540 NITNVKTPGFTLNN
+2540 
-2554 IDTDVSRVIVEV
+2554 
-2566 MHNGIKQEV
+2566 
-2575 PLVQTGGQW
+2575 
-2584 RFAPTSDWAD
+2584 
-2594 GDYILTVKVED
+2594 
-2605 RAGNVKQSAP
+2605 
-2615 LTVTVDT
+2615 
-2622 HIAIDRIELV
+2622 
-2632 NDSGIPGDNLTNEAR
+2632 
-2647 PHFQVTVPAD
+2647 
-2657 VNGVRLSIDGGKTW
+2657 
-2671 FDATQ
+2671 
-2676 SATSGVWDYT
+2676 
-2686 WLTNVAN
+2686 
-2693 GPHTLMVEASDKAGN
+2693 
-2708 KTTQKLDFTIDT
+2708 
-2720 ILSEPTITLDSA
+2720 
-2732 DDSAAGDN
+2732 
-2740 ITNVK
+2740 
-2745 MPGFTLGN
+2745 
-2753 IDADV
+2753 
-2758 TKVVVTVAHDGKNQ
+2758 
-2772 QIELIKN
+2772 
-2779 GGVWRFTPGAA
+2779 
-2790 WTDGDYTLTVKVED
+2790 
-2804 KAGNTNYSAPLTVT
+2804 
-2818 IDTQTSIDRIELLND
+2818 
-2833 TGIVGD
+2833 
-2839 NLTNEAR
+2839 
-2846 PQFHITVPTDVNSV
+2846 
-2860 QLSLDGGINWVNATL
+2860 
-2875 TSDGVW
+2875 
-2881 EYIWPTDL
+2881 
-2889 VENTYTLTVKATDV
+2889 
-2903 AGNTATETLNF
+2903 
-2914 IIDTTLSTPTIT
+2914 
-2926 LDSAD
+2926 
-2931 DSGTANDNKTNVKT
+2931 
-2945 PGFIIG
+2945 
-2951 GIDSDVTQVVV
+2951 
-2962 QVMRDGHS
+2962 
-2970 EEVELTQTNGQWRFV
+2970 
-2985 PGSAWTDGDYT
+2985 
-2996 LTVTVK
+2996 
-3002 DEAGNIRHSAPL
+3002 
-3014 TVTIDTQIT
+3014 
-3023 IDHIEL
+3023 
-3029 VNDSG
+3029 
-3034 IPDDNLTNN
+3034 
-3043 VRPHFQVTVPTD
+3043 
-3055 VNVVRLSIDGGK
+3055 
-3067 TWFNATQSAT
+3067 
-3077 PGVWDYTWLAD
+3077 
-3088 VGEGKHTLTV
+3088 
-3098 EATDKAGNKTTQQ
+3098 
-3111 LDFIID
+3111 
-3117 TLLSEPTIVLDNTD
+3117 
-3131 DSGTKGDNLTNVNK
+3131 KGDNLTNANK

-3203 DDAGNVKYSA
+3203 DEAGNVKYSA

-3220 TQITIDV
+3220 TQITIDA

-3316 DTRLSTPTIA
+3316 DTRLSTPTIT

-3349 IGNIDAD
+3349 IGNIDSD
-3356 AHSVILRIT
+3356 AQSVILRIT

-3406 NVRQSTPLVV
+3406 NVRQSTPLIV

-3461 SIDGGANWVSATQG
+3461 SIDGGANWVSAAQG

-3621 AIDRIELV
+3621 AIDHIELV
-3629 NDSGVPGDNVTK
+3629 NDSGVPGDNITK

-3693 TLTVEVTDGAGNKMT
+3693 TLIVEVTDGAGNKMT
-3708 ETLNF
+3708 GTLDF

-3847 PVFDIHQVDSDVTR
+3847 PVFDIRQVDSDVTR

-3913 APFEVRID
+3913 APLEVRID

-3957 VVQVRVTLDGGAN
+3957 VIQVRVTLDGGAN

-4189 GQHTLLVDVTD
+4189 GKHTLLVDVTD

-4308 LRIEIDTQVQIDSVT
+4308 LQIEIDTQVQIDSVT
-4323 LTTDSGVNDH
+4323 LTTDSGINDH

-4532 SVTTPRFVIGNVP
+4532 SVTKPRFVIGNVP

-4559 YSVTANGNN
+4559 YPVTANGNN

-4615 EPASDTGNSNSDNL
+4615 EPASDTGSSNSDNL

-4660 LKQTITVGADGN
+4660 LKHTITVGADGN

-4716 RLSDPSIDDQHEAT
+4716 RLSDPSIDDQYEAT
-4730 SLRPEFKGFAE
+4730 SLRPEFKGLAE

-4829 NKTPTLIGSTL
+4829 NKTPTLVGNTL
-4840 PNTIVSIYVDGVKVG
+4840 PNAIVSIYVDGVKVG

-4967 DGNYELTFKV
+4967 DGNYVLTFKV

-5079 NSQQKEI
+5079 NSQQKDI

-5302 TNHNKP
+5302 TSHNKP

-5381 IDNPAMVA
+5381 IDNPVMMA

-5407 TFSIFGEMNQSVQI
+5407 AFSIYGEMNQSVQI

-5534 VWVNEKGHWQMP
+5534 VWVNDKGHWQMP

-5574 YSIWVDTHIK
+5574 YSIWVDTHIQ

-5596 SKTEWWSNSDLIT
+5596 SKTDWWSNSSTIT
-5609 MRGTGEIGAT
+5609 MRGMGEIGAT

-5632 VVAATGRW
+5632 VVAANGQW

-5645 KLPEGTYDISLV
+5645 QLPEGKYDITLS
-5657 IEDSAGNRWEDV
+5657 IEDNAGNRKEEV
-5669 REIFIDRTPPNAPV
+5669 HEIFIDRTPPNAPV

-5710 SEGNTYTLTVPD
+5710 SNGNTYTLTVPD

-5754 LDIMKEVPVISLSP
+5754 LDIMKETPVISLSP

-5773 TVGDNITRDKQP
+5773 TVGDNITRDNQP

-5806 VYNAEK
+5806 VYNTEK

-5866 AGEDNGASDSDN
+5866 AGEGNGASDSDN
-5878 VTNHTQPKFTLQHI
+5878 VTNHNHTQPKFTLQHI

-5932 NYTLSVTVVDR
+5932 TYTLSVTVVDR
-5943 AGNSQQSA
+5943 AGNSLQSA
-5951 SLAVTVD
+5951 SLEVTVD

-5977 ATAVTPPESETV
+5977 PTAVTPPESETV
-5989 NAESATHLRTEPSA
+5989 NAESATHLRTVPSA
-6003 AEESVVKVTAYSI
+6003 AEESVVKETAYSI

-6045 VNVSIMF
+6045 VNVSVMF

-6084 FIDKDNDFLIKEKTF
+6084 FLDKDDDFLIKEKTF

-6109 NAMNV
+6109 NAMNA

-6138 IDVFAVNE
+6138 IEVFAVNE

>member
-1546 KTPGFTLNNI
+1546 KTPGFTL
-1556 DTDVSRVIVEVMHNG
+1556 
-1571 IKQEVPLVQTGG
+1571 
-1583 QWRFA
+1583 
-1588 PTSDWA
+1588 
-1594 DGDYILTVKVEDR
+1594 
-1607 AGNVKQS
+1607 
-1614 APLTVTVD
+1614 
-1622 THIAIDRIELVND
+1622 
-1635 SGIPGDNLTNEAR
+1635 
-1648 PHFQVTVPAD
+1648 
-1658 VNGVRLSI
+1658 
-1666 DGGKTWFDATQSATS
+1666 
-1681 GVWDYTWL
+1681 
-1689 TNVANGP
+1689 
-1696 HTLMVEASDKAGNKT
+1696 
-1711 TQKLDFTIDTIL
+1711 
-1723 SEPTITLDS
+1723 
-1732 ADDSAAGD
+1732 
-1740 NITNVKMPG
+1740 
-1749 FTLGNIDADV
+1749 GNIDADV

-2120 LSEPTIVLDN
+2120 LSEPTIVLDS

-2424 AINNIELVND
+2424 AINN
-2434 SGIPDDNLTNNV
+2434 
-2446 RPHFQVTVPTD
+2446 
-2457 VNVVRLSIDGG
+2457 
-2468 KTWFNATQSA
+2468 
-2478 TPGVWDY
+2478 
-2485 IWPDDVADG
+2485 
-2494 GYTLT
+2494 
-2499 VEATDEA
+2499 
-2506 GNKATQTLDFTID
+2506 
-2519 TTLSVPTLS
+2519 
-2528 LDSADDSGIAGD
+2528 
-2540 NITNVKTPGFTLNN
+2540 
-2554 IDTDVSRVIVEV
+2554 
-2566 MHNGIKQEV
+2566 
-2575 PLVQTGGQW
+2575 
-2584 RFAPTSDWAD
+2584 
-2594 GDYILTVKVED
+2594 
-2605 RAGNVKQSAP
+2605 
-2615 LTVTVDT
+2615 
-2622 HIAIDRIELV
+2622 
-2632 NDSGIPGDNLTNEAR
+2632 
-2647 PHFQVTVPAD
+2647 
-2657 VNGVRLSIDGGKTW
+2657 
-2671 FDATQ
+2671 
-2676 SATSGVWDYT
+2676 
-2686 WLTNVAN
+2686 
-2693 GPHTLMVEASDKAGN
+2693 
-2708 KTTQKLDFTIDT
+2708 
-2720 ILSEPTITLDSA
+2720 
-2732 DDSAAGDN
+2732 
-2740 ITNVK
+2740 
-2745 MPGFTLGN
+2745 
-2753 IDADV
+2753 
-2758 TKVVVTVAHDGKNQ
+2758 
-2772 QIELIKN
+2772 
-2779 GGVWRFTPGAA
+2779 
-2790 WTDGDYTLTVKVED
+2790 
-2804 KAGNTNYSAPLTVT
+2804 
-2818 IDTQTSIDRIELLND
+2818 
-2833 TGIVGD
+2833 
-2839 NLTNEAR
+2839 
-2846 PQFHITVPTDVNSV
+2846 
-2860 QLSLDGGINWVNATL
+2860 
-2875 TSDGVW
+2875 
-2881 EYIWPTDL
+2881 
-2889 VENTYTLTVKATDV
+2889 
-2903 AGNTATETLNF
+2903 
-2914 IIDTTLSTPTIT
+2914 
-2926 LDSAD
+2926 
-2931 DSGTANDNKTNVKT
+2931 
-2945 PGFIIG
+2945 
-2951 GIDSDVTQVVV
+2951 
-2962 QVMRDGHS
+2962 
-2970 EEVELTQTNGQWRFV
+2970 
-2985 PGSAWTDGDYT
+2985 
-2996 LTVTVK
+2996 
-3002 DEAGNIRHSAPL
+3002 
-3014 TVTIDTQIT
+3014 
-3023 IDHIEL
+3023 IEL

-4559 YSVTANGNN
+4559 YPVTANGNN

>member
-38 NITTPR
+38 NITTPH

-429 TIAPEKPTIELD
+429 TIPPEKPTIELD

-634 VSLEDYVVL
+634 VSLEDFVVL

-1032 SDSGISDDNL
+1032 SDSGIADDNL

-1112 SAIFDFTIDTTVST
+1112 SAVFDFTIDTTVST

-1182 NGSWLFIPGNTWADG
+1182 NGSWLFTPGNTWADG

-1204 VEDKAGNTNY
+1204 VEDKAGNTSY

-1325 PVIVLDSAD
+1325 PVIVLNSAD
-1334 DTGIQGDNMTNS
+1334 DTGVQGDNMTNR

-1377 ATKGTGGWTFTPPT
+1377 ATKGTGGWSFTPT
-1391 SWADGDYT
+1391 GAWADGDYT

-1430 ELVNDSGIPDDNLTN
+1430 ELVNDSGIPNDNLTN

-1477 SATPGVW
+1477 NATPGVW

-1504 DEAGNKATQTLDFTI
+1504 DEAGNKTTQTLDFTI

-1635 SGIPGDNLTNEAR
+1635 SGIPDDNLTNEAR

-2015 TVTIDTQITIDHI
+2015 TVTIDTQIAIDHI

-2035 IPDDNLTN
+2035 IPN
-2043 NVRPHFQVTVPTD
+2043 
-2056 VNVVRLSIDG
+2056 
-2066 GKTWFNATQS
+2066 
-2076 ATPGVWDYTWLADV
+2076 
-2090 GEGKHTLTVE
+2090 
-2100 ATDKAG
+2100 
-2106 NKTTQQ
+2106 
-2112 LDFIIDTL
+2112 
-2120 LSEPTIVLDN
+2120 
-2130 TDDSGTKGDHLTN
+2130 
-2143 VNKPTFLLGNIDAD
+2143 
-2157 ARYVTVEVQ
+2157 
-2166 HGGTKEV
+2166 
-2173 LTATKD
+2173 
-2179 ATGNWSVTPTG
+2179 
-2190 TWADGDYTLTVRVE
+2190 
-2204 DEAGNEKHSA
+2204 
-2214 SLTVTVDTQITI
+2214 
-2226 DVIELVNDNGIPGDN
+2226 
-2241 MTNDAHPQFRVT
+2241 
-2253 VPGDVNEVSLSID
+2253 
-2266 GGVTWVKAT
+2266 
-2275 QSATPGVWNYTWPGT
+2275 
-2290 VPDGD
+2290 
-2295 YTLNVKATDNAGN
+2295 
-2308 TVTET
+2308 
-2313 LHFTIDTTL
+2313 
-2322 STPVIVLDS
+2322 
-2331 ADDSGVHGDNMTN
+2331 
-2344 HTQPTFALQH
+2344 
-2354 IDDDAVRV
+2354 
-2362 TVSVEHGGV
+2362 
-2371 TTTFDATKD
+2371 
-2380 AGGWTF
+2380 
-2386 TPTGAWADGDYTLSV
+2386 
-2401 SVEDKAGNTS
+2401 
-2411 HSASLT
+2411 
-2417 VTVDTQI
+2417 
-2424 AINNIELVND
+2424 
-2434 SGIPDDNLTNNV
+2434 
-2446 RPHFQVTVPTD
+2446 
-2457 VNVVRLSIDGG
+2457 
-2468 KTWFNATQSA
+2468 
-2478 TPGVWDY
+2478 
-2485 IWPDDVADG
+2485 
-2494 GYTLT
+2494 
-2499 VEATDEA
+2499 
-2506 GNKATQTLDFTID
+2506 
-2519 TTLSVPTLS
+2519 
-2528 LDSADDSGIAGD
+2528 
-2540 NITNVKTPGFTLNN
+2540 
-2554 IDTDVSRVIVEV
+2554 
-2566 MHNGIKQEV
+2566 
-2575 PLVQTGGQW
+2575 
-2584 RFAPTSDWAD
+2584 
-2594 GDYILTVKVED
+2594 
-2605 RAGNVKQSAP
+2605 
-2615 LTVTVDT
+2615 
-2622 HIAIDRIELV
+2622 
-2632 NDSGIPGDNLTNEAR
+2632 
-2647 PHFQVTVPAD
+2647 
-2657 VNGVRLSIDGGKTW
+2657 
-2671 FDATQ
+2671 
-2676 SATSGVWDYT
+2676 
-2686 WLTNVAN
+2686 
-2693 GPHTLMVEASDKAGN
+2693 
-2708 KTTQKLDFTIDT
+2708 
-2720 ILSEPTITLDSA
+2720 
-2732 DDSAAGDN
+2732 
-2740 ITNVK
+2740 
-2745 MPGFTLGN
+2745 
-2753 IDADV
+2753 
-2758 TKVVVTVAHDGKNQ
+2758 
-2772 QIELIKN
+2772 
-2779 GGVWRFTPGAA
+2779 
-2790 WTDGDYTLTVKVED
+2790 
-2804 KAGNTNYSAPLTVT
+2804 
-2818 IDTQTSIDRIELLND
+2818 
-2833 TGIVGD
+2833 
-2839 NLTNEAR
+2839 
-2846 PQFHITVPTDVNSV
+2846 
-2860 QLSLDGGINWVNATL
+2860 
-2875 TSDGVW
+2875 
-2881 EYIWPTDL
+2881 
-2889 VENTYTLTVKATDV
+2889 
-2903 AGNTATETLNF
+2903 
-2914 IIDTTLSTPTIT
+2914 
-2926 LDSAD
+2926 
-2931 DSGTANDNKTNVKT
+2931 
-2945 PGFIIG
+2945 
-2951 GIDSDVTQVVV
+2951 
-2962 QVMRDGHS
+2962 
-2970 EEVELTQTNGQWRFV
+2970 
-2985 PGSAWTDGDYT
+2985 
-2996 LTVTVK
+2996 
-3002 DEAGNIRHSAPL
+3002 
-3014 TVTIDTQIT
+3014 
-3023 IDHIEL
+3023 
-3029 VNDSG
+3029 
-3034 IPDDNLTNN
+3034 DNLTNN

-3169 KEVLTATKGATGIWS
+3169 KEVLTATKDATGNWSVTPTGTWADGDYTLTVRVEDEAGNEKHSASLTVTVDTQITIDAIELVNDNGIPGDNMTNDAHPQFRVTVPGDVNEVSLSIDGGVTWVKATQSATPGVWNYTWPGTVPDGDYTLNVKATDNAGNTVTETLHFTIDTTLSTPVIVLDSADDTGIQGDNMTNRTQPTFNLQHIDDDAVRVTVSVEHGGVTTTFDATKGVGGWTFTPPTSWGAGDYTLSVSVEDKAGNTSHSASLTVTVDTQIAINNIELVNDSGIPDDNLTNNVRPHFQVKVPTDVNEVRLSIDGGKTWFNATQSATPGVWDYTWLADVGEGKHTLTVEATDKAGNQTTQKLDFIIDTMLSEPTIVLDSTDDSGTKGDNLTNANKPTFILGNIDADARYVTVEVQHGGTKEVLTATKGATGIWS

-3269 WVRATQGTAGIW
+3269 WVRATQGTAGTW

-3406 NVRQSTPLVV
+3406 NVRQSTPLIV

-3461 SIDGGANWVSATQG
+3461 SIDGGANWVSAAQG

-3514 IDTRLSTPTI
+3514 IDTQLSTPTI

-3621 AIDRIELV
+3621 AIDHIELV

-3693 TLTVEVTDGAGNKMT
+3693 TLIVEVTDGAGNKMT
-3708 ETLNF
+3708 GTLDF

-3847 PVFDIHQVDSDVTR
+3847 PVFDIRQVDSDVTR

-4308 LRIEIDTQVQIDSVT
+4308 LKIEIDTQVQIDSVT

-4532 SVTTPRFVIGNVP
+4532 SVTKPRFVIGNVP

-4559 YSVTANGNN
+4559 YPVTANGNN

-4855 EATADTAGRYTFQL
+4855 EATADAAGRYTFQL

-4894 TAVDVTI
+4894 TAVDLTI

-5302 TNHNKP
+5302 TSHNKP

-5381 IDNPAMVA
+5381 IDNPVMMA

-5407 TFSIFGEMNQSVQI
+5407 AFSIYGEMNQSVQI

-5465 TSKTLNFTIDTF
+5465 TSKTLNFTIDTL

-5534 VWVNEKGHWQMP
+5534 VWVNDKGHWQMP

-5574 YSIWVDTHIK
+5574 YSIWVDTHIQ

-5596 SKTEWWSNSDLIT
+5596 SKTDWWSNSSTIT
-5609 MRGTGEIGAT
+5609 MRGMGEIGAT

-5632 VVAATGRW
+5632 VVAANGQW

-5645 KLPEGTYDISLV
+5645 QLPEGKYDITLS
-5657 IEDSAGNRWEDV
+5657 IEDNAGNRKEEV
-5669 REIFIDRTPPNAPV
+5669 HEIFIDRTPPNAPV

-5710 SEGNTYTLTVPD
+5710 SNGNTYTLTVPD

-5830 YTISVIA
+5830 YTISVFA

-5932 NYTLSVTVVDR
+5932 TYTLSVTVVDR

-5969 DDASDDAT
+5969 NDASDDAT

-5989 NAESATHLRTEPSA
+5989 NAESATHLRTVPSV
-6003 AEESVVKVTAYSI
+6003 AEESVVKETAYSI

-6045 VNVSIMF
+6045 VNVSVMF

-6084 FIDKDNDFLIKEKTF
+6084 FIDKDDDFLIKEKTF

-6109 NAMNV
+6109 NAMNA

>member
-38 NITTPR
+38 NITTPH

-538 ETTNDSGIVG
+538 ETTDDSGIVG

-600 GINNLTFT
+600 GVNNLTFT

-622 YVIDTIAPVPPT
+622 YVIDTVAPVPPT
-634 VSLEDYVVL
+634 VSLEDFVVL

-1032 SDSGISDDNL
+1032 SDSGIADDNL

-1112 SAIFDFTIDTTVST
+1112 SAVFDFTIDTTVST

-1240 GDNMTNDDRPHF
+1240 GDNMTNDGRPHF

-1377 ATKGTGGWTFTPPT
+1377 ATKGTGGWSFTPT
-1391 SWADGDYT
+1391 GAWADGDYT

-1430 ELVNDSGIPDDNLTN
+1430 ELVNDSGIPNDNLTN

-1477 SATPGVW
+1477 SATPGAW

-1504 DEAGNKATQTLDFTI
+1504 DKAGNKTTQELDFTI

-2120 LSEPTIVLDN
+2120 LSEPTIVLDS
-2130 TDDSGTKGDHLTN
+2130 TDDSGTKGDNLTN

-2226 DVIELVNDNGIPGDN
+2226 DVIELVNGNGIPGDN

-2322 STPVIVLDS
+2322 SVPVIVLNS
-2331 ADDSGVHGDNMTN
+2331 ADDTGVQGDNMTN
-2344 HTQPTFALQH
+2344 STQPTFALQH

-2371 TTTFDATKD
+2371 TTTFDATKGV
-2380 AGGWTF
+2380 GGWSF

-2446 RPHFQVTVPTD
+2446 RPHFQVKVPTD
-2457 VNVVRLSIDGG
+2457 VN
-2468 KTWFNATQSA
+2468 
-2478 TPGVWDY
+2478 
-2485 IWPDDVADG
+2485 
-2494 GYTLT
+2494 
-2499 VEATDEA
+2499 E
-2506 GNKATQTLDFTID
+2506 
-2519 TTLSVPTLS
+2519 
-2528 LDSADDSGIAGD
+2528 
-2540 NITNVKTPGFTLNN
+2540 
-2554 IDTDVSRVIVEV
+2554 
-2566 MHNGIKQEV
+2566 
-2575 PLVQTGGQW
+2575 
-2584 RFAPTSDWAD
+2584 
-2594 GDYILTVKVED
+2594 
-2605 RAGNVKQSAP
+2605 
-2615 LTVTVDT
+2615 
-2622 HIAIDRIELV
+2622 
-2632 NDSGIPGDNLTNEAR
+2632 
-2647 PHFQVTVPAD
+2647 
-2657 VNGVRLSIDGGKTW
+2657 
-2671 FDATQ
+2671 
-2676 SATSGVWDYT
+2676 
-2686 WLTNVAN
+2686 
-2693 GPHTLMVEASDKAGN
+2693 
-2708 KTTQKLDFTIDT
+2708 
-2720 ILSEPTITLDSA
+2720 
-2732 DDSAAGDN
+2732 
-2740 ITNVK
+2740 
-2745 MPGFTLGN
+2745 
-2753 IDADV
+2753 
-2758 TKVVVTVAHDGKNQ
+2758 
-2772 QIELIKN
+2772 
-2779 GGVWRFTPGAA
+2779 
-2790 WTDGDYTLTVKVED
+2790 
-2804 KAGNTNYSAPLTVT
+2804 
-2818 IDTQTSIDRIELLND
+2818 
-2833 TGIVGD
+2833 
-2839 NLTNEAR
+2839 
-2846 PQFHITVPTDVNSV
+2846 
-2860 QLSLDGGINWVNATL
+2860 
-2875 TSDGVW
+2875 
-2881 EYIWPTDL
+2881 
-2889 VENTYTLTVKATDV
+2889 
-2903 AGNTATETLNF
+2903 
-2914 IIDTTLSTPTIT
+2914 
-2926 LDSAD
+2926 
-2931 DSGTANDNKTNVKT
+2931 
-2945 PGFIIG
+2945 
-2951 GIDSDVTQVVV
+2951 
-2962 QVMRDGHS
+2962 
-2970 EEVELTQTNGQWRFV
+2970 
-2985 PGSAWTDGDYT
+2985 
-2996 LTVTVK
+2996 
-3002 DEAGNIRHSAPL
+3002 
-3014 TVTIDTQIT
+3014 
-3023 IDHIEL
+3023 
-3029 VNDSG
+3029 
-3034 IPDDNLTNN
+3034 
-3043 VRPHFQVTVPTD
+3043 
-3055 VNVVRLSIDGGK
+3055 VRLSIDGGK

-3098 EATDKAGNKTTQQ
+3098 EATDKAGNQTTQK

-3117 TLLSEPTIVLDNTD
+3117 TMLSEPTIVLDSTD
-3131 DSGTKGDNLTNVNK
+3131 DSGTKGDNLTNANK
-3145 PTFLLGNIDAD
+3145 PTFILGNIDAD
-3156 ARYVTVEVQHGGT
+3156 ARYVTVEVQYGGT

-3316 DTRLSTPTIA
+3316 DTRLSTPTIT

-3349 IGNIDAD
+3349 IGNIDSD
-3356 AHSVILRIT
+3356 AQSVILRIT

-3406 NVRQSTPLVV
+3406 NVRQSTPLIV

-3461 SIDGGANWVSATQG
+3461 SIDGGANWVSAAQG

-3621 AIDRIELV
+3621 AIDHIELV

-3713 TIDITLLTPTIELA
+3713 TIDITLMTPTIELA

-3847 PVFDIHQVDSDVTR
+3847 PVFDIRQVDSDVTR

-4200 IAGNVAQETLQ
+4200 IAGNVTQETLQ

-4308 LRIEIDTQVQIDSVT
+4308 LKIEIDTQVQIDSVT

-4532 SVTTPRFVIGNVP
+4532 SVTKPRFVIGNVP

-4559 YSVTANGNN
+4559 YPVTANGNN

-4716 RLSDPSIDDQHEAT
+4716 RLSEPSIDDQHEAT

-4894 TAVDVTI
+4894 TAVDLTI

-5302 TNHNKP
+5302 TSHNKP

-5381 IDNPAMVA
+5381 IDNPVMMA

-5407 TFSIFGEMNQSVQI
+5407 AFSIYGEMNQSVQI

-5465 TSKTLNFTIDTF
+5465 TSKTLNFTIDTL

-5534 VWVNEKGHWQMP
+5534 VWVNNKGHWQMP

-5574 YSIWVDTHIK
+5574 YSIWVDTHIQ

-5596 SKTEWWSNSDLIT
+5596 SKTDWWSNSSTIT
-5609 MRGTGEIGAT
+5609 MRGMGEIGAT

-5632 VVAATGRW
+5632 VVAANGQW

-5645 KLPEGTYDISLV
+5645 QLPEGKYDITLS
-5657 IEDSAGNRWEDV
+5657 IEDNAGNRKEEV
-5669 REIFIDRTPPNAPV
+5669 HEIFIDRTPPNAPV

-5710 SEGNTYTLTVPD
+5710 SNGNTYTLTVPD

-5932 NYTLSVTVVDR
+5932 TYTLSVTVVDR

-5969 DDASDDAT
+5969 NDASDDAT

-5989 NAESATHLRTEPSA
+5989 NAESATHLRTVPSV
-6003 AEESVVKVTAYSI
+6003 AEESVVKETAYSI

-6045 VNVSIMF
+6045 VNVSVMF

-6084 FIDKDNDFLIKEKTF
+6084 FIDKDDDFLIKEKTF

-6109 NAMNV
+6109 NAMNA
-6114 RGKTEDDINDSPS
+6114 RGKAEDDINDSPS

>member
-38 NITTPR
+38 NITTPH

-538 ETTNDSGIVG
+538 ETTDDSGIVG

-600 GINNLTFT
+600 GVNNLTFT

-622 YVIDTIAPVPPT
+622 YVIDTVAPVPPT
-634 VSLEDYVVL
+634 VSLEDFVVL

-1032 SDSGISDDNL
+1032 SDSGIADDNL

-1112 SAIFDFTIDTTVST
+1112 SAVFDFTIDTTVST

-1377 ATKGTGGWTFTPPT
+1377 ATKGTGGW
-1391 SWADGDYT
+1391 S
-1399 LSVSVEDKAG
+1399 
-1409 NTSHSASL
+1409 
-1417 TVTVDTQIAINNI
+1417 
-1430 ELVNDSGIPDDNLTN
+1430 
-1445 NVRPHFQ
+1445 
-1452 VTVPTDV
+1452 
-1459 NVVRLSIDGG
+1459 
-1469 KTWFNATQ
+1469 
-1477 SATPGVW
+1477 
-1484 DYIWPDDVADGG
+1484 
-1496 YTLTVEAT
+1496 
-1504 DEAGNKATQTLDFTI
+1504 
-1519 DTTLS
+1519 
-1524 VPTLSLDSADDSG
+1524 
-1537 IAGDNITNV
+1537 
-1546 KTPGFTLNNI
+1546 
-1556 DTDVSRVIVEVMHNG
+1556 
-1571 IKQEVPLVQTGG
+1571 
-1583 QWRFA
+1583 
-1588 PTSDWA
+1588 
-1594 DGDYILTVKVEDR
+1594 
-1607 AGNVKQS
+1607 
-1614 APLTVTVD
+1614 
-1622 THIAIDRIELVND
+1622 
-1635 SGIPGDNLTNEAR
+1635 
-1648 PHFQVTVPAD
+1648 
-1658 VNGVRLSI
+1658 
-1666 DGGKTWFDATQSATS
+1666 
-1681 GVWDYTWL
+1681 
-1689 TNVANGP
+1689 
-1696 HTLMVEASDKAGNKT
+1696 
-1711 TQKLDFTIDTIL
+1711 
-1723 SEPTITLDS
+1723 
-1732 ADDSAAGD
+1732 
-1740 NITNVKMPG
+1740 
-1749 FTLGNIDADV
+1749 
-1759 TKVVVTVAHDGKN
+1759 
-1772 QQIELIKNGGVWRFT
+1772 
-1787 PGAAWTDG
+1787 
-1795 DYTLTVKVEDK
+1795 
-1806 AGNTNYSAPLTV
+1806 
-1818 TIDTQTSIDRIE
+1818 
-1830 LLNDTGIVGDNLTNE
+1830 
-1845 ARPQFHITVPTDV
+1845 
-1858 NSVQLSLDGGINWVN
+1858 
-1873 ATLTSDGV
+1873 
-1881 WEYIWPTD
+1881 
-1889 LVENTY
+1889 
-1895 TLTVKATDV
+1895 
-1904 AGNTATETLNF
+1904 
-1915 IIDTTLST
+1915 
-1923 PTITLDSADDSGTAN
+1923 
-1938 DNKTNVKTPGFII
+1938 
-1951 GGIDSDVT
+1951 
-1959 QVVVQVMRDGHSEE
+1959 
-1973 VELTQTNGQWR
+1973 
-1984 FVPGSAW
+1984 
-1991 TDGDYTLTVTVKD
+1991 
-2004 EAGNIRHSAPL
+2004 
-2015 TVTIDTQITIDHI
+2015 
-2028 ELVNDSG
+2028 
-2035 IPDDNLTN
+2035 
-2043 NVRPHFQVTVPTD
+2043 
-2056 VNVVRLSIDG
+2056 
-2066 GKTWFNATQS
+2066 
-2076 ATPGVWDYTWLADV
+2076 
-2090 GEGKHTLTVE
+2090 
-2100 ATDKAG
+2100 
-2106 NKTTQQ
+2106 
-2112 LDFIIDTL
+2112 
-2120 LSEPTIVLDN
+2120 
-2130 TDDSGTKGDHLTN
+2130 
-2143 VNKPTFLLGNIDAD
+2143 
-2157 ARYVTVEVQ
+2157 
-2166 HGGTKEV
+2166 
-2173 LTATKD
+2173 
-2179 ATGNWSVTPTG
+2179 
-2190 TWADGDYTLTVRVE
+2190 
-2204 DEAGNEKHSA
+2204 
-2214 SLTVTVDTQITI
+2214 
-2226 DVIELVNDNGIPGDN
+2226 
-2241 MTNDAHPQFRVT
+2241 
-2253 VPGDVNEVSLSID
+2253 
-2266 GGVTWVKAT
+2266 
-2275 QSATPGVWNYTWPGT
+2275 
-2290 VPDGD
+2290 
-2295 YTLNVKATDNAGN
+2295 
-2308 TVTET
+2308 
-2313 LHFTIDTTL
+2313 
-2322 STPVIVLDS
+2322 
-2331 ADDSGVHGDNMTN
+2331 
-2344 HTQPTFALQH
+2344 
-2354 IDDDAVRV
+2354 
-2362 TVSVEHGGV
+2362 
-2371 TTTFDATKD
+2371 
-2380 AGGWTF
+2380 F

-2434 SGIPDDNLTNNV
+2434 SGIPNDNLTNNV
-2446 RPHFQVTVPTD
+2446 RPHFQVKVPTD
-2457 VNVVRLSIDGG
+2457 VN
-2468 KTWFNATQSA
+2468 
-2478 TPGVWDY
+2478 
-2485 IWPDDVADG
+2485 
-2494 GYTLT
+2494 
-2499 VEATDEA
+2499 E
-2506 GNKATQTLDFTID
+2506 
-2519 TTLSVPTLS
+2519 
-2528 LDSADDSGIAGD
+2528 
-2540 NITNVKTPGFTLNN
+2540 
-2554 IDTDVSRVIVEV
+2554 
-2566 MHNGIKQEV
+2566 
-2575 PLVQTGGQW
+2575 
-2584 RFAPTSDWAD
+2584 
-2594 GDYILTVKVED
+2594 
-2605 RAGNVKQSAP
+2605 
-2615 LTVTVDT
+2615 
-2622 HIAIDRIELV
+2622 
-2632 NDSGIPGDNLTNEAR
+2632 
-2647 PHFQVTVPAD
+2647 
-2657 VNGVRLSIDGGKTW
+2657 
-2671 FDATQ
+2671 
-2676 SATSGVWDYT
+2676 
-2686 WLTNVAN
+2686 
-2693 GPHTLMVEASDKAGN
+2693 
-2708 KTTQKLDFTIDT
+2708 
-2720 ILSEPTITLDSA
+2720 
-2732 DDSAAGDN
+2732 
-2740 ITNVK
+2740 
-2745 MPGFTLGN
+2745 
-2753 IDADV
+2753 
-2758 TKVVVTVAHDGKNQ
+2758 
-2772 QIELIKN
+2772 
-2779 GGVWRFTPGAA
+2779 
-2790 WTDGDYTLTVKVED
+2790 
-2804 KAGNTNYSAPLTVT
+2804 
-2818 IDTQTSIDRIELLND
+2818 
-2833 TGIVGD
+2833 
-2839 NLTNEAR
+2839 
-2846 PQFHITVPTDVNSV
+2846 
-2860 QLSLDGGINWVNATL
+2860 
-2875 TSDGVW
+2875 
-2881 EYIWPTDL
+2881 
-2889 VENTYTLTVKATDV
+2889 
-2903 AGNTATETLNF
+2903 
-2914 IIDTTLSTPTIT
+2914 
-2926 LDSAD
+2926 
-2931 DSGTANDNKTNVKT
+2931 
-2945 PGFIIG
+2945 
-2951 GIDSDVTQVVV
+2951 
-2962 QVMRDGHS
+2962 
-2970 EEVELTQTNGQWRFV
+2970 
-2985 PGSAWTDGDYT
+2985 
-2996 LTVTVK
+2996 
-3002 DEAGNIRHSAPL
+3002 
-3014 TVTIDTQIT
+3014 
-3023 IDHIEL
+3023 
-3029 VNDSG
+3029 
-3034 IPDDNLTNN
+3034 
-3043 VRPHFQVTVPTD
+3043 
-3055 VNVVRLSIDGGK
+3055 VRLSIDGGK

-3098 EATDKAGNKTTQQ
+3098 EATDKAGNQTTQK

-3117 TLLSEPTIVLDNTD
+3117 TMLSEPTIVLDSTD
-3131 DSGTKGDNLTNVNK
+3131 DSGTKGDNLTNANK
-3145 PTFLLGNIDAD
+3145 PTFILGNIDAD
-3156 ARYVTVEVQHGGT
+3156 ARYVTVEVQYGGT

-3316 DTRLSTPTIA
+3316 DTRLSTPTIT

-3349 IGNIDAD
+3349 IGNIDSD
-3356 AHSVILRIT
+3356 AQSVILRIT

-3406 NVRQSTPLVV
+3406 NVRQSTPLIV

-3461 SIDGGANWVSATQG
+3461 SIDGGANWVSAAQG

-3621 AIDRIELV
+3621 AIDHIELV

-3713 TIDITLLTPTIELA
+3713 TIDITLMTPTIELA

-3847 PVFDIHQVDSDVTR
+3847 PVFDIRQVDSDVTR

-4267 YTIENTGGNLTFTPD
+4267 YTIENTWGNLTFTPD

-4308 LRIEIDTQVQIDSVT
+4308 LKIEIDTQVQIDSVT

-4532 SVTTPRFVIGNVP
+4532 SVTKPRFVIGNVP

-4559 YSVTANGNN
+4559 YPVTANGNN

-4894 TAVDVTI
+4894 TAVDLTI

-5055 RWSAELDL
+5055 RWSAKLDL

-5302 TNHNKP
+5302 TSHNKP

-5381 IDNPAMVA
+5381 IDNPVMMA

-5407 TFSIFGEMNQSVQI
+5407 AFSIYGEMNQSVQI

-5465 TSKTLNFTIDTF
+5465 TSKTLNFTIDTL

-5534 VWVNEKGHWQMP
+5534 VWVNDKGHWQMP

-5574 YSIWVDTHIK
+5574 YSIWVDTHIQ

-5596 SKTEWWSNSDLIT
+5596 SKTDWWSNSSTIT
-5609 MRGTGEIGAT
+5609 MRGMGEIGAT

-5632 VVAATGRW
+5632 VVAANGQW

-5645 KLPEGTYDISLV
+5645 QLPEGKYDITLS
-5657 IEDSAGNRWEDV
+5657 IEDNAGNRKEEV
-5669 REIFIDRTPPNAPV
+5669 HEIFIDRTPPNAPV

-5710 SEGNTYTLTVPD
+5710 SNGNTYTLTVPD

-5932 NYTLSVTVVDR
+5932 TYTLSVTVVDR

-5969 DDASDDAT
+5969 NDASDDAT

-5989 NAESATHLRTEPSA
+5989 NAESATHLRTVPSV
-6003 AEESVVKVTAYSI
+6003 AEESVVKETAYSI

-6045 VNVSIMF
+6045 VNVSVMF

-6084 FIDKDNDFLIKEKTF
+6084 FIDKDDDFLIKEKTF

-6109 NAMNV
+6109 NAMNA
-6114 RGKTEDDINDSPS
+6114 RGKAEDDINDSPS

>member
-429 TIAPEKPTIELD
+429 TIPPEKPTIELD

-634 VSLEDYVVL
+634 VSLEDFVVL

-1032 SDSGISDDNL
+1032 SDSGIADDNL

-1112 SAIFDFTIDTTVST
+1112 SAVFDFTIDTTVST

-1182 NGSWLFIPGNTWADG
+1182 NGSWLFTPGNTWADG

-1204 VEDKAGNTNY
+1204 VEDKAGNTSY

-1325 PVIVLDSAD
+1325 PVIVLNSAD
-1334 DTGIQGDNMTNS
+1334 DTGVQGDNMTNR

-1477 SATPGVW
+1477 SATPGAW

-1504 DEAGNKATQTLDFTI
+1504 DKAGNKTTQELDFTI

-1711 TQKLDFTIDTIL
+1711 TQKLDFIIDTLL

-2120 LSEPTIVLDN
+2120 LSEPTIVLDS
-2130 TDDSGTKGDHLTN
+2130 TDDSGTKGDNLTN

-2322 STPVIVLDS
+2322 SVPVIVLNS
-2331 ADDSGVHGDNMTN
+2331 ADDTGVQGDNMTN
-2344 HTQPTFALQH
+2344 STQPTFALQH

-2371 TTTFDATKD
+2371 TTTFDATKGV
-2380 AGGWTF
+2380 GGWSF

-2446 RPHFQVTVPTD
+2446 RPHFQVKVPTD
-2457 VNVVRLSIDGG
+2457 VN
-2468 KTWFNATQSA
+2468 
-2478 TPGVWDY
+2478 
-2485 IWPDDVADG
+2485 
-2494 GYTLT
+2494 
-2499 VEATDEA
+2499 E
-2506 GNKATQTLDFTID
+2506 
-2519 TTLSVPTLS
+2519 
-2528 LDSADDSGIAGD
+2528 
-2540 NITNVKTPGFTLNN
+2540 
-2554 IDTDVSRVIVEV
+2554 
-2566 MHNGIKQEV
+2566 
-2575 PLVQTGGQW
+2575 
-2584 RFAPTSDWAD
+2584 
-2594 GDYILTVKVED
+2594 
-2605 RAGNVKQSAP
+2605 
-2615 LTVTVDT
+2615 
-2622 HIAIDRIELV
+2622 
-2632 NDSGIPGDNLTNEAR
+2632 
-2647 PHFQVTVPAD
+2647 
-2657 VNGVRLSIDGGKTW
+2657 
-2671 FDATQ
+2671 
-2676 SATSGVWDYT
+2676 
-2686 WLTNVAN
+2686 
-2693 GPHTLMVEASDKAGN
+2693 
-2708 KTTQKLDFTIDT
+2708 
-2720 ILSEPTITLDSA
+2720 
-2732 DDSAAGDN
+2732 
-2740 ITNVK
+2740 
-2745 MPGFTLGN
+2745 
-2753 IDADV
+2753 
-2758 TKVVVTVAHDGKNQ
+2758 
-2772 QIELIKN
+2772 
-2779 GGVWRFTPGAA
+2779 
-2790 WTDGDYTLTVKVED
+2790 
-2804 KAGNTNYSAPLTVT
+2804 
-2818 IDTQTSIDRIELLND
+2818 
-2833 TGIVGD
+2833 
-2839 NLTNEAR
+2839 
-2846 PQFHITVPTDVNSV
+2846 
-2860 QLSLDGGINWVNATL
+2860 
-2875 TSDGVW
+2875 
-2881 EYIWPTDL
+2881 
-2889 VENTYTLTVKATDV
+2889 
-2903 AGNTATETLNF
+2903 
-2914 IIDTTLSTPTIT
+2914 
-2926 LDSAD
+2926 
-2931 DSGTANDNKTNVKT
+2931 
-2945 PGFIIG
+2945 
-2951 GIDSDVTQVVV
+2951 
-2962 QVMRDGHS
+2962 
-2970 EEVELTQTNGQWRFV
+2970 
-2985 PGSAWTDGDYT
+2985 
-2996 LTVTVK
+2996 
-3002 DEAGNIRHSAPL
+3002 
-3014 TVTIDTQIT
+3014 
-3023 IDHIEL
+3023 
-3029 VNDSG
+3029 
-3034 IPDDNLTNN
+3034 
-3043 VRPHFQVTVPTD
+3043 
-3055 VNVVRLSIDGGK
+3055 VRLSIDGGK

-3098 EATDKAGNKTTQQ
+3098 EATDKAGNQTTQK

-3117 TLLSEPTIVLDNTD
+3117 TMLSEPTIVLDSTD
-3131 DSGTKGDNLTNVNK
+3131 DSGTKGDNLTNANK
-3145 PTFLLGNIDAD
+3145 PTFILGNIDAD
-3156 ARYVTVEVQHGGT
+3156 ARYVTVEVQYGGT

-3316 DTRLSTPTIA
+3316 DTRLSTPTIT

-3349 IGNIDAD
+3349 IGNIDSD
-3356 AHSVILRIT
+3356 AQSVILRIT

-3406 NVRQSTPLVV
+3406 NVRQSTPLIV

-3461 SIDGGANWVSATQG
+3461 SIDGGANWVSAAQG

-3621 AIDRIELV
+3621 AIDHIELV

-3713 TIDITLLTPTIELA
+3713 TIDITLMTPTIELA

-3847 PVFDIHQVDSDVTR
+3847 PVFDIRQVDSDVTR

-4308 LRIEIDTQVQIDSVT
+4308 LKIEIDTQVQIDSVT

-4532 SVTTPRFVIGNVP
+4532 SVTKPRFVIGNVP

-4559 YSVTANGNN
+4559 YPVTANGNN

-4829 NKTPTLIGSTL
+4829 NKTPTLVGNTL
-4840 PNTIVSIYVDGVKVG
+4840 PNAIVSIYVDGVKVG

-4967 DGNYELTFKV
+4967 DGNYVLTFKV

-5037 IRNPQG
+5037 IRSPQG

-5079 NSQQKEI
+5079 NSQQKDI

-5343 FDNALKDGEYSIRVV
+5343 FDNVLKDGEYSIRVV

-5407 TFSIFGEMNQSVQI
+5407 TFSISGEMNQSVQI

-5574 YSIWVDTHIK
+5574 YSIWGDTHIQ

-5596 SKTEWWSNSDLIT
+5596 SKTDWWSNSSTIT
-5609 MRGTGEIGAT
+5609 MRGMGEIGAT

-5632 VVAATGRW
+5632 VVAANGQW

-5645 KLPEGTYDISLV
+5645 QLPEGKYDITLS
-5657 IEDSAGNRWEDV
+5657 IEDNAGNRKEEV
-5669 REIFIDRTPPNAPV
+5669 HEIFIDRTPPNAPV

-5710 SEGNTYTLTVPD
+5710 SNGNTYTLTVPD

-5745 IGNRSDDVP
+5745 IGNRSDDVS

-5866 AGEDNGASDSDN
+5866 AGEDNGVSDSDN

-5904 HNGVTDIYQ
+5904 HNGVTDTYQ

-5932 NYTLSVTVVDR
+5932 TYTLSVTVVDR

-5989 NAESATHLRTEPSA
+5989 NAESATHLRTVPSA
-6003 AEESVVKVTAYSI
+6003 AEESVVKETAYSI

-6109 NAMNV
+6109 NAMNA

>member
-162 IEEMLQNFLADNVAK
+162 MEEMLQEFLADNVAK

-429 TIAPEKPTIELD
+429 TIPPEKPTIELD

-1112 SAIFDFTIDTTVST
+1112 SAVFDFTIDTTVST

-1169 HNGVSEEIELSHL
+1169 HNGVSEEIELSHH
-1182 NGSWLFIPGNTWADG
+1182 NGSWLFTPGNTWADG

-1214 SAPLTVVIDTQIA
+1214 STPLTVVIDTQIA

-1258 DVNEVRLSIDGGNSW
+1258 DVNEVRLSIDGGLSW

-1314 IDFAVDTTLSV
+1314 IDFAVDSTLSV
-1325 PVIVLDSAD
+1325 PVIVLNNAD
-1334 DTGIQGDNMTNS
+1334 DTGIQGDNLTNR
-1346 TQPTFALQHI
+1346 TQPTFALQQI

-1377 ATKGTGGWTFTPPT
+1377 ATKGTGGWTFTPPAL
-1391 SWADGDYT
+1391 WADGDYT

-1477 SATPGVW
+1477 SATPGAW

-1504 DEAGNKATQTLDFTI
+1504 DKAGNQTTQELDFTI

-1588 PTSDWA
+1588 PTSDWG

-1711 TQKLDFTIDTIL
+1711 TQKLDFIIDTIL

-2015 TVTIDTQITIDHI
+2015 TVTIDTQIAIDHI

-2043 NVRPHFQVTVPTD
+2043 NVRPQFQVTVPTD

-2076 ATPGVWDYTWLADV
+2076 ATPGVWDYTWLTDV
-2090 GEGKHTLTVE
+2090 ANGSHTLTVE
-2100 ATDKAG
+2100 ATDAAG
-2106 NKTTQQ
+2106 NKATQN
-2112 LDFIIDTL
+2112 LEFNIDTL
-2120 LSEPTIVLDN
+2120 LSEPTIALDS
-2130 TDDSGTKGDHLTN
+2130 TDDSGTKGDNLTS
-2143 VNKPTFLLGNIDAD
+2143 VNKPTFILGNIDAD

-2173 LTATKD
+2173 LTATKG
-2179 ATGNWSVTPTG
+2179 ATGIWSVTPTG
-2190 TWADGDYTLTVRVE
+2190 MWADGSHTLTVRVE
-2204 DEAGNEKHSA
+2204 DEAGNVKYSVP
-2214 SLTVTVDTQITI
+2214 LTITVDTQITI
-2226 DVIELVNDNGIPGDN
+2226 DDIELVNDSGTKGDN
-2241 MTNDAHPQFRVT
+2241 LTNDANPHFRIT

-2266 GGVTWVKAT
+2266 GGVTWVKAM
-2275 QSATPGVWNYTWPGT
+2275 QSSTSGVWNYTWPKT
-2290 VPDGD
+2290 LADDD
-2295 YTLNVKATDNAGN
+2295 YTLTVKATDNAGN
-2308 TVTET
+2308 TVTRT
-2313 LHFTIDTTL
+2313 LDFTIDTTL

-2331 ADDSGVHGDNMTN
+2331 ADDTGVQGDNMTN
-2344 HTQPTFALQH
+2344 RTQPTFNLQH

-2371 TTTFDATKD
+2371 TTTFDVTKD

-2386 TPTGAWADGDYTLSV
+2386 TPPTSWGAGDYTLSV

-2446 RPHFQVTVPTD
+2446 RPQFQVKVPTD
-2457 VNVVRLSIDGG
+2457 VN
-2468 KTWFNATQSA
+2468 
-2478 TPGVWDY
+2478 
-2485 IWPDDVADG
+2485 
-2494 GYTLT
+2494 
-2499 VEATDEA
+2499 E
-2506 GNKATQTLDFTID
+2506 
-2519 TTLSVPTLS
+2519 
-2528 LDSADDSGIAGD
+2528 
-2540 NITNVKTPGFTLNN
+2540 
-2554 IDTDVSRVIVEV
+2554 
-2566 MHNGIKQEV
+2566 
-2575 PLVQTGGQW
+2575 
-2584 RFAPTSDWAD
+2584 
-2594 GDYILTVKVED
+2594 
-2605 RAGNVKQSAP
+2605 
-2615 LTVTVDT
+2615 
-2622 HIAIDRIELV
+2622 
-2632 NDSGIPGDNLTNEAR
+2632 
-2647 PHFQVTVPAD
+2647 
-2657 VNGVRLSIDGGKTW
+2657 
-2671 FDATQ
+2671 
-2676 SATSGVWDYT
+2676 
-2686 WLTNVAN
+2686 
-2693 GPHTLMVEASDKAGN
+2693 
-2708 KTTQKLDFTIDT
+2708 
-2720 ILSEPTITLDSA
+2720 
-2732 DDSAAGDN
+2732 
-2740 ITNVK
+2740 
-2745 MPGFTLGN
+2745 
-2753 IDADV
+2753 
-2758 TKVVVTVAHDGKNQ
+2758 
-2772 QIELIKN
+2772 
-2779 GGVWRFTPGAA
+2779 
-2790 WTDGDYTLTVKVED
+2790 
-2804 KAGNTNYSAPLTVT
+2804 
-2818 IDTQTSIDRIELLND
+2818 
-2833 TGIVGD
+2833 
-2839 NLTNEAR
+2839 
-2846 PQFHITVPTDVNSV
+2846 
-2860 QLSLDGGINWVNATL
+2860 
-2875 TSDGVW
+2875 
-2881 EYIWPTDL
+2881 
-2889 VENTYTLTVKATDV
+2889 
-2903 AGNTATETLNF
+2903 
-2914 IIDTTLSTPTIT
+2914 
-2926 LDSAD
+2926 
-2931 DSGTANDNKTNVKT
+2931 
-2945 PGFIIG
+2945 
-2951 GIDSDVTQVVV
+2951 
-2962 QVMRDGHS
+2962 
-2970 EEVELTQTNGQWRFV
+2970 
-2985 PGSAWTDGDYT
+2985 
-2996 LTVTVK
+2996 
-3002 DEAGNIRHSAPL
+3002 
-3014 TVTIDTQIT
+3014 
-3023 IDHIEL
+3023 
-3029 VNDSG
+3029 
-3034 IPDDNLTNN
+3034 
-3043 VRPHFQVTVPTD
+3043 
-3055 VNVVRLSIDGGK
+3055 VRLSIDGGK

-3098 EATDKAGNKTTQQ
+3098 EATDKAGNQTTQK

-3117 TLLSEPTIVLDNTD
+3117 TLLSEPTIALDSTD
-3131 DSGTKGDNLTNVNK
+3131 DSGTKGDNLTSVNK
-3145 PTFLLGNIDAD
+3145 PTFILGNIDAD

-3184 VTPTGTWADGDYTL
+3184 VTPTGMWADGSHTL

-3220 TQITIDV
+3220 THIAIDD

-3304 GNKTTQ
+3304 GNQTTQ

-3349 IGNIDAD
+3349 IGNIDSD

-3375 TQVGGQWR
+3375 TQAGGQWR

-3394 YTLTVEVTDNAG
+3394 YTLTVEVQDNAG
-3406 NVRQSTPLVV
+3406 NVRQSTPLIV

-3461 SIDGGANWVSATQG
+3461 SIDGGANWVSAAQG

-3808 QTSAPLKVTIDGTL
+3808 QTSAPLKVTIDGSL

-3842 TNHDR
+3842 TKHDR
-3847 PVFDIHQVDSDVTR
+3847 PVFDIRQVDSDVTR

-3913 APFEVRID
+3913 APLEVRID

-3957 VVQVRVTLDGGAN
+3957 VIQVRVTLDGGAN

-3984 DSPNTLVDGTYTLRV
+3984 DTPNALVDGTYTLRV
-3999 EATDEAGNIAN
+3999 EATDQAGNIAN

-4179 IFNVGSALPD
+4179 IFNVVSALPD

-4308 LRIEIDTQVQIDSVT
+4308 LKIEIDTQVQIDSVT

-4363 WTPISKNAAGQWE
+4363 WTPVSKNAAGQWQ
-4376 FTAGSALPDGHYT
+4376 FTAGSALSDGHYT

-4468 NKWLFT
+4468 NK
-4474 PDTPLVDGTYKI
+4474 
-4486 EIVAEDI
+4486 
-4493 AGNKISKEVSF
+4493 ISKEVSF
-4504 TIDTIVSDP
+4504 TIDTVVSDP
-4513 SIDLLDAD
+4513 RIDLLDAD

-4532 SVTTPRFVIGNVP
+4532 SVTKPRFVIGNVP

-4559 YSVTANGNN
+4559 YPVTANGNN

-4615 EPASDTGNSNSDNL
+4615 EPASDTGSSNSDNL

-4660 LKQTITVGADGN
+4660 LKHTITVGADGN

-4716 RLSDPSIDDQHEAT
+4716 RLSDPSIDDQYEAT
-4730 SLRPEFKGFAE
+4730 SLRPEFKGLAE

-4829 NKTPTLIGSTL
+4829 NKTPTLVGNTL
-4840 PNTIVSIYVDGVKVG
+4840 PNAIVSIYVDGVKVG

-5079 NSQQKEI
+5079 NSQQKDI

-5243 RAPILLQDDGTF
+5243 RAPILLQDDGKF

-5302 TNHNKP
+5302 TSHNKP

-5381 IDNPAMVA
+5381 IDNPVMMA

-5407 TFSIFGEMNQSVQI
+5407 AFSIFGEMNQSVQI

-5534 VWVNEKGHWQMP
+5534 VWVNDKGHWQMP

-5574 YSIWVDTHIK
+5574 YSIWVDTHIQ

-5596 SKTEWWSNSDLIT
+5596 SKTDWWSNSSTIT
-5609 MRGTGEIGAT
+5609 MRGMGEIGAT

-5632 VVAATGRW
+5632 VVAANGQW

-5645 KLPEGTYDISLV
+5645 QLPEGKYDITLS
-5657 IEDSAGNRWEDV
+5657 IEDNAGNRKEEV
-5669 REIFIDRTPPNAPV
+5669 HEIFIDRTPPNAPV

-5710 SEGNTYTLTVPD
+5710 SNGNTYTLTVPD

-5878 VTNHTQPKFTLQHI
+5878 VTNHNHTQPKFTLQHI

-5932 NYTLSVTVVDR
+5932 TYTLSVTVVDR
-5943 AGNSQQSA
+5943 AGNSLQSA
-5951 SLAVTVD
+5951 SLEVTVD

-5969 DDASDDAT
+5969 DDAIDDAT

-5989 NAESATHLRTEPSA
+5989 NAESATHLRTVPSA
-6003 AEESVVKVTAYSI
+6003 AEESVVKETAYSI

-6045 VNVSIMF
+6045 VNVSVMF

-6084 FIDKDNDFLIKEKTF
+6084 FIDKDDDFLIKEKTF

-6109 NAMNV
+6109 NAMNA

>member
-38 NITTPR
+38 NITTPH

-538 ETTNDSGIVG
+538 ETTDDSGIVG

-600 GINNLTFT
+600 GVNNLTFT

-622 YVIDTIAPVPPT
+622 YVIDTVAPVPPT
-634 VSLEDYVVL
+634 VSLEDFVVL

-1032 SDSGISDDNL
+1032 SDSGIADDNL

-1112 SAIFDFTIDTTVST
+1112 SAVFDFTIDTTVST

-1377 ATKGTGGWTFTPPT
+1377 ATKGTGGWSFTPT
-1391 SWADGDYT
+1391 GAWADGDYT

-1430 ELVNDSGIPDDNLTN
+1430 ELVNDSGIPNDNLTN

-1477 SATPGVW
+1477 SATPGAW

-1504 DEAGNKATQTLDFTI
+1504 DKAGNKTTQELDFTI

-2035 IPDDNLTN
+2035 IPNDNLTN

-2120 LSEPTIVLDN
+2120 LSEPTIVLDS
-2130 TDDSGTKGDHLTN
+2130 TDDSGTKGDNLTN

-2322 STPVIVLDS
+2322 SVPVIVLNS
-2331 ADDSGVHGDNMTN
+2331 ADDTGVQGDNMTN
-2344 HTQPTFALQH
+2344 STQPTFALQH

-2371 TTTFDATKD
+2371 TTTFDATKGV
-2380 AGGWTF
+2380 GGWSF

-2446 RPHFQVTVPTD
+2446 RPHFQVKVPTD
-2457 VNVVRLSIDGG
+2457 VN
-2468 KTWFNATQSA
+2468 
-2478 TPGVWDY
+2478 
-2485 IWPDDVADG
+2485 
-2494 GYTLT
+2494 
-2499 VEATDEA
+2499 E
-2506 GNKATQTLDFTID
+2506 
-2519 TTLSVPTLS
+2519 
-2528 LDSADDSGIAGD
+2528 
-2540 NITNVKTPGFTLNN
+2540 
-2554 IDTDVSRVIVEV
+2554 
-2566 MHNGIKQEV
+2566 
-2575 PLVQTGGQW
+2575 
-2584 RFAPTSDWAD
+2584 
-2594 GDYILTVKVED
+2594 
-2605 RAGNVKQSAP
+2605 
-2615 LTVTVDT
+2615 
-2622 HIAIDRIELV
+2622 
-2632 NDSGIPGDNLTNEAR
+2632 
-2647 PHFQVTVPAD
+2647 
-2657 VNGVRLSIDGGKTW
+2657 
-2671 FDATQ
+2671 
-2676 SATSGVWDYT
+2676 
-2686 WLTNVAN
+2686 
-2693 GPHTLMVEASDKAGN
+2693 
-2708 KTTQKLDFTIDT
+2708 
-2720 ILSEPTITLDSA
+2720 
-2732 DDSAAGDN
+2732 
-2740 ITNVK
+2740 
-2745 MPGFTLGN
+2745 
-2753 IDADV
+2753 
-2758 TKVVVTVAHDGKNQ
+2758 
-2772 QIELIKN
+2772 
-2779 GGVWRFTPGAA
+2779 
-2790 WTDGDYTLTVKVED
+2790 
-2804 KAGNTNYSAPLTVT
+2804 
-2818 IDTQTSIDRIELLND
+2818 
-2833 TGIVGD
+2833 
-2839 NLTNEAR
+2839 
-2846 PQFHITVPTDVNSV
+2846 
-2860 QLSLDGGINWVNATL
+2860 
-2875 TSDGVW
+2875 
-2881 EYIWPTDL
+2881 
-2889 VENTYTLTVKATDV
+2889 
-2903 AGNTATETLNF
+2903 
-2914 IIDTTLSTPTIT
+2914 
-2926 LDSAD
+2926 
-2931 DSGTANDNKTNVKT
+2931 
-2945 PGFIIG
+2945 
-2951 GIDSDVTQVVV
+2951 
-2962 QVMRDGHS
+2962 
-2970 EEVELTQTNGQWRFV
+2970 
-2985 PGSAWTDGDYT
+2985 
-2996 LTVTVK
+2996 
-3002 DEAGNIRHSAPL
+3002 
-3014 TVTIDTQIT
+3014 
-3023 IDHIEL
+3023 
-3029 VNDSG
+3029 
-3034 IPDDNLTNN
+3034 
-3043 VRPHFQVTVPTD
+3043 
-3055 VNVVRLSIDGGK
+3055 VRLSIDGGK

-3098 EATDKAGNKTTQQ
+3098 EATDKAGNQTTQK

-3117 TLLSEPTIVLDNTD
+3117 TMLSEPTIVLDSTD
-3131 DSGTKGDNLTNVNK
+3131 DSGTKGDNLTNANK
-3145 PTFLLGNIDAD
+3145 PTFILGNIDAD
-3156 ARYVTVEVQHGGT
+3156 ARYVTVEVQYGGT

-3316 DTRLSTPTIA
+3316 DTRLSTPTIT

-3349 IGNIDAD
+3349 IGNIDSD
-3356 AHSVILRIT
+3356 AQSVILRIT

-3406 NVRQSTPLVV
+3406 NVRQSTPLIV

-3461 SIDGGANWVSATQG
+3461 SIDGGANWVSAAQG

-3621 AIDRIELV
+3621 AIDHIELV

-3713 TIDITLLTPTIELA
+3713 TIDITLMTPTIELA

-3847 PVFDIHQVDSDVTR
+3847 PVFDIRQVDSDVTR

-4267 YTIENTGGNLTFTPD
+4267 YTIENTGENLTFTPD

-4308 LRIEIDTQVQIDSVT
+4308 LKIEIDTQVQIDSVT

-4532 SVTTPRFVIGNVP
+4532 SVTKPRFVIGNVP

-4559 YSVTANGNN
+4559 YPVTANGNN

-4894 TAVDVTI
+4894 TAVDLTI

-5302 TNHNKP
+5302 TSHNKP

-5381 IDNPAMVA
+5381 IDNPVMMA

-5407 TFSIFGEMNQSVQI
+5407 AFSIYGEMNQSVQI

-5465 TSKTLNFTIDTF
+5465 TSKTLNFTIDTL

-5534 VWVNEKGHWQMP
+5534 VWVNDKGHWQMP

-5574 YSIWVDTHIK
+5574 YSIWVDTHIQ

-5596 SKTEWWSNSDLIT
+5596 SKTDWWSNSSTIT
-5609 MRGTGEIGAT
+5609 MRGMGEIGAT

-5632 VVAATGRW
+5632 VVAANGQW

-5645 KLPEGTYDISLV
+5645 QLPEGKYDITLS
-5657 IEDSAGNRWEDV
+5657 IEDNAGNRKEEV
-5669 REIFIDRTPPNAPV
+5669 HEIFIDRTPPNAPV

-5710 SEGNTYTLTVPD
+5710 SNGNTYTLTVPD

-5932 NYTLSVTVVDR
+5932 TYTLSVTVVDR

-5969 DDASDDAT
+5969 NDASDDAT

-5989 NAESATHLRTEPSA
+5989 NAESATHLRTVPSV
-6003 AEESVVKVTAYSI
+6003 AEESVVKETAYSI

-6045 VNVSIMF
+6045 VNVSVMF

-6084 FIDKDNDFLIKEKTF
+6084 FIDKDDDFLIKEKTF

-6109 NAMNV
+6109 NAMNA
-6114 RGKTEDDINDSPS
+6114 RGKAEDDINDSPS

>member
-429 TIAPEKPTIELD
+429 TIPPEKPTIELD

-634 VSLEDYVVL
+634 VSLEDFVVL

-1112 SAIFDFTIDTTVST
+1112 SAVFDFTIDTTVST

-1182 NGSWLFIPGNTWADG
+1182 NGSWLFTPGNTWTDG

-1214 SAPLTVVIDTQIA
+1214 STPLTVVIDTQIA

-1377 ATKGTGGWTFTPPT
+1377 ATKGTGGWSFTPT
-1391 SWADGDYT
+1391 GAWADGDYT

-1430 ELVNDSGIPDDNLTN
+1430 ELVNDSGIPNDNLTN

-1477 SATPGVW
+1477 SATPGAW

-1504 DEAGNKATQTLDFTI
+1504 DKAGNKTTQELDFTI

-1635 SGIPGDNLTNEAR
+1635 SGIPDDNLTNEAR

-1938 DNKTNVKTPGFII
+1938 DNKTNIKTPGFII

-2015 TVTIDTQITIDHI
+2015 TVTIDTQIAIDHI

-2035 IPDDNLTN
+2035 IPNDNLTN
-2043 NVRPHFQVTVPTD
+2043 EARPHFQVTVPTD

-2120 LSEPTIVLDN
+2120 LSEPTIVLDS
-2130 TDDSGTKGDHLTN
+2130 TDDSGTKGDNLTN

-2331 ADDSGVHGDNMTN
+2331 ADDTGIQGDNMTN
-2344 HTQPTFALQH
+2344 STQPTFNLQH

-2371 TTTFDATKD
+2371 TTTFDATKGT
-2380 AGGWTF
+2380 GGWTF
-2386 TPTGAWADGDYTLSV
+2386 TPPTSWGAGDYTLSV

-2446 RPHFQVTVPTD
+2446 RPHFQVKVPTD
-2457 VNVVRLSIDGG
+2457 VN
-2468 KTWFNATQSA
+2468 
-2478 TPGVWDY
+2478 
-2485 IWPDDVADG
+2485 
-2494 GYTLT
+2494 
-2499 VEATDEA
+2499 E
-2506 GNKATQTLDFTID
+2506 
-2519 TTLSVPTLS
+2519 
-2528 LDSADDSGIAGD
+2528 
-2540 NITNVKTPGFTLNN
+2540 
-2554 IDTDVSRVIVEV
+2554 
-2566 MHNGIKQEV
+2566 
-2575 PLVQTGGQW
+2575 
-2584 RFAPTSDWAD
+2584 
-2594 GDYILTVKVED
+2594 
-2605 RAGNVKQSAP
+2605 
-2615 LTVTVDT
+2615 
-2622 HIAIDRIELV
+2622 
-2632 NDSGIPGDNLTNEAR
+2632 
-2647 PHFQVTVPAD
+2647 
-2657 VNGVRLSIDGGKTW
+2657 
-2671 FDATQ
+2671 
-2676 SATSGVWDYT
+2676 
-2686 WLTNVAN
+2686 
-2693 GPHTLMVEASDKAGN
+2693 
-2708 KTTQKLDFTIDT
+2708 
-2720 ILSEPTITLDSA
+2720 
-2732 DDSAAGDN
+2732 
-2740 ITNVK
+2740 
-2745 MPGFTLGN
+2745 
-2753 IDADV
+2753 
-2758 TKVVVTVAHDGKNQ
+2758 
-2772 QIELIKN
+2772 
-2779 GGVWRFTPGAA
+2779 
-2790 WTDGDYTLTVKVED
+2790 
-2804 KAGNTNYSAPLTVT
+2804 
-2818 IDTQTSIDRIELLND
+2818 
-2833 TGIVGD
+2833 
-2839 NLTNEAR
+2839 
-2846 PQFHITVPTDVNSV
+2846 
-2860 QLSLDGGINWVNATL
+2860 
-2875 TSDGVW
+2875 
-2881 EYIWPTDL
+2881 
-2889 VENTYTLTVKATDV
+2889 
-2903 AGNTATETLNF
+2903 
-2914 IIDTTLSTPTIT
+2914 
-2926 LDSAD
+2926 
-2931 DSGTANDNKTNVKT
+2931 
-2945 PGFIIG
+2945 
-2951 GIDSDVTQVVV
+2951 
-2962 QVMRDGHS
+2962 
-2970 EEVELTQTNGQWRFV
+2970 
-2985 PGSAWTDGDYT
+2985 
-2996 LTVTVK
+2996 
-3002 DEAGNIRHSAPL
+3002 
-3014 TVTIDTQIT
+3014 
-3023 IDHIEL
+3023 
-3029 VNDSG
+3029 
-3034 IPDDNLTNN
+3034 
-3043 VRPHFQVTVPTD
+3043 
-3055 VNVVRLSIDGGK
+3055 VRLSIDGGK

-3098 EATDKAGNKTTQQ
+3098 EATDKAGNQTTQK

-3117 TLLSEPTIVLDNTD
+3117 TLLSEPTIVLDSTD
-3131 DSGTKGDNLTNVNK
+3131 DSGTKGDNLTNANK

-3203 DDAGNVKYSA
+3203 DEAGNVKYSA

-3269 WVRATQGTAGIW
+3269 WVRATQGTAGTW

-3349 IGNIDAD
+3349 IGNIDSD
-3356 AHSVILRIT
+3356 AQSVILRIT

-3406 NVRQSTPLVV
+3406 NVRQSTPLIV

-3461 SIDGGANWVSATQG
+3461 SIDGGANWVSAAQG

-3486 DMGDGKHTLTVMV
+3486 DMGDGKHILTVMV

-3621 AIDRIELV
+3621 AIDHIELV

-3693 TLTVEVTDGAGNKMT
+3693 TLIVEVTDGAGNKMT
-3708 ETLNF
+3708 GTLDF

-3847 PVFDIHQVDSDVTR
+3847 PVFDIRQVDSDVTR

-4189 GQHTLLVDVTD
+4189 GKHTLLVDVTD

-4308 LRIEIDTQVQIDSVT
+4308 LQIEIDTQVQIDSVT

-4486 EIVAEDI
+4486 EVVAEDI

-4532 SVTTPRFVIGNVP
+4532 SVTKPRFVIGNVP

-4559 YSVTANGNN
+4559 YPVTANGNN

-4660 LKQTITVGADGN
+4660 LKHTITVGADGN

-4967 DGNYELTFKV
+4967 DGNYVLTFKV

-5079 NSQQKEI
+5079 NSQQKDI

-5302 TNHNKP
+5302 TSHNKP

-5534 VWVNEKGHWQMP
+5534 VWANDKGHWQMP
-5546 VNPLYFTEGQLDIT
+5546 VNPLYFTEGQLDIN

-5574 YSIWVDTHIK
+5574 YSIWVDTHIQ

-5596 SKTEWWSNSDLIT
+5596 SKTDWWSNSSTIT
-5609 MRGTGEIGAT
+5609 MRGMGEIGAT

-5632 VVAATGRW
+5632 VVAANGKW

-5645 KLPEGTYDISLV
+5645 QLPEGKYDITLS
-5657 IEDSAGNRWEDV
+5657 IEDNAGNRKEEV
-5669 REIFIDRTPPNAPV
+5669 HEIFIDRTPPNAPV

-5710 SEGNTYTLTVPD
+5710 SNGNTYTLTVPD

-5904 HNGVTDIYQ
+5904 HNGVTDTYQ
-5913 ATQGADGWTFTP
+5913 ATQGADG
-5925 PAAWNDG
+5925 
-5932 NYTLSVTVVDR
+5932 
-5943 AGNSQQSA
+5943 
-5951 SLAVTVD
+5951 
-5958 STVTVTADSQH
+5958 
-5969 DDASDDAT
+5969 
-5977 ATAVTPPESETV
+5977 
-5989 NAESATHLRTEPSA
+5989 
-6003 AEESVVKVTAYSI
+6003 
-6016 TLLNADSGDEIDRSI
+6016 
-6031 SQTPS
+6031 
-6036 FEISVPENI
+6036 
-6045 VNVSIMF
+6045 
-6052 EGEEFTLPITNQKAI
+6052 
-6067 FEVPLSLEDG
+6067 
-6077 EYTMDVK
+6077 
-6084 FIDKDNDFLIKEKTF
+6084 
-6099 SVDHSSADIV
+6099 
-6109 NAMNV
+6109 
-6114 RGKTEDDINDSPS
+6114 
-6127 TSSVG
+6127 
-6132 HNNNGA
+6132 
-6138 IDVFAVNE
+6138 
-6146 VTLPVDNQEEH
+6146 
-6157 A
+6157 

>member
-386 DKDGNWSYEFKD
+386 DKDGNWSYEFKN

-1032 SDSGISDDNL
+1032 SDSGIADDNL

-1056 PDIISVQVWDAM
+1056 PDIISVQVWDAA

-1112 SAIFDFTIDTTVST
+1112 SAVFDFTIDTTVST

-1377 ATKGTGGWTFTPPT
+1377 ATKGTGGWSFTPT
-1391 SWADGDYT
+1391 GAWADGDYT

-1484 DYIWPDDVADGG
+1484 DYTWLADVGEG
-1496 YTLTVEAT
+1496 KHTLTVEAT
-1504 DEAGNKATQTLDFTI
+1504 DKAGNKTTQELDFTI

-1635 SGIPGDNLTNEAR
+1635 SGIPDDNLTNEAR

-1696 HTLMVEASDKAGNKT
+1696 HTLMVEATDKAGNKT

-1795 DYTLTVKVEDK
+1795 NYTLTVKVEDK

-2015 TVTIDTQITIDHI
+2015 TVTIDTQI
-2028 ELVNDSG
+2028 
-2035 IPDDNLTN
+2035 
-2043 NVRPHFQVTVPTD
+2043 
-2056 VNVVRLSIDG
+2056 
-2066 GKTWFNATQS
+2066 A
-2076 ATPGVWDYTWLADV
+2076 
-2090 GEGKHTLTVE
+2090 
-2100 ATDKAG
+2100 
-2106 NKTTQQ
+2106 
-2112 LDFIIDTL
+2112 
-2120 LSEPTIVLDN
+2120 
-2130 TDDSGTKGDHLTN
+2130 
-2143 VNKPTFLLGNIDAD
+2143 
-2157 ARYVTVEVQ
+2157 
-2166 HGGTKEV
+2166 
-2173 LTATKD
+2173 
-2179 ATGNWSVTPTG
+2179 
-2190 TWADGDYTLTVRVE
+2190 
-2204 DEAGNEKHSA
+2204 
-2214 SLTVTVDTQITI
+2214 
-2226 DVIELVNDNGIPGDN
+2226 
-2241 MTNDAHPQFRVT
+2241 
-2253 VPGDVNEVSLSID
+2253 
-2266 GGVTWVKAT
+2266 
-2275 QSATPGVWNYTWPGT
+2275 
-2290 VPDGD
+2290 
-2295 YTLNVKATDNAGN
+2295 
-2308 TVTET
+2308 
-2313 LHFTIDTTL
+2313 
-2322 STPVIVLDS
+2322 
-2331 ADDSGVHGDNMTN
+2331 
-2344 HTQPTFALQH
+2344 
-2354 IDDDAVRV
+2354 
-2362 TVSVEHGGV
+2362 
-2371 TTTFDATKD
+2371 
-2380 AGGWTF
+2380 
-2386 TPTGAWADGDYTLSV
+2386 
-2401 SVEDKAGNTS
+2401 
-2411 HSASLT
+2411 
-2417 VTVDTQI
+2417 
-2424 AINNIELVND
+2424 
-2434 SGIPDDNLTNNV
+2434 
-2446 RPHFQVTVPTD
+2446 
-2457 VNVVRLSIDGG
+2457 
-2468 KTWFNATQSA
+2468 
-2478 TPGVWDY
+2478 
-2485 IWPDDVADG
+2485 
-2494 GYTLT
+2494 
-2499 VEATDEA
+2499 
-2506 GNKATQTLDFTID
+2506 
-2519 TTLSVPTLS
+2519 
-2528 LDSADDSGIAGD
+2528 
-2540 NITNVKTPGFTLNN
+2540 
-2554 IDTDVSRVIVEV
+2554 
-2566 MHNGIKQEV
+2566 
-2575 PLVQTGGQW
+2575 
-2584 RFAPTSDWAD
+2584 
-2594 GDYILTVKVED
+2594 
-2605 RAGNVKQSAP
+2605 
-2615 LTVTVDT
+2615 
-2622 HIAIDRIELV
+2622 
-2632 NDSGIPGDNLTNEAR
+2632 
-2647 PHFQVTVPAD
+2647 
-2657 VNGVRLSIDGGKTW
+2657 
-2671 FDATQ
+2671 
-2676 SATSGVWDYT
+2676 
-2686 WLTNVAN
+2686 
-2693 GPHTLMVEASDKAGN
+2693 
-2708 KTTQKLDFTIDT
+2708 
-2720 ILSEPTITLDSA
+2720 
-2732 DDSAAGDN
+2732 
-2740 ITNVK
+2740 
-2745 MPGFTLGN
+2745 
-2753 IDADV
+2753 
-2758 TKVVVTVAHDGKNQ
+2758 
-2772 QIELIKN
+2772 
-2779 GGVWRFTPGAA
+2779 
-2790 WTDGDYTLTVKVED
+2790 
-2804 KAGNTNYSAPLTVT
+2804 
-2818 IDTQTSIDRIELLND
+2818 
-2833 TGIVGD
+2833 
-2839 NLTNEAR
+2839 
-2846 PQFHITVPTDVNSV
+2846 
-2860 QLSLDGGINWVNATL
+2860 
-2875 TSDGVW
+2875 
-2881 EYIWPTDL
+2881 
-2889 VENTYTLTVKATDV
+2889 
-2903 AGNTATETLNF
+2903 
-2914 IIDTTLSTPTIT
+2914 
-2926 LDSAD
+2926 
-2931 DSGTANDNKTNVKT
+2931 
-2945 PGFIIG
+2945 
-2951 GIDSDVTQVVV
+2951 
-2962 QVMRDGHS
+2962 
-2970 EEVELTQTNGQWRFV
+2970 
-2985 PGSAWTDGDYT
+2985 
-2996 LTVTVK
+2996 
-3002 DEAGNIRHSAPL
+3002 
-3014 TVTIDTQIT
+3014 

-3169 KEVLTATKGATGIWS
+3169 KEVLTATKDATGNWSVTPTGTWADGDYTLTVRVEDEAGNEKHSASLTVTVDTQITIDAIELVNDNGIPGDNMTNDAHPQFRVTVPGDVNEVSLSIDGGVTWVKATQSATPGVWNYTWPGTVPDGDYTLNVKATDNAGNTVTETLHFTIDTTLSVPVIVLNSADDTGVQGDNMTNSTQPTFALQHIDDDAVRVTVSVEHGGVTTTFDATKGVGGWSFTPTGAWADGDYTLSVSVEDKAGNTSHSASLTVTVDTQIAINNIELVNDSGIPDDNLTNNVRPHFQVKVPTDVNEVRLSIDGGKTWFNATQSATPGVWDYTWLADVGEGKHTLTVEATDKAGNQTTQKLDFIIDTMLSEPTIVLDSTDDSGTKGDNLTNANKPTFILGNIDADARYVTVEVQYGGTKEVLTATKGATGIWS
-3184 VTPTGTWADGDYTL
+3184 VTPTGTWADGDYML

-3316 DTRLSTPTIA
+3316 DTRLSTPTIT

-3349 IGNIDAD
+3349 IGNIDSD
-3356 AHSVILRIT
+3356 AQSVILRIT

-3406 NVRQSTPLVV
+3406 NVRQSTPLIV

-3461 SIDGGANWVSATQG
+3461 SIDGGANWVSAAQG

-3621 AIDRIELV
+3621 AIDHIELV

-3713 TIDITLLTPTIELA
+3713 TIDITLMTPTIELA

-3847 PVFDIHQVDSDVTR
+3847 PVFDIRQVDSDVTR

-4308 LRIEIDTQVQIDSVT
+4308 LKIEIDTQVQIDSVT

-4532 SVTTPRFVIGNVP
+4532 SVTKPRFVIGNVP

-4559 YSVTANGNN
+4559 YPVTANGNN

-4829 NKTPTLIGSTL
+4829 NKTPTLVGNTL
-4840 PNTIVSIYVDGVKVG
+4840 PNAIVSIYVDGVKVG

-4967 DGNYELTFKV
+4967 DGNYVLTFKV

-5037 IRNPQG
+5037 IRSPQG

-5079 NSQQKEI
+5079 NSQQKDI

-5407 TFSIFGEMNQSVQI
+5407 TFSISGEMNQSVQI

-5534 VWVNEKGHWQMP
+5534 VWVNDKGHWQMP

-5574 YSIWVDTHIK
+5574 YSIWVDTHIQ

-5596 SKTEWWSNSDLIT
+5596 SKTDWWSNSSTIT
-5609 MRGTGEIGAT
+5609 MRGMGEIGAT

-5632 VVAATGRW
+5632 VVAANGQW

-5645 KLPEGTYDISLV
+5645 QLPEGKYDITLS
-5657 IEDSAGNRWEDV
+5657 IEDNAGNRKEEV
-5669 REIFIDRTPPNAPV
+5669 HEIFIDRTPPNAPV

-5710 SEGNTYTLTVPD
+5710 SNGNTYTLTVPD

-5989 NAESATHLRTEPSA
+5989 NAESATHLRTVPSA
-6003 AEESVVKVTAYSI
+6003 AEESVVKETAYSI

-6109 NAMNV
+6109 NAMNA

>member
-38 NITTPR
+38 NITTPH

-120 QLDDAE
+120 QLDEAE

-190 TQAKATQASKQN
+190 TQVKATQASKQN

-448 KNDNITNSTLPTFIG
+448 KNDSITNSTLPTFIG

-538 ETTNDSGIVG
+538 ETTDDSGIVG

-600 GINNLTFT
+600 GVNNLTFT

-622 YVIDTIAPVPPT
+622 YVIDTVAPVPPT
-634 VSLEDYVVL
+634 VSLEDFVVL

-1056 PDIISVQVWDAM
+1056 PDIISVQVWDAA

-1112 SAIFDFTIDTTVST
+1112 SAVFDFTIDTTVST

-1182 NGSWLFIPGNTWADG
+1182 NGSWLFTPGNTWADG

-1325 PVIVLDSAD
+1325 PVIVLNSAD
-1334 DTGIQGDNMTNS
+1334 DTGVQGDNMTNS

-1377 ATKGTGGWTFTPPT
+1377 ATKGVGGWSFTPT
-1391 SWADGDYT
+1391 GAWADGDYT

-1430 ELVNDSGIPDDNLTN
+1430 ELVNDSGIPNDNLTN

-1459 NVVRLSIDGG
+1459 NEVRLSIDGG

-1484 DYIWPDDVADGG
+1484 DYTWLADVADGG

-1504 DEAGNKATQTLDFTI
+1504 DEAGNKTTQTLDFTI

-1556 DTDVSRVIVEVMHNG
+1556 DTDVSRVTVEVMHNG

-1711 TQKLDFTIDTIL
+1711 TQKLDFIIDTML

-1873 ATLTSDGV
+1873 ATLTSEGV

-2015 TVTIDTQITIDHI
+2015 TVTIDTQIAIDHI

-2043 NVRPHFQVTVPTD
+2043 EARPHFQVAVPTD

-2112 LDFIIDTL
+2112 LDFIIDTM

-2130 TDDSGTKGDHLTN
+2130 TDDSGTKGDNLTN

-2226 DVIELVNDNGIPGDN
+2226 DAIELVNDNGIPGDN

-2331 ADDSGVHGDNMTN
+2331 ADDTGIQGDNMTN
-2344 HTQPTFALQH
+2344 RTQPTFNLQH

-2371 TTTFDATKD
+2371 TSTFDATKGV
-2380 AGGWTF
+2380 GGWTF
-2386 TPTGAWADGDYTLSV
+2386 TPPTSWGAGDYTLSV

-2446 RPHFQVTVPTD
+2446 RPQFQVKVPTD
-2457 VNVVRLSIDGG
+2457 VN
-2468 KTWFNATQSA
+2468 
-2478 TPGVWDY
+2478 
-2485 IWPDDVADG
+2485 
-2494 GYTLT
+2494 
-2499 VEATDEA
+2499 E
-2506 GNKATQTLDFTID
+2506 
-2519 TTLSVPTLS
+2519 
-2528 LDSADDSGIAGD
+2528 
-2540 NITNVKTPGFTLNN
+2540 
-2554 IDTDVSRVIVEV
+2554 
-2566 MHNGIKQEV
+2566 
-2575 PLVQTGGQW
+2575 
-2584 RFAPTSDWAD
+2584 
-2594 GDYILTVKVED
+2594 
-2605 RAGNVKQSAP
+2605 
-2615 LTVTVDT
+2615 
-2622 HIAIDRIELV
+2622 
-2632 NDSGIPGDNLTNEAR
+2632 
-2647 PHFQVTVPAD
+2647 
-2657 VNGVRLSIDGGKTW
+2657 
-2671 FDATQ
+2671 
-2676 SATSGVWDYT
+2676 
-2686 WLTNVAN
+2686 
-2693 GPHTLMVEASDKAGN
+2693 
-2708 KTTQKLDFTIDT
+2708 
-2720 ILSEPTITLDSA
+2720 
-2732 DDSAAGDN
+2732 
-2740 ITNVK
+2740 
-2745 MPGFTLGN
+2745 
-2753 IDADV
+2753 
-2758 TKVVVTVAHDGKNQ
+2758 
-2772 QIELIKN
+2772 
-2779 GGVWRFTPGAA
+2779 
-2790 WTDGDYTLTVKVED
+2790 
-2804 KAGNTNYSAPLTVT
+2804 
-2818 IDTQTSIDRIELLND
+2818 
-2833 TGIVGD
+2833 
-2839 NLTNEAR
+2839 
-2846 PQFHITVPTDVNSV
+2846 
-2860 QLSLDGGINWVNATL
+2860 
-2875 TSDGVW
+2875 
-2881 EYIWPTDL
+2881 
-2889 VENTYTLTVKATDV
+2889 
-2903 AGNTATETLNF
+2903 
-2914 IIDTTLSTPTIT
+2914 
-2926 LDSAD
+2926 
-2931 DSGTANDNKTNVKT
+2931 
-2945 PGFIIG
+2945 
-2951 GIDSDVTQVVV
+2951 
-2962 QVMRDGHS
+2962 
-2970 EEVELTQTNGQWRFV
+2970 
-2985 PGSAWTDGDYT
+2985 
-2996 LTVTVK
+2996 
-3002 DEAGNIRHSAPL
+3002 
-3014 TVTIDTQIT
+3014 
-3023 IDHIEL
+3023 
-3029 VNDSG
+3029 
-3034 IPDDNLTNN
+3034 
-3043 VRPHFQVTVPTD
+3043 
-3055 VNVVRLSIDGGK
+3055 VRLSIDGGK

-3098 EATDKAGNKTTQQ
+3098 EATDKAGNQTTQK

-3117 TLLSEPTIVLDNTD
+3117 TLLSEPTIVLDSTD
-3131 DSGTKGDNLTNVNK
+3131 DSGTKGDNLTNANK
-3145 PTFLLGNIDAD
+3145 PTFILGNIDAD

-3406 NVRQSTPLVV
+3406 NVRQSTPLIV

-3461 SIDGGANWVSATQG
+3461 SIDGGANWVSAAQG

-3621 AIDRIELV
+3621 AIDHIELV

-3693 TLTVEVTDGAGNKMT
+3693 TLIVEVTDGAGNKMT
-3708 ETLNF
+3708 GTLDF

-3847 PVFDIHQVDSDVTR
+3847 PVFDIRQVDSDVTR

-4532 SVTTPRFVIGNVP
+4532 SVTKPRFVIGNVP

-4559 YSVTANGNN
+4559 YPVTANGNN

-4894 TAVDVTI
+4894 TAVDLTI

-4967 DGNYELTFKV
+4967 DGNYVLTFKV

-5381 IDNPAMVA
+5381 IDNPVMMA

-5407 TFSIFGEMNQSVQI
+5407 AFSIYGEMNQSVQI

-5465 TSKTLNFTIDTF
+5465 TSKTLNFTIDTL

-5534 VWVNEKGHWQMP
+5534 VWVNDKGHWQMP

-5574 YSIWVDTHIK
+5574 YSIWVDTHIQ

-5596 SKTEWWSNSDLIT
+5596 SKTDWWSNSSTIT
-5609 MRGTGEIGAT
+5609 MRGMGEIGAT

-5632 VVAATGRW
+5632 VVAANGQW

-5645 KLPEGTYDISLV
+5645 QLPEGKYDITLS
-5657 IEDSAGNRWEDV
+5657 IEDNAGNRKEEV
-5669 REIFIDRTPPNAPV
+5669 HEIFIDRTPPNAPV

-5710 SEGNTYTLTVPD
+5710 SNGNTYTLTVPD

-5932 NYTLSVTVVDR
+5932 TYTLSVTVVDR

-5969 DDASDDAT
+5969 NDASDDAT

-5989 NAESATHLRTEPSA
+5989 NAESATHLRTVPSV
-6003 AEESVVKVTAYSI
+6003 AEESVVKETAYSI

-6045 VNVSIMF
+6045 VNVSVMF

-6084 FIDKDNDFLIKEKTF
+6084 FLDKDDDFLIKEKTF

-6109 NAMNV
+6109 NAMNA

>member
-38 NITTPR
+38 NITTPH

-538 ETTNDSGIVG
+538 ETTDDSGIVG

-600 GINNLTFT
+600 GVNNLTFT

-622 YVIDTIAPVPPT
+622 YVIDTVAPVPPT
-634 VSLEDYVVL
+634 VSLEDFVVL

-688 YQFSNKFLQGAYDIE
+688 YQFSNKFLQGSYDIE

-1032 SDSGISDDNL
+1032 SDSGIADDNL

-1112 SAIFDFTIDTTVST
+1112 SAVFDFTIDTTVST

-1182 NGSWLFIPGNTWADG
+1182 NGSWLFTPGNTWADG

-1204 VEDKAGNTNY
+1204 VEDKAGNTSY

-1377 ATKGTGGWTFTPPT
+1377 ATKGTGGWSFTPT
-1391 SWADGDYT
+1391 GAWADGDYT

-1430 ELVNDSGIPDDNLTN
+1430 ELVNDSGIPNDNLTN

-1477 SATPGVW
+1477 SATPGAW

-1504 DEAGNKATQTLDFTI
+1504 DKAGNKTTQELDFTI

-2100 ATDKAG
+2100 ATDRAG

-2120 LSEPTIVLDN
+2120 LSEPTIVLDS

-2322 STPVIVLDS
+2322 SVPVIVLNS
-2331 ADDSGVHGDNMTN
+2331 ADDTGVQGDNMTN
-2344 HTQPTFALQH
+2344 STQPTFALQH

-2371 TTTFDATKD
+2371 TTTFDATKGV
-2380 AGGWTF
+2380 GGWSF

-2446 RPHFQVTVPTD
+2446 RPHFQVKVPTD
-2457 VNVVRLSIDGG
+2457 VN
-2468 KTWFNATQSA
+2468 
-2478 TPGVWDY
+2478 
-2485 IWPDDVADG
+2485 
-2494 GYTLT
+2494 
-2499 VEATDEA
+2499 E
-2506 GNKATQTLDFTID
+2506 
-2519 TTLSVPTLS
+2519 
-2528 LDSADDSGIAGD
+2528 
-2540 NITNVKTPGFTLNN
+2540 
-2554 IDTDVSRVIVEV
+2554 
-2566 MHNGIKQEV
+2566 
-2575 PLVQTGGQW
+2575 
-2584 RFAPTSDWAD
+2584 
-2594 GDYILTVKVED
+2594 
-2605 RAGNVKQSAP
+2605 
-2615 LTVTVDT
+2615 
-2622 HIAIDRIELV
+2622 
-2632 NDSGIPGDNLTNEAR
+2632 
-2647 PHFQVTVPAD
+2647 
-2657 VNGVRLSIDGGKTW
+2657 
-2671 FDATQ
+2671 
-2676 SATSGVWDYT
+2676 
-2686 WLTNVAN
+2686 
-2693 GPHTLMVEASDKAGN
+2693 
-2708 KTTQKLDFTIDT
+2708 
-2720 ILSEPTITLDSA
+2720 
-2732 DDSAAGDN
+2732 
-2740 ITNVK
+2740 
-2745 MPGFTLGN
+2745 
-2753 IDADV
+2753 
-2758 TKVVVTVAHDGKNQ
+2758 
-2772 QIELIKN
+2772 
-2779 GGVWRFTPGAA
+2779 
-2790 WTDGDYTLTVKVED
+2790 
-2804 KAGNTNYSAPLTVT
+2804 
-2818 IDTQTSIDRIELLND
+2818 
-2833 TGIVGD
+2833 
-2839 NLTNEAR
+2839 
-2846 PQFHITVPTDVNSV
+2846 
-2860 QLSLDGGINWVNATL
+2860 
-2875 TSDGVW
+2875 
-2881 EYIWPTDL
+2881 
-2889 VENTYTLTVKATDV
+2889 
-2903 AGNTATETLNF
+2903 
-2914 IIDTTLSTPTIT
+2914 
-2926 LDSAD
+2926 
-2931 DSGTANDNKTNVKT
+2931 
-2945 PGFIIG
+2945 
-2951 GIDSDVTQVVV
+2951 
-2962 QVMRDGHS
+2962 
-2970 EEVELTQTNGQWRFV
+2970 
-2985 PGSAWTDGDYT
+2985 
-2996 LTVTVK
+2996 
-3002 DEAGNIRHSAPL
+3002 
-3014 TVTIDTQIT
+3014 
-3023 IDHIEL
+3023 
-3029 VNDSG
+3029 
-3034 IPDDNLTNN
+3034 
-3043 VRPHFQVTVPTD
+3043 
-3055 VNVVRLSIDGGK
+3055 VRLSIDGGK

-3098 EATDKAGNKTTQQ
+3098 EATDKAGNQTTQK

-3117 TLLSEPTIVLDNTD
+3117 TMLSEPTIVLDSTD
-3131 DSGTKGDNLTNVNK
+3131 DSGTKGDNLTNANK
-3145 PTFLLGNIDAD
+3145 PTFILGNIDAD
-3156 ARYVTVEVQHGGT
+3156 ARYVTVEVQYGGT

-3394 YTLTVEVTDNAG
+3394 YTLTVEVQDNAG

-3524 ALDSTDDTGT
+3524 ELDSTDDTGT

-3713 TIDITLLTPTIELA
+3713 TIDITLMTPTIELA

-3847 PVFDIHQVDSDVTR
+3847 PVFDIRQVDSDVTR

-4308 LRIEIDTQVQIDSVT
+4308 LKIEIDTQVQIDSVT

-4532 SVTTPRFVIGNVP
+4532 SVTKPRFVIGNVP

-4559 YSVTANGNN
+4559 YPVTANGNN

-4829 NKTPTLIGSTL
+4829 NKTPTLVGNTL
-4840 PNTIVSIYVDGVKVG
+4840 PNAIVSIYVDGVKVG

-4967 DGNYELTFKV
+4967 DGNYVLTFKV

-5037 IRNPQG
+5037 IRSPQG

-5079 NSQQKEI
+5079 NSQQKDI

-5407 TFSIFGEMNQSVQI
+5407 TFSISGEMNQSVQI

-5574 YSIWVDTHIK
+5574 YSIWVDTHIQ

-5596 SKTEWWSNSDLIT
+5596 SKTDWWSNSSTIT
-5609 MRGTGEIGAT
+5609 MRGMGEIGAT

-5632 VVAATGRW
+5632 VVAANGQW

-5645 KLPEGTYDISLV
+5645 QLPEGKYDITLS
-5657 IEDSAGNRWEDV
+5657 IEDNAGNRKEEV
-5669 REIFIDRTPPNAPV
+5669 HEIFIDRTPPNAPV

-5710 SEGNTYTLTVPD
+5710 SNGNTYTLTVPD

-5822 GTPLADGS
+5822 GTPLTDGS

-5932 NYTLSVTVVDR
+5932 TYTLSVTVVDR

-5989 NAESATHLRTEPSA
+5989 NAESATHLRTVPSA
-6003 AEESVVKVTAYSI
+6003 AEESVVKETAYSI

-6045 VNVSIMF
+6045 VNVSVMF

>member
-1 MGNKSIQKFFAD
+1 
-13 QNSVIDL
+13 
-20 SSLGNAKGAKVS
+20 
-32 LSGPDM
+32 
-38 NITTPR
+38 
-44 GSVIIVNGALYSSI
+44 
-58 KGNNLAVKFKDKTI
+58 
-72 TGAKIL
+72 
-78 GSVDLKDIQ
+78 
-87 LERIDSSL
+87 
-95 VDSAQVEK
+95 
-103 KGNGKR
+103 
-109 RNKKE
+109 
-114 EEELKK
+114 
-120 QLDDAE
+120 
-126 NAKKE
+126 
-131 ADKAKEEA
+131 
-139 EKAKEAAEKALNE
+139 
-152 AFEVQNSSKQ
+152 
-162 IEEMLQNFLADNVAK
+162 MLQNFLADNVAK

-243 LALAAESN
+243 LALATESN

-622 YVIDTIAPVPPT
+622 YVIDTVAPVPPT
-634 VSLEDYVVL
+634 VSLEDFVVL

-1032 SDSGISDDNL
+1032 SDSGVSDDNL

-1056 PDIISVQVWDAM
+1056 PDIISVQVWDAA

-1112 SAIFDFTIDTTVST
+1112 SAVFDFTIDTTVST

-1204 VEDKAGNTNY
+1204 VEDKAGNTSY

-1377 ATKGTGGWTFTPPT
+1377 ATKGTGGWSFTPT
-1391 SWADGDYT
+1391 GAWADGDYT

-1430 ELVNDSGIPDDNLTN
+1430 ELVNDSGIPNDNLTN

-1477 SATPGVW
+1477 SATPGAW

-1504 DEAGNKATQTLDFTI
+1504 DKAGNKTTQELDFTI

-1818 TIDTQTSIDRIE
+1818 T
-1830 LLNDTGIVGDNLTNE
+1830 
-1845 ARPQFHITVPTDV
+1845 
-1858 NSVQLSLDGGINWVN
+1858 
-1873 ATLTSDGV
+1873 
-1881 WEYIWPTD
+1881 
-1889 LVENTY
+1889 
-1895 TLTVKATDV
+1895 
-1904 AGNTATETLNF
+1904 
-1915 IIDTTLST
+1915 
-1923 PTITLDSADDSGTAN
+1923 
-1938 DNKTNVKTPGFII
+1938 
-1951 GGIDSDVT
+1951 
-1959 QVVVQVMRDGHSEE
+1959 
-1973 VELTQTNGQWR
+1973 
-1984 FVPGSAW
+1984 
-1991 TDGDYTLTVTVKD
+1991 
-2004 EAGNIRHSAPL
+2004 
-2015 TVTIDTQITIDHI
+2015 
-2028 ELVNDSG
+2028 
-2035 IPDDNLTN
+2035 
-2043 NVRPHFQVTVPTD
+2043 
-2056 VNVVRLSIDG
+2056 
-2066 GKTWFNATQS
+2066 
-2076 ATPGVWDYTWLADV
+2076 
-2090 GEGKHTLTVE
+2090 
-2100 ATDKAG
+2100 
-2106 NKTTQQ
+2106 
-2112 LDFIIDTL
+2112 
-2120 LSEPTIVLDN
+2120 
-2130 TDDSGTKGDHLTN
+2130 
-2143 VNKPTFLLGNIDAD
+2143 
-2157 ARYVTVEVQ
+2157 
-2166 HGGTKEV
+2166 
-2173 LTATKD
+2173 
-2179 ATGNWSVTPTG
+2179 
-2190 TWADGDYTLTVRVE
+2190 
-2204 DEAGNEKHSA
+2204 
-2214 SLTVTVDTQITI
+2214 
-2226 DVIELVNDNGIPGDN
+2226 
-2241 MTNDAHPQFRVT
+2241 
-2253 VPGDVNEVSLSID
+2253 
-2266 GGVTWVKAT
+2266 
-2275 QSATPGVWNYTWPGT
+2275 
-2290 VPDGD
+2290 
-2295 YTLNVKATDNAGN
+2295 
-2308 TVTET
+2308 
-2313 LHFTIDTTL
+2313 
-2322 STPVIVLDS
+2322 
-2331 ADDSGVHGDNMTN
+2331 
-2344 HTQPTFALQH
+2344 
-2354 IDDDAVRV
+2354 
-2362 TVSVEHGGV
+2362 
-2371 TTTFDATKD
+2371 
-2380 AGGWTF
+2380 
-2386 TPTGAWADGDYTLSV
+2386 
-2401 SVEDKAGNTS
+2401 
-2411 HSASLT
+2411 
-2417 VTVDTQI
+2417 
-2424 AINNIELVND
+2424 
-2434 SGIPDDNLTNNV
+2434 
-2446 RPHFQVTVPTD
+2446 
-2457 VNVVRLSIDGG
+2457 
-2468 KTWFNATQSA
+2468 
-2478 TPGVWDY
+2478 
-2485 IWPDDVADG
+2485 
-2494 GYTLT
+2494 
-2499 VEATDEA
+2499 
-2506 GNKATQTLDFTID
+2506 
-2519 TTLSVPTLS
+2519 
-2528 LDSADDSGIAGD
+2528 
-2540 NITNVKTPGFTLNN
+2540 
-2554 IDTDVSRVIVEV
+2554 
-2566 MHNGIKQEV
+2566 
-2575 PLVQTGGQW
+2575 
-2584 RFAPTSDWAD
+2584 
-2594 GDYILTVKVED
+2594 
-2605 RAGNVKQSAP
+2605 
-2615 LTVTVDT
+2615 
-2622 HIAIDRIELV
+2622 
-2632 NDSGIPGDNLTNEAR
+2632 
-2647 PHFQVTVPAD
+2647 
-2657 VNGVRLSIDGGKTW
+2657 
-2671 FDATQ
+2671 
-2676 SATSGVWDYT
+2676 
-2686 WLTNVAN
+2686 
-2693 GPHTLMVEASDKAGN
+2693 
-2708 KTTQKLDFTIDT
+2708 
-2720 ILSEPTITLDSA
+2720 
-2732 DDSAAGDN
+2732 
-2740 ITNVK
+2740 
-2745 MPGFTLGN
+2745 
-2753 IDADV
+2753 
-2758 TKVVVTVAHDGKNQ
+2758 
-2772 QIELIKN
+2772 
-2779 GGVWRFTPGAA
+2779 
-2790 WTDGDYTLTVKVED
+2790 
-2804 KAGNTNYSAPLTVT
+2804 
-2818 IDTQTSIDRIELLND
+2818 
-2833 TGIVGD
+2833 
-2839 NLTNEAR
+2839 
-2846 PQFHITVPTDVNSV
+2846 
-2860 QLSLDGGINWVNATL
+2860 
-2875 TSDGVW
+2875 
-2881 EYIWPTDL
+2881 
-2889 VENTYTLTVKATDV
+2889 
-2903 AGNTATETLNF
+2903 
-2914 IIDTTLSTPTIT
+2914 
-2926 LDSAD
+2926 
-2931 DSGTANDNKTNVKT
+2931 
-2945 PGFIIG
+2945 
-2951 GIDSDVTQVVV
+2951 
-2962 QVMRDGHS
+2962 
-2970 EEVELTQTNGQWRFV
+2970 
-2985 PGSAWTDGDYT
+2985 
-2996 LTVTVK
+2996 
-3002 DEAGNIRHSAPL
+3002 
-3014 TVTIDTQIT
+3014 
-3023 IDHIEL
+3023 
-3029 VNDSG
+3029 
-3034 IPDDNLTNN
+3034 
-3043 VRPHFQVTVPTD
+3043 
-3055 VNVVRLSIDGGK
+3055 
-3067 TWFNATQSAT
+3067 
-3077 PGVWDYTWLAD
+3077 
-3088 VGEGKHTLTV
+3088 
-3098 EATDKAGNKTTQQ
+3098 
-3111 LDFIID
+3111 
-3117 TLLSEPTIVLDNTD
+3117 
-3131 DSGTKGDNLTNVNK
+3131 
-3145 PTFLLGNIDAD
+3145 
-3156 ARYVTVEVQHGGT
+3156 
-3169 KEVLTATKGATGIWS
+3169 
-3184 VTPTGTWADGDYTL
+3184 
-3198 TVRVE
+3198 
-3203 DDAGNVKYSA
+3203 
-3213 PLTVTVD
+3213 VD

-3316 DTRLSTPTIA
+3316 DTRLSTPTIT

-3349 IGNIDAD
+3349 IGNIDSD
-3356 AHSVILRIT
+3356 AQSVILRIT

-3406 NVRQSTPLVV
+3406 NVRQSTPLIV

-3461 SIDGGANWVSATQG
+3461 SIDGGANWVSAAQG

-3621 AIDRIELV
+3621 AIDHIELV

-3713 TIDITLLTPTIELA
+3713 TIDITLMTPTIELA

-3847 PVFDIHQVDSDVTR
+3847 PVFDIRQVDSDVTR

-4532 SVTTPRFVIGNVP
+4532 SVTKPRFVIGNVP

-4559 YSVTANGNN
+4559 YPVTANGNN

-4829 NKTPTLIGSTL
+4829 NKTPTLVGNTL
-4840 PNTIVSIYVDGVKVG
+4840 PNAIVSIYVDGVKVG

-4967 DGNYELTFKV
+4967 DGNYVLTFKV

-5302 TNHNKP
+5302 TSHNKP

-5381 IDNPAMVA
+5381 IDNPVMMA

-5407 TFSIFGEMNQSVQI
+5407 AFSIYGEMNQSVQI

-5465 TSKTLNFTIDTF
+5465 TSKTLNFTIDTL

-5534 VWVNEKGHWQMP
+5534 VWVNDKGHWQMP

-5574 YSIWVDTHIK
+5574 YSIWVDTHIQ

-5596 SKTEWWSNSDLIT
+5596 SKTDWWSNSSTIT
-5609 MRGTGEIGAT
+5609 MRGMGEIGAT

-5632 VVAATGRW
+5632 VVAANGQW

-5645 KLPEGTYDISLV
+5645 QLPEGKYDITLS
-5657 IEDSAGNRWEDV
+5657 IEDNAGNRKEEV
-5669 REIFIDRTPPNAPV
+5669 HEIFIDRTPPNAPV

-5710 SEGNTYTLTVPD
+5710 SNGNTYTLTVPD

-5745 IGNRSDDVP
+5745 IGNRSDDVS

-5866 AGEDNGASDSDN
+5866 AGEDNGVSDSDN

-5904 HNGVTDIYQ
+5904 HNGVTDTYQ

-5932 NYTLSVTVVDR
+5932 TYTLSVTVVDR

-5989 NAESATHLRTEPSA
+5989 NAESATHLRTVPSA
-6003 AEESVVKVTAYSI
+6003 AEESVVKETAYSI

-6109 NAMNV
+6109 NAMNA

>member
-38 NITTPR
+38 NITTPH

-120 QLDDAE
+120 QLDEAE

-538 ETTNDSGIVG
+538 ETTDDSGIVG

-600 GINNLTFT
+600 GVNNLTFT

-622 YVIDTIAPVPPT
+622 YVIDTVAPVPPT
-634 VSLEDYVVL
+634 VSLEDFVVL

-1032 SDSGISDDNL
+1032 SDSGIADDNL

-1112 SAIFDFTIDTTVST
+1112 SAVFDFTIDTTVST

-1377 ATKGTGGWTFTPPT
+1377 ATKGTGGWSFTPT
-1391 SWADGDYT
+1391 GAWADGDYT

-1430 ELVNDSGIPDDNLTN
+1430 ELVNDSGIPNDNLTN

-1477 SATPGVW
+1477 SATPGAW

-1504 DEAGNKATQTLDFTI
+1504 DKAGNKTTQELDFTI

-2120 LSEPTIVLDN
+2120 LSEPTIVLDS
-2130 TDDSGTKGDHLTN
+2130 TDDSGTKGDNLTN

-2322 STPVIVLDS
+2322 SVPVIVLNS
-2331 ADDSGVHGDNMTN
+2331 ADDTGVQGDNMTN
-2344 HTQPTFALQH
+2344 STQPTFALQH

-2371 TTTFDATKD
+2371 TTTFDATKGV
-2380 AGGWTF
+2380 GGWSF

-2446 RPHFQVTVPTD
+2446 RPHFQVKVPTD
-2457 VNVVRLSIDGG
+2457 VN
-2468 KTWFNATQSA
+2468 
-2478 TPGVWDY
+2478 
-2485 IWPDDVADG
+2485 
-2494 GYTLT
+2494 
-2499 VEATDEA
+2499 E
-2506 GNKATQTLDFTID
+2506 
-2519 TTLSVPTLS
+2519 
-2528 LDSADDSGIAGD
+2528 
-2540 NITNVKTPGFTLNN
+2540 
-2554 IDTDVSRVIVEV
+2554 
-2566 MHNGIKQEV
+2566 
-2575 PLVQTGGQW
+2575 
-2584 RFAPTSDWAD
+2584 
-2594 GDYILTVKVED
+2594 
-2605 RAGNVKQSAP
+2605 
-2615 LTVTVDT
+2615 
-2622 HIAIDRIELV
+2622 
-2632 NDSGIPGDNLTNEAR
+2632 
-2647 PHFQVTVPAD
+2647 
-2657 VNGVRLSIDGGKTW
+2657 
-2671 FDATQ
+2671 
-2676 SATSGVWDYT
+2676 
-2686 WLTNVAN
+2686 
-2693 GPHTLMVEASDKAGN
+2693 
-2708 KTTQKLDFTIDT
+2708 
-2720 ILSEPTITLDSA
+2720 
-2732 DDSAAGDN
+2732 
-2740 ITNVK
+2740 
-2745 MPGFTLGN
+2745 
-2753 IDADV
+2753 
-2758 TKVVVTVAHDGKNQ
+2758 
-2772 QIELIKN
+2772 
-2779 GGVWRFTPGAA
+2779 
-2790 WTDGDYTLTVKVED
+2790 
-2804 KAGNTNYSAPLTVT
+2804 
-2818 IDTQTSIDRIELLND
+2818 
-2833 TGIVGD
+2833 
-2839 NLTNEAR
+2839 
-2846 PQFHITVPTDVNSV
+2846 
-2860 QLSLDGGINWVNATL
+2860 
-2875 TSDGVW
+2875 
-2881 EYIWPTDL
+2881 
-2889 VENTYTLTVKATDV
+2889 
-2903 AGNTATETLNF
+2903 
-2914 IIDTTLSTPTIT
+2914 
-2926 LDSAD
+2926 
-2931 DSGTANDNKTNVKT
+2931 
-2945 PGFIIG
+2945 
-2951 GIDSDVTQVVV
+2951 
-2962 QVMRDGHS
+2962 
-2970 EEVELTQTNGQWRFV
+2970 
-2985 PGSAWTDGDYT
+2985 
-2996 LTVTVK
+2996 
-3002 DEAGNIRHSAPL
+3002 
-3014 TVTIDTQIT
+3014 
-3023 IDHIEL
+3023 
-3029 VNDSG
+3029 
-3034 IPDDNLTNN
+3034 
-3043 VRPHFQVTVPTD
+3043 
-3055 VNVVRLSIDGGK
+3055 VRLSIDGGK

-3098 EATDKAGNKTTQQ
+3098 EATDKAGNQTTQK

-3117 TLLSEPTIVLDNTD
+3117 TMLSEPTIVLDSTD
-3131 DSGTKGDNLTNVNK
+3131 DSGTKGDNLTNANK
-3145 PTFLLGNIDAD
+3145 PTFILGNIDAD
-3156 ARYVTVEVQHGGT
+3156 ARYVTVEVQYGGT

-3316 DTRLSTPTIA
+3316 DTRLSTPTIT

-3349 IGNIDAD
+3349 IGNIDSD
-3356 AHSVILRIT
+3356 AQSVILRIT

-3406 NVRQSTPLVV
+3406 NVRQSTPLIV

-3461 SIDGGANWVSATQG
+3461 SIDGGANWVSAAQG

-3549 QNIDSDVINVTVSVT
+3549 QNIDSDVINVTVSVA

-3621 AIDRIELV
+3621 AIDHIELV

-3713 TIDITLLTPTIELA
+3713 TIDITLMTPTIELA

-3847 PVFDIHQVDSDVTR
+3847 PVFDIRQVDSDVTR

-4308 LRIEIDTQVQIDSVT
+4308 LKIEIDTQVQIDSVT

-4532 SVTTPRFVIGNVP
+4532 SVTKPRFVIGNVP

-4559 YSVTANGNN
+4559 YPVTANGNN

-4829 NKTPTLIGSTL
+4829 NKTPTLVGNTL
-4840 PNTIVSIYVDGVKVG
+4840 PNAIVSIYVDGVKVG

-4894 TAVDVTI
+4894 TAVDLTI

-5144 EASSSG
+5144 EASASG

-5302 TNHNKP
+5302 TSHNKP

-5381 IDNPAMVA
+5381 IDNPVMMA

-5407 TFSIFGEMNQSVQI
+5407 AFSIYGEMNQSVQI

-5465 TSKTLNFTIDTF
+5465 TSKTLNFTIDTL

-5534 VWVNEKGHWQMP
+5534 VWVNDKGHWQMP

-5574 YSIWVDTHIK
+5574 YSIWVDTHIQ

-5596 SKTEWWSNSDLIT
+5596 SKTDWWSNSSTIT
-5609 MRGTGEIGAT
+5609 MRGMGEIGAT

-5632 VVAATGRW
+5632 VVAANGQW

-5645 KLPEGTYDISLV
+5645 QLPEGKYDITLS
-5657 IEDSAGNRWEDV
+5657 IEDNAGNRKEEV
-5669 REIFIDRTPPNAPV
+5669 HEIFIDRTPPNAPV

-5710 SEGNTYTLTVPD
+5710 SNGNTYTLTVPD

-5932 NYTLSVTVVDR
+5932 TYTLSVTVVDR

-5969 DDASDDAT
+5969 NDASDDAT

-5989 NAESATHLRTEPSA
+5989 NAESATHLRTVPSV
-6003 AEESVVKVTAYSI
+6003 AEESVVKETAYSI

-6045 VNVSIMF
+6045 VNVSVMF

-6084 FIDKDNDFLIKEKTF
+6084 FIDKDDDFLIKDKTF

-6109 NAMNV
+6109 NAMNA

>member
-448 KNDNITNSTLPTFIG
+448 KNDSITNSTLPTFIG

-538 ETTNDSGIVG
+538 ETTDDSGIVG

-634 VSLEDYVVL
+634 VSLEDFVVL

-1056 PDIISVQVWDAM
+1056 PDIISVQVWDAA

-1112 SAIFDFTIDTTVST
+1112 SAVFDFTIDTTVST

-1182 NGSWLFIPGNTWADG
+1182 NGSWLFTPGNTWADG

-1204 VEDKAGNTNY
+1204 VEDKAGNTSY

-1325 PVIVLDSAD
+1325 PVIVLNSAD
-1334 DTGIQGDNMTNS
+1334 DTGVQGDNMTNR

-1430 ELVNDSGIPDDNLTN
+1430 ELVNDSGIPNDNLTN

-1477 SATPGVW
+1477 SATTGVW

-1696 HTLMVEASDKAGNKT
+1696 HTLMVEATDKAGNKT

-2120 LSEPTIVLDN
+2120 LSEPTIVLDS
-2130 TDDSGTKGDHLTN
+2130 TDDSGTKGDNLTN

-2275 QSATPGVWNYTWPGT
+2275 QSATPGVW
-2290 VPDGD
+2290 
-2295 YTLNVKATDNAGN
+2295 
-2308 TVTET
+2308 
-2313 LHFTIDTTL
+2313 
-2322 STPVIVLDS
+2322 
-2331 ADDSGVHGDNMTN
+2331 
-2344 HTQPTFALQH
+2344 
-2354 IDDDAVRV
+2354 
-2362 TVSVEHGGV
+2362 
-2371 TTTFDATKD
+2371 
-2380 AGGWTF
+2380 
-2386 TPTGAWADGDYTLSV
+2386 
-2401 SVEDKAGNTS
+2401 
-2411 HSASLT
+2411 
-2417 VTVDTQI
+2417 
-2424 AINNIELVND
+2424 
-2434 SGIPDDNLTNNV
+2434 
-2446 RPHFQVTVPTD
+2446 
-2457 VNVVRLSIDGG
+2457 
-2468 KTWFNATQSA
+2468 
-2478 TPGVWDY
+2478 
-2485 IWPDDVADG
+2485 
-2494 GYTLT
+2494 
-2499 VEATDEA
+2499 
-2506 GNKATQTLDFTID
+2506 
-2519 TTLSVPTLS
+2519 
-2528 LDSADDSGIAGD
+2528 
-2540 NITNVKTPGFTLNN
+2540 
-2554 IDTDVSRVIVEV
+2554 
-2566 MHNGIKQEV
+2566 
-2575 PLVQTGGQW
+2575 
-2584 RFAPTSDWAD
+2584 
-2594 GDYILTVKVED
+2594 
-2605 RAGNVKQSAP
+2605 
-2615 LTVTVDT
+2615 
-2622 HIAIDRIELV
+2622 
-2632 NDSGIPGDNLTNEAR
+2632 
-2647 PHFQVTVPAD
+2647 
-2657 VNGVRLSIDGGKTW
+2657 
-2671 FDATQ
+2671 
-2676 SATSGVWDYT
+2676 
-2686 WLTNVAN
+2686 
-2693 GPHTLMVEASDKAGN
+2693 
-2708 KTTQKLDFTIDT
+2708 
-2720 ILSEPTITLDSA
+2720 
-2732 DDSAAGDN
+2732 
-2740 ITNVK
+2740 
-2745 MPGFTLGN
+2745 
-2753 IDADV
+2753 
-2758 TKVVVTVAHDGKNQ
+2758 
-2772 QIELIKN
+2772 
-2779 GGVWRFTPGAA
+2779 
-2790 WTDGDYTLTVKVED
+2790 
-2804 KAGNTNYSAPLTVT
+2804 
-2818 IDTQTSIDRIELLND
+2818 
-2833 TGIVGD
+2833 
-2839 NLTNEAR
+2839 
-2846 PQFHITVPTDVNSV
+2846 
-2860 QLSLDGGINWVNATL
+2860 
-2875 TSDGVW
+2875 
-2881 EYIWPTDL
+2881 
-2889 VENTYTLTVKATDV
+2889 
-2903 AGNTATETLNF
+2903 
-2914 IIDTTLSTPTIT
+2914 
-2926 LDSAD
+2926 
-2931 DSGTANDNKTNVKT
+2931 
-2945 PGFIIG
+2945 
-2951 GIDSDVTQVVV
+2951 
-2962 QVMRDGHS
+2962 
-2970 EEVELTQTNGQWRFV
+2970 
-2985 PGSAWTDGDYT
+2985 
-2996 LTVTVK
+2996 
-3002 DEAGNIRHSAPL
+3002 
-3014 TVTIDTQIT
+3014 
-3023 IDHIEL
+3023 
-3029 VNDSG
+3029 
-3034 IPDDNLTNN
+3034 
-3043 VRPHFQVTVPTD
+3043 
-3055 VNVVRLSIDGGK
+3055 
-3067 TWFNATQSAT
+3067 
-3077 PGVWDYTWLAD
+3077 DYTWLAD

-3098 EATDKAGNKTTQQ
+3098 EATDKAGNQTTQK

-3117 TLLSEPTIVLDNTD
+3117 TMLSEPTIVLDSTD
-3131 DSGTKGDNLTNVNK
+3131 DSGTKGDNLTNANK
-3145 PTFLLGNIDAD
+3145 PTFILGNIDAD
-3156 ARYVTVEVQHGGT
+3156 ARYVTVEVQYGGT

-3316 DTRLSTPTIA
+3316 DTRLSTPTIT

-3349 IGNIDAD
+3349 IGNIDSD
-3356 AHSVILRIT
+3356 AQSVILRIT

-3406 NVRQSTPLVV
+3406 NVRQSTPLIV

-3461 SIDGGANWVSATQG
+3461 SIDGGANWVSAAQG

-3621 AIDRIELV
+3621 AIDHIELV

-3713 TIDITLLTPTIELA
+3713 TIDITLMTPTIELA

-4532 SVTTPRFVIGNVP
+4532 SVTKPRFVIGNVP

-4559 YSVTANGNN
+4559 YPVTANGNN

-4829 NKTPTLIGSTL
+4829 NKTPTLVGNTL
-4840 PNTIVSIYVDGVKVG
+4840 PNAIVSIYVDGVKVG

-4967 DGNYELTFKV
+4967 DGNYVLTFKV

-5037 IRNPQG
+5037 IRSPQG

-5079 NSQQKEI
+5079 NSQQKDI

-5407 TFSIFGEMNQSVQI
+5407 TFSISGEMNQSVQI

-5574 YSIWVDTHIK
+5574 YSIWVDTHIQ

-5596 SKTEWWSNSDLIT
+5596 SKTDWWSNSSTIT
-5609 MRGTGEIGAT
+5609 MRGMGEIGAT

-5632 VVAATGRW
+5632 VVAANGQW

-5645 KLPEGTYDISLV
+5645 QLPEGKYDITLS
-5657 IEDSAGNRWEDV
+5657 IEDNAGNRKEEV
-5669 REIFIDRTPPNAPV
+5669 HEIFIDRTPPNAPV

-5710 SEGNTYTLTVPD
+5710 SNGNTYTLTVPD

-5745 IGNRSDDVP
+5745 IGNRSDDVS

-5866 AGEDNGASDSDN
+5866 AGEDNGVSDSDN

-5904 HNGVTDIYQ
+5904 HNGVTDTYQ

-5932 NYTLSVTVVDR
+5932 TYTLSVTVVDR

-5989 NAESATHLRTEPSA
+5989 NAESATHLRTVPSA
-6003 AEESVVKVTAYSI
+6003 AEESVVKETAYSI

-6109 NAMNV
+6109 NAMNA

>member
-38 NITTPR
+38 NITTPH

-538 ETTNDSGIVG
+538 ETTDDSGIVG

-600 GINNLTFT
+600 GVNNLTFT

-622 YVIDTIAPVPPT
+622 YVIDTVAPVPPT
-634 VSLEDYVVL
+634 VSLEDFVVL

-688 YQFSNKFLQGAYDIE
+688 YQFSNKFLQGSYDIE

-1032 SDSGISDDNL
+1032 SDSGIADDNL

-1112 SAIFDFTIDTTVST
+1112 SAVFDFTIDTTVST

-1182 NGSWLFIPGNTWADG
+1182 NGSWLFTPGNTWADG

-1204 VEDKAGNTNY
+1204 VEDKAGNTSY

-1377 ATKGTGGWTFTPPT
+1377 ATKGTGGWSFTPT
-1391 SWADGDYT
+1391 GAWADGDYT

-1430 ELVNDSGIPDDNLTN
+1430 ELVNDSGIPNDNLTN

-1477 SATPGVW
+1477 SATPGAW

-1504 DEAGNKATQTLDFTI
+1504 DKAGNKTTQELDFTI

-2120 LSEPTIVLDN
+2120 LSEPTIVLDS

-2157 ARYVTVEVQ
+2157 VRYVTVEVQ

-2322 STPVIVLDS
+2322 SVPVIVLNS
-2331 ADDSGVHGDNMTN
+2331 ADDTGVQGDNMTN
-2344 HTQPTFALQH
+2344 STQPTFALQH

-2371 TTTFDATKD
+2371 TTTFDATKGV
-2380 AGGWTF
+2380 GGWSF

-2446 RPHFQVTVPTD
+2446 RPHFQVKVPTD
-2457 VNVVRLSIDGG
+2457 VN
-2468 KTWFNATQSA
+2468 
-2478 TPGVWDY
+2478 
-2485 IWPDDVADG
+2485 
-2494 GYTLT
+2494 
-2499 VEATDEA
+2499 E
-2506 GNKATQTLDFTID
+2506 
-2519 TTLSVPTLS
+2519 
-2528 LDSADDSGIAGD
+2528 
-2540 NITNVKTPGFTLNN
+2540 
-2554 IDTDVSRVIVEV
+2554 
-2566 MHNGIKQEV
+2566 
-2575 PLVQTGGQW
+2575 
-2584 RFAPTSDWAD
+2584 
-2594 GDYILTVKVED
+2594 
-2605 RAGNVKQSAP
+2605 
-2615 LTVTVDT
+2615 
-2622 HIAIDRIELV
+2622 
-2632 NDSGIPGDNLTNEAR
+2632 
-2647 PHFQVTVPAD
+2647 
-2657 VNGVRLSIDGGKTW
+2657 
-2671 FDATQ
+2671 
-2676 SATSGVWDYT
+2676 
-2686 WLTNVAN
+2686 
-2693 GPHTLMVEASDKAGN
+2693 
-2708 KTTQKLDFTIDT
+2708 
-2720 ILSEPTITLDSA
+2720 
-2732 DDSAAGDN
+2732 
-2740 ITNVK
+2740 
-2745 MPGFTLGN
+2745 
-2753 IDADV
+2753 
-2758 TKVVVTVAHDGKNQ
+2758 
-2772 QIELIKN
+2772 
-2779 GGVWRFTPGAA
+2779 
-2790 WTDGDYTLTVKVED
+2790 
-2804 KAGNTNYSAPLTVT
+2804 
-2818 IDTQTSIDRIELLND
+2818 
-2833 TGIVGD
+2833 
-2839 NLTNEAR
+2839 
-2846 PQFHITVPTDVNSV
+2846 
-2860 QLSLDGGINWVNATL
+2860 
-2875 TSDGVW
+2875 
-2881 EYIWPTDL
+2881 
-2889 VENTYTLTVKATDV
+2889 
-2903 AGNTATETLNF
+2903 
-2914 IIDTTLSTPTIT
+2914 
-2926 LDSAD
+2926 
-2931 DSGTANDNKTNVKT
+2931 
-2945 PGFIIG
+2945 
-2951 GIDSDVTQVVV
+2951 
-2962 QVMRDGHS
+2962 
-2970 EEVELTQTNGQWRFV
+2970 
-2985 PGSAWTDGDYT
+2985 
-2996 LTVTVK
+2996 
-3002 DEAGNIRHSAPL
+3002 
-3014 TVTIDTQIT
+3014 
-3023 IDHIEL
+3023 
-3029 VNDSG
+3029 
-3034 IPDDNLTNN
+3034 
-3043 VRPHFQVTVPTD
+3043 
-3055 VNVVRLSIDGGK
+3055 VRLSIDGGK

-3098 EATDKAGNKTTQQ
+3098 EATDKAGNQTTQK

-3117 TLLSEPTIVLDNTD
+3117 TMLSEPTIVLDSTD
-3131 DSGTKGDNLTNVNK
+3131 DSGTKGDNLTNANK
-3145 PTFLLGNIDAD
+3145 PTFILGNIDAD
-3156 ARYVTVEVQHGGT
+3156 ARYVTVEVQYGGT

-3394 YTLTVEVTDNAG
+3394 YTLTVEVQDNAG

-3524 ALDSTDDTGT
+3524 ELDSTDDTGT

-3713 TIDITLLTPTIELA
+3713 TIDITLMTPTIELA

-3847 PVFDIHQVDSDVTR
+3847 PVFDIRQVDSDVTR

-4308 LRIEIDTQVQIDSVT
+4308 LKIEIDTQVQIDSVT

-4532 SVTTPRFVIGNVP
+4532 SVTKPRFVIGNVP

-4559 YSVTANGNN
+4559 YPVTANGNN

-4829 NKTPTLIGSTL
+4829 NKTPTLVGNTL
-4840 PNTIVSIYVDGVKVG
+4840 PNAIVSIYVDGVKVG

-4967 DGNYELTFKV
+4967 DGNYVLTFKV

-5037 IRNPQG
+5037 IRSPQG

-5079 NSQQKEI
+5079 NSQQKDI

-5407 TFSIFGEMNQSVQI
+5407 TFSISGEMNQSVQI

-5574 YSIWVDTHIK
+5574 YSIWVDTHIQ

-5596 SKTEWWSNSDLIT
+5596 SKTDWWSNSSTIT
-5609 MRGTGEIGAT
+5609 MRGMGEIGAT

-5632 VVAATGRW
+5632 VVAANGQW

-5645 KLPEGTYDISLV
+5645 QLPEGKYDITLS
-5657 IEDSAGNRWEDV
+5657 IEDNAGNRKEEV
-5669 REIFIDRTPPNAPV
+5669 HEIFIDRTPPNAPV

-5710 SEGNTYTLTVPD
+5710 SNGNTYTLTVPD

-5822 GTPLADGS
+5822 GTPLTDGS

-5932 NYTLSVTVVDR
+5932 TYTLSVTVVDR

-5989 NAESATHLRTEPSA
+5989 NAESATHLRTVPSA
-6003 AEESVVKVTAYSI
+6003 AEESVVKETAYSI

-6045 VNVSIMF
+6045 VNVSVMF